1 MKQRHFITTLCLLML
16 FVASAWAQKNTLE
29 IPDVTV
35 AQGKSISLP
44 VNMENS
50 ADIVAVQFTMTT
62 ADGVTFSYETA
73 RTTER
78 ADGHS
83 LTMKP
88 IGENKYMVMIFSSQN
103 RAFIGRTGSIMTVVL
118 NTSSSLKEGDKIP
131 ITLSDVVIGE
141 KSGKNL
147 ATGFT
152 SGSVNIAKSPDLEV
166 SQVETKATNLLPYN
180 KISVNWQVSNIG
192 GLSTEAGWSEQVFA
206 ESADGKFSKLL
217 GTIDYDQ
224 KLAAGGTISRTAEFD
239 TPMELGISDNA
250 RIRVKVRPYSNTGEP
265 SWMLANNE
273 ATTSGTLQT
282 ANMLFIN
289 PAAAHIEEANA
300 QNVRLKLIRSG
311 STAQAE
317 TFKLAQT
324 ADARIELPAE
334 ITIPQGQSA
343 TYFYAK
349 VIANQK
355 LDNDSIVTVN
365 IDGNNYMTGTTAIKL
380 TDDTKPQ
387 LTLSAKQQDVTEG
400 GKLTLT
406 ITAERQSATDK
417 SISLSCDLPSRFRI
431 PANIILP
438 ARKTSVDVEVEAL
451 EDDIPDVEKVVT
463 FAASAD
469 GYENGTLLSTLVDD
483 DIPTLQLEL
492 TPTAISEADGPLS
505 VSAKLSRTDNIDKKV
520 TVKLSD
526 NSEGNL
532 YYARQTIEMAPGVK
546 EVTLNMGPID
556 NSLVDGERT
565 YQVTAAVFIASCSC
579 NASVG
584 TSGGVVTVPLT
595 IYDNDGP
602 ALSLSAS
609 SSLLKEGGEMTL
621 TISRNTDSKSRLDVN
636 LSSNH
641 DAAIE
646 YPKTVT
652 IAEGETSA
660 TFTVKSKGNDTTGDD
675 LTATLIAESEG
686 FAKSSVWFTISD
698 QTLPDARIM
707 AISSQESKVEAGGKT
722 TLSLSI
728 ANQGSYVLPEQTKIG
743 FYFDSAATPADVA
756 YLQDNLAA
764 GESITMMR
772 EITLPSTV
780 GEHKLYAVVNDGQGV
795 KELLYTN
802 NTSDVLNIATVAPI
816 SMETKVAKAIYAP
829 GEKVVISGK
838 AKGKDIAQK
847 SVEVYIVNGGYRHT
861 ITTQTQDDGSFE
873 VSYEPYSGQTGHFA
887 VGACYPSANL
897 SDEQASFDIYGIKRT
912 SSDAITCE
920 ASLGDVYQGK
930 LNISNPGNLTLTGL
944 KVKVNSKPDNCTVNA
959 TPGNTTLKGGENT
972 DIAFS
977 ITPSGA
983 SEGSDWEKIELSI
996 ESAEGAILP
1005 ATLYYYCRV
1014 KTGKIEASVAS
1025 IKTTMV
1031 KGESRDYPF
1040 TITNVGKGE
1049 TGKISL
1055 ALPSWISS
1063 VTPMEMPSLAKDESM
1078 EIILRMTP
1086 TDKMQLN
1093 VPVTG
1098 NIAINCANGEG
1109 MPLPFYI
1116 EPVSTK
1122 EGKLTIDVCDEN
1134 TYYTKEAPHLAGA
1147 KVEITHPTTGAVVAK
1162 GITNEKGLFSADLT
1176 EGYYAVRVS
1185 ADKHDSYSNNLL
1197 VDPGTETKKV
1207 VNLSYEAINIDWKV
1221 EETEIQDEYE
1231 IKTNVKFETQVPMP
1245 VVVLSIPSS
1254 IPAKDLR
1261 DGESL
1266 IFNAVLTNKG
1276 LIAAKDVELTLPT
1289 DLKTLTFEALDHTE
1303 AFNLA
1308 PQESV
1313 IIPVKVT
1320 KSTITASAR
1329 AAKRQGHI
1337 DNDPCSD
1344 QVGTLYYWDCG
1355 LDRKWHRYGIALQLG
1370 SCKSNDPSTWSGNG
1384 DGTGYGGGIGGGLGS
1399 LYGPGARPSIGG
1411 SGTYT
1416 GSSNQNPL
1424 VQVEDKGCEP
1434 CQNKFMLQ
1442 LVDCG
1447 LQLIPV
1453 YKKLRTVFDC
1463 IKGIYDVIEEAK
1475 TLTNK
1480 EEVTSR
1486 DIISLTLSTM
1496 STTATC
1502 MDIKSEGAGDK
1513 NKTREQKR
1521 AKLVDEIA
1529 KALTDISNSVEKGN
1543 LGWTK
1548 SISDLAFELA
1558 KYYGYD
1564 YDDFKE
1570 LFCPLKLM
1578 EPCDLDSVP
1587 AENKPAALARS
1598 LKNSSEPSYIQE
1610 FRQNLTY
1617 GILKQMVVMGLQKE
1631 LYGDVEWL
1639 NSDSRELGLFMTK
1652 FESLRD
1658 ENDAFQQ
1665 KDIDELIAS
1674 KPENITKEQVKA
1686 FVQRWNDTLD
1696 NKDTDNKVNIKNV
1709 FSYGELSQRV
1719 DSVVSSLGYTGID
1732 ECYEKAYE
1740 KCLAQAKEQQSS
1752 VCSSITLQFTQK
1764 MVMTR
1769 QAFRGTLTVFNGNE
1783 QEAMKDVKLT
1793 LTVTDEKG
1801 NIAME
1806 DKFQVNPE
1814 KLEGFN
1820 GKLDFTDGWT
1830 LDAKQEG
1837 IATVLF
1843 IPTKKAAPTVE
1854 TRYAFGG
1861 TLSYVDPFT
1870 GLEVTRDLTPITL
1883 TVKPS
1888 PSLDLTYFMQRD
1900 IKGDDPLTKEVEP
1913 SEEAEFSLLINNL
1926 GYGDA
1931 TNVKMSTNQP
1941 EIVDNEKGLKV
1952 KFELMSS
1959 QLNGQ
1964 EKTLALGGSVST
1976 DFGTIPAHSTSYAQ
1990 WWIKSSLLGHFT
2002 DYDVTATHLTSYGN
2016 KDLSLLNDVTIHELI
2031 RSIDVTKGDKTL
2043 KGFMTNDIVDAD
2055 DTPDMLYLSDGEIEK
2070 VNVAASSSITKT
2082 SDTEYTLTITPSE
2095 EGWNYGNLSDPTYG
2109 VSALKSVTRASDGKQ
2124 ISLRNFWQT
2133 DRTLRDGKDPLYE
2146 NRIHFAD
2153 QFDGKNAE
2161 SYILTFEATPSLML
2175 EVASIEGAPA
2185 EDEVAT
2191 QPVNTLKVMFN
2202 KYIDPATFTS
2212 EDIQINVQ
2220 GKEQDSQLVKIST
2233 EDNKNFVLDLTQLNA
2248 SAGNGYYTLTVQTS
2262 GITDRE
2268 GFAGKTGKTAS
2279 WTMFINS
2286 QVKLI
2291 TSVYPENAGEVIGR
2305 VAGNEVAYG
2314 TTIQLVAKAKEGYQF
2329 ASWSLNGETISTND
2343 TINQVALGDLT
2354 MVANFEKKTYQVNI
2368 EENCEGGSI
2377 TQTYTGV
2384 YHYGDQLVLKAEAD
2398 EDYSFA
2404 HWTVNGKQTEDAETL
2419 SLIVDKDLTVSASF
2433 KQERYEQNITLMR
2446 GWNWIASYLADP
2458 ISASDIASK
2467 SSQIISSSEEIE
2479 NLLPAQ
2485 TYKVKASISFI
2496 SKSKGRLFEAS
2507 TTPVRINAG
2516 WNWLG
2521 YPLRENQELASAI
2534 SNASE
2539 GDYIVGQTGF
2549 AQFYAGTWEGTLKQ
2563 LITNQG
2569 YLYKSVKQNNL
2580 EFAEATTPSQ
2590 LSDEEQQDMEVDI
2603 RQYPSTMNIIGK
2615 LTRKDADMTGS
2626 DYRLYVMVGN
2636 ECRGISQLID
2646 GKYYLTIYG
2655 EKDEKLNMVI
2665 ENLQTQES
2673 ILVQDALTF
2682 KEDVLGS
2689 RTSPYD
2695 FNIDTMTGIENI
2707 LADGKE
2713 LRIYSIDGYLID
2725 AHATVKTLK
2734 KLVKGVYIINGKK
2747 YVVSE

>member
-29 IPDVTV
+29 IPDVIM
-35 AQGKSISLP
+35 AQEKSISLP

-50 ADIVAVQFTMTT
+50 ADIVAVQFTISTDM
-62 ADGVTFSYETA
+62 GVYFSCETA

-83 LTMKP
+83 LVMKP
-88 IGENKYMVMIFSSQN
+88 IGGDKYMVMISSSQN
-103 RAFIGRTGSIMTVVL
+103 RPIIGRKGSIMTVQL
-118 NTSSSLKEGDKIP
+118 NTSNTFNLKEGAKIP
-131 ITLSDVVIGE
+131 ITLSDVVICD
-141 KSGKNL
+141 KTGKNL

-166 SQVETKATNLLPYN
+166 SQVETKSANLLPYN

-289 PAAAHIEEANA
+289 PAAAHIEEASA
-300 QNVRLKLIRSG
+300 QNVRLMLIRSG

-417 SISLSCDLPSRFRI
+417 TISLSCDLPSRFRI
-431 PANIILP
+431 PTNIILP
-438 ARKTSVDVEVEAL
+438 ARQTSVDVEVEAL

-764 GESITMMR
+764 GESTTMTR
-772 EITLPSTV
+772 EITLPTTV

-816 SMETKVAKAIYAP
+816 SMETKVAKTIYAP

-873 VSYEPYSGQTGHFA
+873 VNYDPYSGQTGHFA

-897 SDEQASFDIYGIKRT
+897 SEEQASFDIYGIKRT
-912 SSDAITCE
+912 SNDAITCE

-959 TPGNTTLKGGENT
+959 TPGNTTLKGGEST
-972 DIAFS
+972 DVAFS

-996 ESAEGAILP
+996 ESAEGAVLP

-1063 VTPMEMPSLAKDESM
+1063 VTPMEMPSLAKDEST

-1109 MPLPFYI
+1109 MPLPFCI

-1147 KVEITHPTTGAVVAK
+1147 KVEITHPTTGAVVAE
-1162 GITNEKGLFSADLT
+1162 GITNEKGLFSADLA
-1176 EGYYAVRVS
+1176 EGYYAVSVS
-1185 ADKHDSYSNNLL
+1185 AEKHDSYSNNLL

-1231 IKTNVKFETQVPMP
+1231 IKTNVKFETQVPVP
-1245 VVVLSIPSS
+1245 VVELSIPDR
-1254 IPAKDLR
+1254 IHTEELR
-1261 DGESL
+1261 EGESL

-1276 LIAAKDVELTLPT
+1276 LITAQDVQLLLPT
-1289 DLKTLTFEALDHTE
+1289 DLQTLTFEALDHNE

-1313 IIPVKVT
+1313 LIPVKVT
-1320 KSTITASAR
+1320 KVAASSFAKSKEHVGRASKEPCIVDIGTIEF
-1329 AAKRQGHI
+1329 
-1337 DNDPCSD
+1337 
-1344 QVGTLYYWDCG
+1344 WDCG
-1355 LDRKWHRYGIALQLG
+1355 LDRKWHKYYLQLPISICIKG
-1370 SCKSNDPSTWSGNG
+1370 SITVLPKDPE
-1384 DGTGYGGGIGGGLGS
+1384 TGSVGPSFGPGCGGGGGIYL
-1399 LYGPGARPSIGG
+1399 PSYDCSPI
-1411 SGTYT
+1411 S
-1416 GSSNQNPL
+1416 QK
-1424 VQVEDKGCEP
+1424 EDKGCVP
-1434 CQNKFMLQ
+1434 CQNGVLIAGLKCAGHFVGEAVETLQ
-1442 LVDCG
+1442 TLLGMDDNIDTNNNDKDKDKKDLGEILDKCENYSDLLLDIASSFDGCVNGKHDIDQVLDCYETASKAIDAVFDELVETAFG
-1447 LQLIPV
+1447 PYVKPELIKK
-1453 YKKLRTVFDC
+1453 YKKLGKQILKYKKMLDRVAECARDFAHACDHIKNDESAKARMTGKSTKTVTEKAIEGMGKYAEYVEGFVTLNNVLFGSEPAWDEMSLEEMS
-1463 IKGIYDVIEEAK
+1463 GILNLDYHTISFEEALK
-1475 TLTNK
+1475 FKPKDVSETLFKKFYDKQKKWANK
-1480 EEVTSR
+1480 DYSNITEE
-1486 DIISLTLSTM
+1486 
-1496 STTATC
+1496 
-1502 MDIKSEGAGDK
+1502 
-1513 NKTREQKR
+1513 
-1521 AKLVDEIA
+1521 
-1529 KALTDISNSVEKGN
+1529 
-1543 LGWTK
+1543 
-1548 SISDLAFELA
+1548 
-1558 KYYGYD
+1558 
-1564 YDDFKE
+1564 
-1570 LFCPLKLM
+1570 
-1578 EPCDLDSVP
+1578 
-1587 AENKPAALARS
+1587 
-1598 LKNSSEPSYIQE
+1598 
-1610 FRQNLTY
+1610 
-1617 GILKQMVVMGLQKE
+1617 
-1631 LYGDVEWL
+1631 
-1639 NSDSRELGLFMTK
+1639 
-1652 FESLRD
+1652 ES
-1658 ENDAFQQ
+1658 
-1665 KDIDELIAS
+1665 
-1674 KPENITKEQVKA
+1674 ENITTAVSNIHNA
-1686 FVQRWNDTLD
+1686 FKYFEDEGYLNPCDFLNTTF
-1696 NKDTDNKVNIKNV
+1696 KDAIILANT
-1709 FSYGELSQRV
+1709 
-1719 DSVVSSLGYTGID
+1719 SS
-1732 ECYEKAYE
+1732 
-1740 KCLAQAKEQQSS
+1740 SS

-1783 QEAMKDVKLT
+1783 QEAMKDAKLT

-1801 NIAME
+1801 NIAMS
-1806 DKFQVNPE
+1806 DKFQVN
-1814 KLEGFN
+1814 LENLKGFTGN
-1820 GKLDFTDGWT
+1820 KNFTDGWT

-1837 IATVLF
+1837 VATVLF

-1888 PSLDLTYFMQRD
+1888 PNLDLTYFMQRD

-1931 TNVKMSTNQP
+1931 TNVKMTTNQP

-1964 EKTLALGGSVST
+1964 EKTLALGGSVFT

-2002 DYDVTATHLTSYGN
+2002 DYDVKATHLTSYDN

-2153 QFDGKNAE
+2153 LFDGKNAE

-2191 QPVNTLKVMFN
+2191 HPVNTLKVMFN
-2202 KYIDPATFTS
+2202 KYINPATFTS

-2233 EDNKNFVLDLTQLNA
+2233 EDNKTFVLDLTQLNA

-2262 GITDRE
+2262 GITDSE

-2279 WTMFINS
+2279 WTLFVNS
-2286 QVKLI
+2286 QVKLL

-2343 TINQVALGDLT
+2343 TISQVALGDLT

-2368 EENCEGGSI
+2368 AENCEGGSI
-2377 TQTYTGV
+2377 TQSYTGV

-2485 TYKVKASISFI
+2485 TYKVKASTSFI

-2507 TTPVRINAG
+2507 TTPVGINAG

-2569 YLYKSVKQNNL
+2569 YLYKSVKQNSL

-2655 EKDEKLNMVI
+2655 EKDEKLSMVI
-2665 ENLQTQES
+2665 ENQQIQES

-2695 FNIDTMTGIENI
+2695 FNIDIMTGIENI

-2725 AHATVKTLK
+2725 AHATVKTLR

>member
-62 ADGVTFSYETA
+62 ADGVTFSTETA

-83 LTMKP
+83 LTMRS
-88 IGENKYMVMIFSSQN
+88 IGVNKYMVMIFSSQN

-131 ITLSDVVIGE
+131 VTLSDVIIGE

-300 QNVRLKLIRSG
+300 QNVRLMLIRSG

-417 SISLSCDLPSRFRI
+417 AISLSCDLPSRFRI

-532 YYARQTIEMAPGVK
+532 YYAHQTIEMAPGVK

-579 NASVG
+579 NANVG

-764 GESITMMR
+764 GESTTMTR
-772 EITLPSTV
+772 EITLPTTV

-838 AKGKDIAQK
+838 AKGKDIAKK

-897 SDEQASFDIYGIKRT
+897 SEEQASFDIYGIKRT
-912 SSDAITCE
+912 SNDAITCE

-959 TPGNTTLKGGENT
+959 IPGTTTLKGGEST

-996 ESAEGAILP
+996 ESAEGAVLP

-1063 VTPMEMPSLAKDESM
+1063 VTPMEMPSLAKDEST

-1147 KVEITHPTTGAVVAK
+1147 KVEITHPTTGAVVAE
-1162 GITNEKGLFSADLT
+1162 GITNEKGLFSANLA

-1185 ADKHDSYSNNLL
+1185 AEKHDSYSNNLL

-1231 IKTNVKFETQVPMP
+1231 IKTNVKFETQVPVP
-1245 VVVLSIPSS
+1245 VVELTVPDRIYTEN
-1254 IPAKDLR
+1254 LR
-1261 DGESL
+1261 KGESL
-1266 IFNAVLTNKG
+1266 IFNATLTNKG
-1276 LIAAKDVELTLPT
+1276 LITAKDVQLLLPDT
-1289 DLKTLTFEALDHTE
+1289 VTSWRFEPIGPGKANE
-1303 AFNLA
+1303 LA
-1308 PQESV
+1308 PGQSIEIPIRV
-1313 IIPVKVT
+1313 I
-1320 KSTITASAR
+1320 S
-1329 AAKRQGHI
+1329 G
-1337 DNDPCSD
+1337 DGDDGDDGPC
-1344 QVGTLYYWDCG
+1344 VVYIGTLYYWECG
-1355 LDRKWHRYGIALQLG
+1355 PDKKWHKYYKSMQITICKGRVTVAVYPSPG
-1370 SCKSNDPSTWSGNG
+1370 SG
-1384 DGTGYGGGIGGGLGS
+1384 
-1399 LYGPGARPSIGG
+1399 GG
-1411 SGTYT
+1411 SGPGGGPGGGGGGGY
-1416 GSSNQNPL
+1416 GPSSNIPTVTQKVDKSCNPCLNMYIQKITECGVNVGLSLLKNNPL
-1424 VQVEDKGCEP
+1424 GCIVGLGF
-1434 CQNKFMLQ
+1434 CARDLNKDFHSWRSWGGCVASAVGCIPGIGPVPA
-1442 LVDCG
+1442 LVGC
-1447 LQLIPV
+1447 L
-1453 YKKLRTVFDC
+1453 
-1463 IKGIYDVIEEAK
+1463 
-1475 TLTNK
+1475 
-1480 EEVTSR
+1480 
-1486 DIISLTLSTM
+1486 ISLT
-1496 STTATC
+1496 
-1502 MDIKSEGAGDK
+1502 
-1513 NKTREQKR
+1513 
-1521 AKLVDEIA
+1521 
-1529 KALTDISNSVEKGN
+1529 
-1543 LGWTK
+1543 
-1548 SISDLAFELA
+1548 
-1558 KYYGYD
+1558 
-1564 YDDFKE
+1564 
-1570 LFCPLKLM
+1570 
-1578 EPCDLDSVP
+1578 EPCEANNAS
-1587 AENKPAALARS
+1587 AKMRAG
-1598 LKNSSEPSYIQE
+1598 NSSSYSEPSYITDFKNKLAIPLQE
-1610 FRQNLTY
+1610 S
-1617 GILKQMVVMGLQKE
+1617 K
-1631 LYGDVEWL
+1631 
-1639 NSDSRELGLFMTK
+1639 
-1652 FESLRD
+1652 
-1658 ENDAFQQ
+1658 AFQNMLLEYFG
-1665 KDIDELIAS
+1665 DEVWVNETNGEDLQGLMVMLQTSEEEVLTADNYIKY
-1674 KPENITKEQVKA
+1674 KPQNVTKEQYYKFIERLNNTA
-1686 FVQRWNDTLD
+1686 LA
-1696 NKDTDNKVNIKNV
+1696 KTDDGNYIDLSKVAGYVNEIN
-1709 FSYGELSQRV
+1709 SANEQ
-1719 DSVVSSLGYTGID
+1719 SVLMGYESTTDMLRKEYALLKGRLEESS
-1732 ECYEKAYE
+1732 
-1740 KCLAQAKEQQSS
+1740 SS

-1801 NIAME
+1801 NIAMS

-1830 LDAKQEG
+1830 LDAQKEG
-1837 IATVLF
+1837 VATVHF

-1888 PSLDLTYFMQRD
+1888 PNLDLTYFMQRD

-1931 TNVKMSTNQP
+1931 TNVKMTTNQP

-1964 EKTLALGGSVST
+1964 EKTLALGGNVST

-2262 GITDRE
+2262 GITDSE

-2279 WTMFINS
+2279 WTLFVNS
-2286 QVKLI
+2286 QVKLL

-2343 TINQVALGDLT
+2343 TISQVALGDLT

-2368 EENCEGGSI
+2368 AENCEGGSI

-2479 NLLPAQ
+2479 NLLPAH
-2485 TYKVKASISFI
+2485 TYKVKASTSFI

-2507 TTPVRINAG
+2507 TTPVGINAG

-2590 LSDEEQQDMEVDI
+2590 LSDDEQQDMEVDI
-2603 RQYPSTMNIIGK
+2603 RKYPSTMNIIGK
-2615 LTRKDADMTGS
+2615 LTQKDADMTGS

-2695 FNIDTMTGIENI
+2695 FNIDIMTGIENI

-2725 AHATVKTLK
+2725 AHATVKTLR

>member
-29 IPDVTV
+29 VPDVIM
-35 AQGKSISLP
+35 AQEKSISLP

-50 ADIVAVQFTMTT
+50 ADIVAVQFTMST
-62 ADGVTFSYETA
+62 DIGVTFSCETA

-78 ADGHS
+78 TDGHS
-83 LTMKP
+83 LVMKP
-88 IGENKYMVMIFSSQN
+88 MGGYKYMVMISSSQN
-103 RAFIGRTGSIMTVVL
+103 RPIIGRKGSIMTVQL
-118 NTSSSLKEGDKIP
+118 NTSNTFNLKEGVKIP
-131 ITLSDVVIGE
+131 ITLSDVVICD
-141 KSGKNL
+141 KTGKNL

-289 PAAAHIEEANA
+289 PAAAHIEEASA
-300 QNVRLKLIRSG
+300 QNVRLMLIRSG
-311 STAQAE
+311 STEQAE

-365 IDGNNYMTGTTAIKL
+365 IDGNNYITGTTAIKL

-387 LTLSAKQQDVTEG
+387 LTLSTKQQDVTEG

-417 SISLSCDLPSRFRI
+417 AISLSCDLPSRFRI

-438 ARKTSVDVEVEAL
+438 ARQTSVDVEVEAL

-579 NASVG
+579 NANVG

-707 AISSQESKVEAGGKT
+707 AISSQESKVEAGGKA

-764 GESITMMR
+764 GESTTMMR
-772 EITLPSTV
+772 EITLPATV

-897 SDEQASFDIYGIKRT
+897 SEEQASFDIYGIKRT
-912 SSDAITCE
+912 SNDAITCE

-959 TPGNTTLKGGENT
+959 TPGTTTLKGGEST
-972 DIAFS
+972 DVAFS

-983 SEGSDWEKIELSI
+983 SDGSDWEKIELSI
-996 ESAEGAILP
+996 ESAEGAVLP

-1049 TGKISL
+1049 TGKLSL

-1063 VTPMEMPSLAKDESM
+1063 VTPMEMPSLAKDEST

-1109 MPLPFYI
+1109 MPLPFCI

-1147 KVEITHPTTGAVVAK
+1147 KVEITHPTTGAVVAE
-1162 GITNEKGLFSADLT
+1162 GITNEKGLFSANLT

-1185 ADKHDSYSNNLL
+1185 AEKHDSYSNNLL

-1231 IKTNVKFETQVPMP
+1231 IKTNVKFETHVPMP
-1245 VVVLSIPSS
+1245 VVELTIPGR
-1254 IPAKDLR
+1254 INTEDLR
-1261 DGESL
+1261 EGESL
-1266 IFNAVLTNKG
+1266 IFNATLTNKG
-1276 LIAAKDVELTLPT
+1276 LIAAKDVQLLLP
-1289 DLKTLTFEALDHTE
+1289 DNLKSLKFETIGIEGAI
-1303 AFNLA
+1303 NLA
-1308 PQESV
+1308 PKQSKTISV
-1313 IIPVKVT
+1313 RVIRVAPIGV
-1320 KSTITASAR
+1320 
-1329 AAKRQGHI
+1329 
-1337 DNDPCSD
+1337 DPC
-1344 QVGTLYYWDCG
+1344 VTYIGNLYYWECG
-1355 LDRKWHRYGIALQLG
+1355 PDKKWKKYYKPVQITI
-1370 SCKSNDPSTWSGNG
+1370 CKGRTPVVVYPSTGSG
-1384 DGTGYGGGIGGGLGS
+1384 
-1399 LYGPGARPSIGG
+1399 GG
-1411 SGTYT
+1411 SGPGGGPGGGGG
-1416 GSSNQNPL
+1416 GSYGPSSDIPTVTQKVDKSCNPCL
-1424 VQVEDKGCEP
+1424 NMYIQKITE
-1434 CQNKFMLQ
+1434 
-1442 LVDCG
+1442 CG
-1447 LQLIPV
+1447 LSLITPAP
-1453 YKKLRTVFDC
+1453 LSCALGLSFC
-1463 IKGIYDVIEEAK
+1463 A
-1475 TLTNK
+1475 
-1480 EEVTSR
+1480 R
-1486 DIISLTLSTM
+1486 DIDKDSHNWRTWGSCITSAVGCIPGIGPVPALIGCLISLT
-1496 STTATC
+1496 
-1502 MDIKSEGAGDK
+1502 
-1513 NKTREQKR
+1513 
-1521 AKLVDEIA
+1521 
-1529 KALTDISNSVEKGN
+1529 
-1543 LGWTK
+1543 
-1548 SISDLAFELA
+1548 
-1558 KYYGYD
+1558 
-1564 YDDFKE
+1564 
-1570 LFCPLKLM
+1570 
-1578 EPCDLDSVP
+1578 EPCE
-1587 AENKPAALARS
+1587 AG
-1598 LKNSSEPSYIQE
+1598 NSSSYSEPSYITDFKNKLAIPLQE
-1610 FRQNLTY
+1610 S
-1617 GILKQMVVMGLQKE
+1617 K
-1631 LYGDVEWL
+1631 
-1639 NSDSRELGLFMTK
+1639 
-1652 FESLRD
+1652 
-1658 ENDAFQQ
+1658 AFQNMLLEYFG
-1665 KDIDELIAS
+1665 DEVWVNETNGEALQDLMVMLQTSEEEVLTADNYIKY
-1674 KPENITKEQVKA
+1674 KPQNVTKEQYYKFIERLNNTA
-1686 FVQRWNDTLD
+1686 LAN
-1696 NKDTDNKVNIKNV
+1696 TDDGNYIDLSKVAGYVNEIN
-1709 FSYGELSQRV
+1709 SANEQ
-1719 DSVVSSLGYTGID
+1719 SVLMGYESTTDMLRKEYALLKGRLEESS
-1732 ECYEKAYE
+1732 
-1740 KCLAQAKEQQSS
+1740 SS

-1783 QEAMKDVKLT
+1783 QEAMKNVKLT

-1801 NIAME
+1801 NIAMK
-1806 DKFQVNPE
+1806 DKFQVN
-1814 KLEGFN
+1814 LENLKEFAGN
-1820 GKLDFTDGWT
+1820 KNFTDGWT
-1830 LDAKQEG
+1830 LDAQKEG

-1888 PSLDLTYFMQRD
+1888 PNLDLTYFMQRD

-1931 TNVKMSTNQP
+1931 TNVMMTTNQP

-1964 EKTLALGGSVST
+1964 EKTLALGGSVFT

-1990 WWIKSSLLGHFT
+1990 WWLKSSLLGHFT

-2191 QPVNTLKVMFN
+2191 KPVNTLKVMFN

-2248 SAGNGYYTLTVQTS
+2248 SAGNGYYTLTVQTP
-2262 GITDRE
+2262 GITDSE

-2279 WTMFINS
+2279 WTLFVNS
-2286 QVKLI
+2286 QVKLL

-2343 TINQVALGDLT
+2343 TISQVALGDLT

-2368 EENCEGGSI
+2368 AENCEGGSI

-2485 TYKVKASISFI
+2485 TYKVKASTSFI

-2507 TTPVRINAG
+2507 TTPVGINAG

-2580 EFAEATTPSQ
+2580 EFTEATTPSQ
-2590 LSDEEQQDMEVDI
+2590 LSDDEQQDMEVDI
-2603 RQYPSTMNIIGK
+2603 RKYPSTMNIIGK
-2615 LTRKDADMTGS
+2615 LTQKDADMTGS

-2695 FNIDTMTGIENI
+2695 FNIDIMTGIENI

-2725 AHATVKTLK
+2725 AHATVKTLR

>member
-29 IPDVTV
+29 IPDVIM
-35 AQGKSISLP
+35 AQEKSISLP

-50 ADIVAVQFTMTT
+50 ADIVAVQFTISTDM
-62 ADGVTFSYETA
+62 GVYFSCETA

-78 ADGHS
+78 TDGHS
-83 LTMKP
+83 LVMKP
-88 IGENKYMVMIFSSQN
+88 IGGDKYMVMISSSQN
-103 RAFIGRTGSIMTVVL
+103 RPIIGRKGSIMTVQL
-118 NTSSSLKEGDKIP
+118 NTSNTFNLKEGVKIP
-131 ITLSDVVIGE
+131 ITLSDVVICD
-141 KSGKNL
+141 KTGKNL

-206 ESADGKFSKLL
+206 ESVDGKFSKLL

-387 LTLSAKQQDVTEG
+387 LTLSTKQQDVTEG

-417 SISLSCDLPSRFRI
+417 AISLSCDLPSRFRI

-621 TISRNTDSKSRLDVN
+621 TVSRNTDSKSRLDVN

-646 YPKTVT
+646 FPKTVT

-707 AISSQESKVEAGGKT
+707 AISSQENKIEAGGKT
-722 TLSLSI
+722 TLSLNI

-743 FYFDSAATPADVA
+743 FYFDNAATPADVA

-764 GESITMMR
+764 GESTTMMR

-780 GEHKLYAVVNDGQGV
+780 GEHKLYAVVNDGQDV

-897 SDEQASFDIYGIKRT
+897 SEEQASFDIYGIKRT
-912 SSDAITCE
+912 SNDAITCE

-959 TPGNTTLKGGENT
+959 TPGITTLKGGEST
-972 DIAFS
+972 DVAFS

-1005 ATLYYYCRV
+1005 STLYYYCRV

-1025 IKTTMV
+1025 INTTMV

-1063 VTPMEMPSLAKDESM
+1063 VTPMEMPSLAKDEST

-1109 MPLPFYI
+1109 MPLPFCI

-1147 KVEITHPTTGAVVAK
+1147 KVKITHPTTGAVVAE
-1162 GITNEKGLFSADLT
+1162 GITDEKGLFSANLA
-1176 EGYYAVRVS
+1176 EGYYAVSVS
-1185 ADKHDSYSNNLL
+1185 AEKHDSYSNNLL

-1231 IKTNVKFETQVPMP
+1231 IKTNVKFETQVPVP
-1245 VVVLSIPSS
+1245 VVELTVPHRIYTEN
-1254 IPAKDLR
+1254 LR
-1261 DGESL
+1261 KGESL
-1266 IFNAVLTNKG
+1266 IFNATLTNKG
-1276 LIAAKDVELTLPT
+1276 LITAKDVQLLLPDT
-1289 DLKTLTFEALDHTE
+1289 VTSWRFEPIDPGKANE
-1303 AFNLA
+1303 LA
-1308 PQESV
+1308 PGQSIE
-1313 IIPVKVT
+1313 IPIRV
-1320 KSTITASAR
+1320 SE
-1329 AAKRQGHI
+1329 GPG
-1337 DNDPCSD
+1337 DDGPC
-1344 QVGTLYYWDCG
+1344 VVYIGTLYYWECG
-1355 LDRKWHRYGIALQLG
+1355 PDKKWHKYYKSMQITI
-1370 SCKSNDPSTWSGNG
+1370 CKGRVTVVEYPSTGSG
-1384 DGTGYGGGIGGGLGS
+1384 
-1399 LYGPGARPSIGG
+1399 GG
-1411 SGTYT
+1411 SGPGGGPGGGGGGGY
-1416 GSSNQNPL
+1416 GPSSNIPTVTQKVDKSCNPCLNMYSQKITECGVNVGLSLLKNNPL
-1424 VQVEDKGCEP
+1424 GCIVGLGF
-1434 CQNKFMLQ
+1434 CARDLNKDFHSWRSWGGCVASAVGCIPGIGPVPT
-1442 LVDCG
+1442 LVGC
-1447 LQLIPV
+1447 L
-1453 YKKLRTVFDC
+1453 
-1463 IKGIYDVIEEAK
+1463 
-1475 TLTNK
+1475 
-1480 EEVTSR
+1480 
-1486 DIISLTLSTM
+1486 ISLT
-1496 STTATC
+1496 
-1502 MDIKSEGAGDK
+1502 
-1513 NKTREQKR
+1513 
-1521 AKLVDEIA
+1521 
-1529 KALTDISNSVEKGN
+1529 
-1543 LGWTK
+1543 
-1548 SISDLAFELA
+1548 
-1558 KYYGYD
+1558 
-1564 YDDFKE
+1564 
-1570 LFCPLKLM
+1570 
-1578 EPCDLDSVP
+1578 EPCKLNNAS
-1587 AENKPAALARS
+1587 AKMRAG
-1598 LKNSSEPSYIQE
+1598 NSSSYSEPSYITDFKNKLAIPLQE
-1610 FRQNLTY
+1610 S
-1617 GILKQMVVMGLQKE
+1617 K
-1631 LYGDVEWL
+1631 
-1639 NSDSRELGLFMTK
+1639 
-1652 FESLRD
+1652 
-1658 ENDAFQQ
+1658 AFQN
-1665 KDIDELIAS
+1665 ILLEYFGDEVWVNETNGEDLQDLMVMLQTSEEEVLTADNYIKY
-1674 KPENITKEQVKA
+1674 KPQNVTKEQYNKFIERLNNTALANTDDGNYIDLSKVAGYVNEINSANEQSVLMGYESTTDMLRKEYA
-1686 FVQRWNDTLD
+1686 LLKGRLD
-1696 NKDTDNKVNIKNV
+1696 
-1709 FSYGELSQRV
+1709 E
-1719 DSVVSSLGYTGID
+1719 SS
-1732 ECYEKAYE
+1732 
-1740 KCLAQAKEQQSS
+1740 SS

-1830 LDAKQEG
+1830 LDAQKEG
-1837 IATVLF
+1837 VATVLF

-1888 PSLDLTYFMQRD
+1888 PNLDLTYFMQRD

-1931 TNVKMSTNQP
+1931 TNVRMTTNQP

-2002 DYDVTATHLTSYGN
+2002 DYDVTATHLTSYDN

-2153 QFDGKNAE
+2153 LFDGKNAE

-2202 KYIDPATFTS
+2202 KYIDPATFTA

-2248 SAGNGYYTLTVQTS
+2248 SSGNGYYTLTVQTS
-2262 GITDRE
+2262 GITDSE

-2279 WTMFINS
+2279 WTLFVNS
-2286 QVKLI
+2286 QVKLL

-2343 TINQVALGDLT
+2343 TISQVALSDLT

-2467 SSQIISSSEEIE
+2467 CSQIISSSEEIE

-2485 TYKVKASISFI
+2485 TYKVKASTSFI

-2507 TTPVRINAG
+2507 TTPVGINAG

-2534 SNASE
+2534 SNANE

-2569 YLYKSVKQNNL
+2569 YLYKSMKQNNL

-2590 LSDEEQQDMEVDI
+2590 FSDDEQQDMEVEI
-2603 RQYPSTMNIIGK
+2603 RKYPSTMNIIGK
-2615 LTRKDADMTGS
+2615 LTQKDADMTGS

-2695 FNIDTMTGIENI
+2695 FNIDIMTGIENI

-2725 AHATVKTLK
+2725 AHATVKTLR

>member
-62 ADGVTFSYETA
+62 ADGVTFSTETA

-83 LTMKP
+83 LTMRP
-88 IGENKYMVMIFSSQN
+88 IGVNKYMVMIFSSQN

-131 ITLSDVVIGE
+131 ITLSDVIIGE

-166 SQVETKATNLLPYN
+166 SQVETKATNLQPYN

-217 GTIDYDQ
+217 GTIDYNQ

-365 IDGNNYMTGTTAIKL
+365 IDGNNYIAGTTAIKL

-417 SISLSCDLPSRFRI
+417 AISLSCDLPSRFRI

-579 NASVG
+579 NANVG
-584 TSGGVVTVPLT
+584 TSGGVVTVPLS

-764 GESITMMR
+764 GESTTMTR
-772 EITLPSTV
+772 EITLPATV

-802 NTSDVLNIATVAPI
+802 NTSDVLNIATMAPI

-897 SDEQASFDIYGIKRT
+897 SEEQASFDIYGIKRT
-912 SSDAITCE
+912 SNDAITCE

-959 TPGNTTLKGGENT
+959 TPGNTTLKGGEST
-972 DIAFS
+972 DVAFS

-996 ESAEGAILP
+996 ESAEGAVLP

-1014 KTGKIEASVAS
+1014 KTGKIEASVAN

-1063 VTPMEMPSLAKDESM
+1063 VTPMEMPSLAKDEST

-1162 GITNEKGLFSADLT
+1162 GITNEKGLFSADLA

-1185 ADKHDSYSNNLL
+1185 AEKHDSYSNNLL

-1231 IKTNVKFETQVPMP
+1231 IKTNVKFETQVPVP
-1245 VVVLSIPSS
+1245 VVELTVPDRIYTEN
-1254 IPAKDLR
+1254 LR
-1261 DGESL
+1261 KGESL
-1266 IFNAVLTNKG
+1266 IFNATLTNKG
-1276 LIAAKDVELTLPT
+1276 LIAAKDVQLLLPENVT
-1289 DLKTLTFEALDHTE
+1289 SWRFEPIGPGKANE
-1303 AFNLA
+1303 LA
-1308 PQESV
+1308 PGQSKE
-1313 IIPVKVT
+1313 IPIRVT
-1320 KSTITASAR
+1320 K
-1329 AAKRQGHI
+1329 
-1337 DNDPCSD
+1337 DPGDDGDDGPC
-1344 QVGTLYYWDCG
+1344 VVYIGTLYYWECG
-1355 LDRKWHRYGIALQLG
+1355 PDKKWHKYYKSIQITI
-1370 SCKSNDPSTWSGNG
+1370 CKGKTPVVVYPSTGSG
-1384 DGTGYGGGIGGGLGS
+1384 
-1399 LYGPGARPSIGG
+1399 GG
-1411 SGTYT
+1411 SGPGGGPGGGGGGGY
-1416 GSSNQNPL
+1416 GPSSNIPTVTQKVDKSCNPCLNMYIQKITECGVNVGLSLLKNNPL
-1424 VQVEDKGCEP
+1424 GCIVGLGF
-1434 CQNKFMLQ
+1434 CARDLNKDFHSWRSWGGCVASAVGCIPGIGPVPA
-1442 LVDCG
+1442 LVGC
-1447 LQLIPV
+1447 L
-1453 YKKLRTVFDC
+1453 
-1463 IKGIYDVIEEAK
+1463 
-1475 TLTNK
+1475 
-1480 EEVTSR
+1480 
-1486 DIISLTLSTM
+1486 ISLT
-1496 STTATC
+1496 
-1502 MDIKSEGAGDK
+1502 
-1513 NKTREQKR
+1513 
-1521 AKLVDEIA
+1521 
-1529 KALTDISNSVEKGN
+1529 
-1543 LGWTK
+1543 
-1548 SISDLAFELA
+1548 
-1558 KYYGYD
+1558 
-1564 YDDFKE
+1564 
-1570 LFCPLKLM
+1570 
-1578 EPCDLDSVP
+1578 EPCEANNAS
-1587 AENKPAALARS
+1587 AKMRAG
-1598 LKNSSEPSYIQE
+1598 NSSNYSEPSYITDFKNKLAIPLQE
-1610 FRQNLTY
+1610 S
-1617 GILKQMVVMGLQKE
+1617 K
-1631 LYGDVEWL
+1631 
-1639 NSDSRELGLFMTK
+1639 
-1652 FESLRD
+1652 
-1658 ENDAFQQ
+1658 AFQNMLLEYFGDEVWVNETNGEDLQ
-1665 KDIDELIAS
+1665 DLMVMLQTSEEEVLTADNYIKYKPQNVTKVQYYKFIERLNNTALAKTDDGNYIDLS
-1674 KPENITKEQVKA
+1674 KVAGYVNEINSANEQSVLMGYESTTDMLRKEYALLKG
-1686 FVQRWNDTLD
+1686 RLD
-1696 NKDTDNKVNIKNV
+1696 
-1709 FSYGELSQRV
+1709 E
-1719 DSVVSSLGYTGID
+1719 SS
-1732 ECYEKAYE
+1732 
-1740 KCLAQAKEQQSS
+1740 SS

-1801 NIAME
+1801 NIAMS

-1820 GKLDFTDGWT
+1820 GRLDFTDGWT
-1830 LDAKQEG
+1830 LDAQKEG
-1837 IATVLF
+1837 VATVLF

-1888 PSLDLTYFMQRD
+1888 PNLDLTYFMQRD

-1931 TNVKMSTNQP
+1931 TNVRMSTNQP

-1964 EKTLALGGSVST
+1964 EKTLALGGSVFT
-1976 DFGTIPAHSTSYAQ
+1976 DFGNIPAHSTSYAQ

-2153 QFDGKNAE
+2153 LFDGKNAE

-2262 GITDRE
+2262 GITDSE

-2279 WTMFINS
+2279 WTLFVNS
-2286 QVKLI
+2286 QVKLL

-2329 ASWSLNGETISTND
+2329 ASWSLNGENISTND
-2343 TINQVALGDLT
+2343 TISQVALSDLT

-2485 TYKVKASISFI
+2485 TYKVKASTSFI

-2507 TTPVRINAG
+2507 TTPVGINAG

-2603 RQYPSTMNIIGK
+2603 RKYPSTMNIIGK
-2615 LTRKDADMTGS
+2615 LTQKDADITGS
-2626 DYRLYVMVGN
+2626 NYRLYVMVGN

-2695 FNIDTMTGIENI
+2695 FNIDIMTGIENI

-2725 AHATVKTLK
+2725 AHATVKALR

>member
-62 ADGVTFSYETA
+62 ADGVTFSTETA

-83 LTMKP
+83 LTMRS
-88 IGENKYMVMIFSSQN
+88 IGVNKYMVMIFSSQN

-131 ITLSDVVIGE
+131 VTLSDVVIGE

-300 QNVRLKLIRSG
+300 QNVRLMLIRSG

-334 ITIPQGQSA
+334 ITIPLGQSA

-417 SISLSCDLPSRFRI
+417 AISLSCDLPSRFRI

-579 NASVG
+579 NANVG

-743 FYFDSAATPADVA
+743 FYFDGAATPADVA

-764 GESITMMR
+764 GESTTMIR
-772 EITLPSTV
+772 EITLPATV
-780 GEHKLYAVVNDGQGV
+780 SEHKLYAVVNDGQGV

-816 SMETKVAKAIYAP
+816 SMETKVTKSIYTP

-897 SDEQASFDIYGIKRT
+897 SEEQASFDIYGIKRT
-912 SSDAITCE
+912 SNDAITCE

-959 TPGNTTLKGGENT
+959 TPGTTTLKGGDST
-972 DIAFS
+972 DVAFS

-996 ESAEGAILP
+996 ESAEGAVLP

-1014 KTGKIEASVAS
+1014 KTGKIEASVTS

-1063 VTPMEMPSLAKDESM
+1063 VTPMEMPSLAKDEST

-1147 KVEITHPTTGAVVAK
+1147 KIEITHPTTGAVVAK
-1162 GITNEKGLFSADLT
+1162 GITNEKGLFSANLA

-1185 ADKHDSYSNNLL
+1185 AEKHDSYSNNLL

-1231 IKTNVKFETQVPMP
+1231 IKTNVKFETQVPVP
-1245 VVVLSIPSS
+1245 VVELTVPDRIYTEN
-1254 IPAKDLR
+1254 LR
-1261 DGESL
+1261 KGESL
-1266 IFNAVLTNKG
+1266 IFNATLTNKG
-1276 LIAAKDVELTLPT
+1276 LIAAKDVQLLLPENVT
-1289 DLKTLTFEALDHTE
+1289 SWRFEPIGPGKANE
-1303 AFNLA
+1303 LA
-1308 PQESV
+1308 PGQSIE
-1313 IIPVKVT
+1313 IPIRVT
-1320 KSTITASAR
+1320 K
-1329 AAKRQGHI
+1329 
-1337 DNDPCSD
+1337 DPGDDGDDGPC
-1344 QVGTLYYWDCG
+1344 VVYIGTLYYWECG
-1355 LDRKWHRYGIALQLG
+1355 PDKKWHKYYKSIQITI
-1370 SCKSNDPSTWSGNG
+1370 CKGKTPVVVYPSTGSG
-1384 DGTGYGGGIGGGLGS
+1384 
-1399 LYGPGARPSIGG
+1399 GG
-1411 SGTYT
+1411 SGPGGGPGGGGGGGY
-1416 GSSNQNPL
+1416 GPSSNIPTVTQKVDKSCNPCLNMYIQKITECGVNVGLSLLKNNPL
-1424 VQVEDKGCEP
+1424 GCIVGLGF
-1434 CQNKFMLQ
+1434 CARDLNKDFHSWRSWGGCVASAVGCIPGIGPVPA
-1442 LVDCG
+1442 LVGC
-1447 LQLIPV
+1447 L
-1453 YKKLRTVFDC
+1453 
-1463 IKGIYDVIEEAK
+1463 
-1475 TLTNK
+1475 
-1480 EEVTSR
+1480 
-1486 DIISLTLSTM
+1486 ISLT
-1496 STTATC
+1496 
-1502 MDIKSEGAGDK
+1502 
-1513 NKTREQKR
+1513 
-1521 AKLVDEIA
+1521 
-1529 KALTDISNSVEKGN
+1529 
-1543 LGWTK
+1543 
-1548 SISDLAFELA
+1548 
-1558 KYYGYD
+1558 
-1564 YDDFKE
+1564 
-1570 LFCPLKLM
+1570 
-1578 EPCDLDSVP
+1578 EPCEANNAS
-1587 AENKPAALARS
+1587 AKMRAG
-1598 LKNSSEPSYIQE
+1598 NSSSYSEPSYITDFKNKLAIPLQE
-1610 FRQNLTY
+1610 S
-1617 GILKQMVVMGLQKE
+1617 K
-1631 LYGDVEWL
+1631 
-1639 NSDSRELGLFMTK
+1639 
-1652 FESLRD
+1652 
-1658 ENDAFQQ
+1658 AFQNMLLEYFG
-1665 KDIDELIAS
+1665 DEVWVNETNGEDLQDLMVMLQTSEEEVLTADNYIKY
-1674 KPENITKEQVKA
+1674 KPQNVTKEQYYKFIERLNNTA
-1686 FVQRWNDTLD
+1686 LA
-1696 NKDTDNKVNIKNV
+1696 KTDDGNYIDLSKVAGYVNEIN
-1709 FSYGELSQRV
+1709 SANEQ
-1719 DSVVSSLGYTGID
+1719 SVLMGYESTTDMLRKEYALLKGRLEESS
-1732 ECYEKAYE
+1732 
-1740 KCLAQAKEQQSS
+1740 SS

-1769 QAFRGTLTVFNGNE
+1769 QAFRGTLKVFNGNE
-1783 QEAMKDVKLT
+1783 QEAMKNVKLT

-1801 NIAME
+1801 NIAMK

-1830 LDAKQEG
+1830 LDAQKEG
-1837 IATVLF
+1837 VATVLF

-1888 PSLDLTYFMQRD
+1888 PNLDLTYFMQRD

-1931 TNVKMSTNQP
+1931 TNVKMFTNQP

-1976 DFGTIPAHSTSYAQ
+1976 DFGNIPAHSTSYAQ
-1990 WWIKSSLLGHFT
+1990 WWLKSSLLGHFT

-2202 KYIDPATFTS
+2202 KYIDPATFTA

-2262 GITDRE
+2262 GITDSE

-2279 WTMFINS
+2279 WTLFVNS
-2286 QVKLI
+2286 QVKLL

-2343 TINQVALGDLT
+2343 TISQVALSDLT

-2485 TYKVKASISFI
+2485 TYKVKASTSFI

-2507 TTPVRINAG
+2507 TTPVGINAG

-2603 RQYPSTMNIIGK
+2603 RKYPSTMNIIGK
-2615 LTRKDADMTGS
+2615 LTQKDADMTGS

-2655 EKDEKLNMVI
+2655 EKDEKQNLVI

-2695 FNIDTMTGIENI
+2695 FNIDIMTGIENI

>member
-62 ADGVTFSYETA
+62 ADGVTFSTETA

-83 LTMKP
+83 LTMRP
-88 IGENKYMVMIFSSQN
+88 IGVNKYMVMIFSSQN

-131 ITLSDVVIGE
+131 VTLSDVIIGE

-365 IDGNNYMTGTTAIKL
+365 IDGNNYITGTTAIKL

-417 SISLSCDLPSRFRI
+417 AISLSCDLPSRFRI

-438 ARKTSVDVEVEAL
+438 ARQTSVDVEVEAL

-579 NASVG
+579 NANVG

-764 GESITMMR
+764 GESTTMTR

-780 GEHKLYAVVNDGQGV
+780 GEHKLYAVVNDGLGV

-897 SDEQASFDIYGIKRT
+897 SEEQASFDIYGIKRT
-912 SSDAITCE
+912 SNDAITCE

-959 TPGNTTLKGGENT
+959 TPGNTTLKGGEST

-996 ESAEGAILP
+996 ESAEGAVLP

-1063 VTPMEMPSLAKDESM
+1063 VTPMEMPSLAKDEST

-1109 MPLPFYI
+1109 MPLPFCI

-1147 KVEITHPTTGAVVAK
+1147 KVEITHPTTGAVVAE
-1162 GITNEKGLFSADLT
+1162 GITNEKGLFSANLA

-1185 ADKHDSYSNNLL
+1185 AEKHDSYSNNLL

-1221 EETEIQDEYE
+1221 EETEILDEYE
-1231 IKTNVKFETQVPMP
+1231 IKTNVKFETQVPVP
-1245 VVVLSIPSS
+1245 VVELTVPDRIYTEN
-1254 IPAKDLR
+1254 LR
-1261 DGESL
+1261 KGESL
-1266 IFNAVLTNKG
+1266 IFNATLTNKG
-1276 LIAAKDVELTLPT
+1276 LITAKDVQLLLPDT
-1289 DLKTLTFEALDHTE
+1289 VTSWRFEPIGPGKANE
-1303 AFNLA
+1303 LA
-1308 PQESV
+1308 PGQSIE
-1313 IIPVKVT
+1313 IPIRV
-1320 KSTITASAR
+1320 SE
-1329 AAKRQGHI
+1329 GPG
-1337 DNDPCSD
+1337 DDGPC
-1344 QVGTLYYWDCG
+1344 VVYIGTLYYWECG
-1355 LDRKWHRYGIALQLG
+1355 PDKKWHKYYKSMQITI
-1370 SCKSNDPSTWSGNG
+1370 CKGRVTVVEYPSTGSG
-1384 DGTGYGGGIGGGLGS
+1384 
-1399 LYGPGARPSIGG
+1399 GG
-1411 SGTYT
+1411 SGPGGGPGGGGG
-1416 GSSNQNPL
+1416 GSYGPSSDIPTVTQKVDKSCNPCLNMYIQKITECGVNVGLSLLKNNPL
-1424 VQVEDKGCEP
+1424 GCIVGLGF
-1434 CQNKFMLQ
+1434 CARDLNKDFHSWRSWGGCVASAVGCIPGIGPVPT
-1442 LVDCG
+1442 LVGC
-1447 LQLIPV
+1447 L
-1453 YKKLRTVFDC
+1453 
-1463 IKGIYDVIEEAK
+1463 
-1475 TLTNK
+1475 
-1480 EEVTSR
+1480 
-1486 DIISLTLSTM
+1486 ISLT
-1496 STTATC
+1496 
-1502 MDIKSEGAGDK
+1502 
-1513 NKTREQKR
+1513 
-1521 AKLVDEIA
+1521 
-1529 KALTDISNSVEKGN
+1529 
-1543 LGWTK
+1543 
-1548 SISDLAFELA
+1548 
-1558 KYYGYD
+1558 
-1564 YDDFKE
+1564 
-1570 LFCPLKLM
+1570 
-1578 EPCDLDSVP
+1578 EPCEANNAS
-1587 AENKPAALARS
+1587 AKMRAG
-1598 LKNSSEPSYIQE
+1598 NSSSYSEPSYITDFKNKLAIPLQE
-1610 FRQNLTY
+1610 S
-1617 GILKQMVVMGLQKE
+1617 K
-1631 LYGDVEWL
+1631 
-1639 NSDSRELGLFMTK
+1639 
-1652 FESLRD
+1652 
-1658 ENDAFQQ
+1658 AFQNMLLEYFG
-1665 KDIDELIAS
+1665 DEVWVNETNGEDLQDLMVMLQTSEEEVLTADNYIKY
-1674 KPENITKEQVKA
+1674 KPQNVTKEQYYKFIERLNNTALANTDDGNYIDLSKVAGYVNEINSANEQSVLMGYESTTDMLRKEYA
-1686 FVQRWNDTLD
+1686 LLKGRLD
-1696 NKDTDNKVNIKNV
+1696 
-1709 FSYGELSQRV
+1709 E
-1719 DSVVSSLGYTGID
+1719 SS
-1732 ECYEKAYE
+1732 
-1740 KCLAQAKEQQSS
+1740 SS

-1783 QEAMKDVKLT
+1783 QKAMKDVKLT

-1801 NIAME
+1801 NIAMS

-1830 LDAKQEG
+1830 IDAQKEG

-1888 PSLDLTYFMQRD
+1888 PNLDLTYFMQRD

-1931 TNVKMSTNQP
+1931 TNVKMTTNQP

-1964 EKTLALGGSVST
+1964 EKTLALGGSVFT

-2262 GITDRE
+2262 GITDSE

-2279 WTMFINS
+2279 WTLFVNS
-2286 QVKLI
+2286 QVKLL

-2343 TINQVALGDLT
+2343 TISQVALGDLT

-2368 EENCEGGSI
+2368 AENCEGGSI
-2377 TQTYTGV
+2377 TQSYTGV

-2479 NLLPAQ
+2479 NLLPAH
-2485 TYKVKASISFI
+2485 TYKVKASTSFI

-2507 TTPVRINAG
+2507 TTPVGINAG

-2590 LSDEEQQDMEVDI
+2590 LSDDEQQDMEVDI
-2603 RQYPSTMNIIGK
+2603 RKYPSTMNIIGK
-2615 LTRKDADMTGS
+2615 LTQKDADMTGS

-2695 FNIDTMTGIENI
+2695 FNIDIMTGIENI

>member
-29 IPDVTV
+29 IPDVIM
-35 AQGKSISLP
+35 AQEKSISLP

-50 ADIVAVQFTMTT
+50 ADIVAVQFTISTDM
-62 ADGVTFSYETA
+62 GVYFSCETA

-78 ADGHS
+78 TDGHS
-83 LTMKP
+83 LVMKP
-88 IGENKYMVMIFSSQN
+88 IGGDKYMVMISSSQN
-103 RAFIGRTGSIMTVVL
+103 RPIIGRKGSIMTVQL
-118 NTSSSLKEGDKIP
+118 NTSNTFNLKEGVKIP
-131 ITLSDVVIGE
+131 ITLSDVVICD
-141 KSGKNL
+141 KTGKNL

-206 ESADGKFSKLL
+206 ESVDGKFSKLL

-387 LTLSAKQQDVTEG
+387 LTLSTKQQDVTEG

-417 SISLSCDLPSRFRI
+417 AISLSCDLPSRFRI

-621 TISRNTDSKSRLDVN
+621 TVSRNTDSKSRLDVN

-646 YPKTVT
+646 FPKTVT

-707 AISSQESKVEAGGKT
+707 AISSQENKIEAGGKT
-722 TLSLSI
+722 TLSLNI

-743 FYFDSAATPADVA
+743 FYFDNAATPADVA

-764 GESITMMR
+764 GESTTMMR

-780 GEHKLYAVVNDGQGV
+780 GEHKLYAVVNDGQDV

-897 SDEQASFDIYGIKRT
+897 SEEQASFDIYGIKRT
-912 SSDAITCE
+912 SNDAITCE

-959 TPGNTTLKGGENT
+959 TPGITTLKGGEST
-972 DIAFS
+972 DVAFS

-1025 IKTTMV
+1025 INTTMV

-1063 VTPMEMPSLAKDESM
+1063 VTPMEMPSLAKDEST

-1109 MPLPFYI
+1109 MPLPFCI

-1147 KVEITHPTTGAVVAK
+1147 KVEITHPTTGAVVAE
-1162 GITNEKGLFSADLT
+1162 GITNEKGLFSANLA
-1176 EGYYAVRVS
+1176 EGYYAVSVS
-1185 ADKHDSYSNNLL
+1185 AEKHDSYSNNLL

-1231 IKTNVKFETQVPMP
+1231 IKTNVKFETQVPVP
-1245 VVVLSIPSS
+1245 VVELTVPHRIYTEN
-1254 IPAKDLR
+1254 LR
-1261 DGESL
+1261 KGESL
-1266 IFNAVLTNKG
+1266 IFNATLTNKG
-1276 LIAAKDVELTLPT
+1276 LITAKDVQLLLPDT
-1289 DLKTLTFEALDHTE
+1289 VTSWRFEPIDPGKANE
-1303 AFNLA
+1303 LA
-1308 PQESV
+1308 PGQSIE
-1313 IIPVKVT
+1313 IPIRV
-1320 KSTITASAR
+1320 SE
-1329 AAKRQGHI
+1329 GPG
-1337 DNDPCSD
+1337 DDGPC
-1344 QVGTLYYWDCG
+1344 VVYIGTLYYWECG
-1355 LDRKWHRYGIALQLG
+1355 PDKKWHKYYKSMQITI
-1370 SCKSNDPSTWSGNG
+1370 CKGRVTVVEYPSTGSG
-1384 DGTGYGGGIGGGLGS
+1384 
-1399 LYGPGARPSIGG
+1399 GG
-1411 SGTYT
+1411 SGPGGGPGGGGGGGY
-1416 GSSNQNPL
+1416 GPSSNIPTVTQKVDKSCNPCLNMYSQKITECGVNVGLSLLKNNPL
-1424 VQVEDKGCEP
+1424 GCIVGLGF
-1434 CQNKFMLQ
+1434 CARDLNKDFHSWRSWGGCVASAVGCIPGIGPVPT
-1442 LVDCG
+1442 LVGC
-1447 LQLIPV
+1447 L
-1453 YKKLRTVFDC
+1453 
-1463 IKGIYDVIEEAK
+1463 
-1475 TLTNK
+1475 
-1480 EEVTSR
+1480 
-1486 DIISLTLSTM
+1486 ISLT
-1496 STTATC
+1496 
-1502 MDIKSEGAGDK
+1502 
-1513 NKTREQKR
+1513 
-1521 AKLVDEIA
+1521 
-1529 KALTDISNSVEKGN
+1529 
-1543 LGWTK
+1543 
-1548 SISDLAFELA
+1548 
-1558 KYYGYD
+1558 
-1564 YDDFKE
+1564 
-1570 LFCPLKLM
+1570 
-1578 EPCDLDSVP
+1578 EPCKLNNAS
-1587 AENKPAALARS
+1587 AKMRAG
-1598 LKNSSEPSYIQE
+1598 NSSSYSEPSYITDFKNKLAIPLQE
-1610 FRQNLTY
+1610 S
-1617 GILKQMVVMGLQKE
+1617 K
-1631 LYGDVEWL
+1631 
-1639 NSDSRELGLFMTK
+1639 
-1652 FESLRD
+1652 
-1658 ENDAFQQ
+1658 AFQNMLLEYFG
-1665 KDIDELIAS
+1665 DEVWVNETNGEDLQDLMVMLQTSEEEVLTADNYIKY
-1674 KPENITKEQVKA
+1674 KPQNVTKEQYNKFIERLNNTALANTDDGNYIDLSKVAGYVNEINSANEQSVLMGYESTTDMLRKEYA
-1686 FVQRWNDTLD
+1686 LLKGRLD
-1696 NKDTDNKVNIKNV
+1696 
-1709 FSYGELSQRV
+1709 E
-1719 DSVVSSLGYTGID
+1719 SS
-1732 ECYEKAYE
+1732 
-1740 KCLAQAKEQQSS
+1740 SS

-1830 LDAKQEG
+1830 LDAQKEG
-1837 IATVLF
+1837 VATVLF

-1888 PSLDLTYFMQRD
+1888 PNLDLTYFMQRD

-1931 TNVKMSTNQP
+1931 TNVMMSTNQP

-1976 DFGTIPAHSTSYAQ
+1976 NFGTIPAHSTSYAQ

-2002 DYDVTATHLTSYGN
+2002 DYDVTATHLTSYDN

-2153 QFDGKNAE
+2153 LFDGKNAE

-2202 KYIDPATFTS
+2202 KYINPATFTS

-2233 EDNKNFVLDLTQLNA
+2233 EDNKTFVLDLTQLNA

-2262 GITDRE
+2262 GITDSE

-2279 WTMFINS
+2279 WTLFVNS
-2286 QVKLI
+2286 QVKLL

-2343 TINQVALGDLT
+2343 TISQVALGDLT

-2368 EENCEGGSI
+2368 AENCEGGSI

-2479 NLLPAQ
+2479 NLLPAK
-2485 TYKVKASISFI
+2485 TYKVKASTSFI

-2507 TTPVRINAG
+2507 TTPVGINAG

-2590 LSDEEQQDMEVDI
+2590 LSDDEQQDMEVDI
-2603 RQYPSTMNIIGK
+2603 RKYPSTMNIIGK
-2615 LTRKDADMTGS
+2615 LTQKDADITGS
-2626 DYRLYVMVGN
+2626 NYRLYVMVGN

-2695 FNIDTMTGIENI
+2695 FNIDIMTGIENI

-2725 AHATVKTLK
+2725 AHATVKTLR

>member
-62 ADGVTFSYETA
+62 ADGITFSTETA

-83 LTMKP
+83 LTMRP
-88 IGENKYMVMIFSSQN
+88 IGVNKYMVMIFSSQN

-131 ITLSDVVIGE
+131 VTLSDVIISE

-289 PAAAHIEEANA
+289 PAAAHIEEASA
-300 QNVRLKLIRSG
+300 QNVRLMLIRSG

-417 SISLSCDLPSRFRI
+417 AISLSCDLPSRFRI

-579 NASVG
+579 NANVG

-621 TISRNTDSKSRLDVN
+621 TISRNTDSKSRLNVS

-707 AISSQESKVEAGGKT
+707 AISSQESKVEAGGKA

-764 GESITMMR
+764 GESTTMMR
-772 EITLPSTV
+772 EITLPATV

-838 AKGKDIAQK
+838 AKGKDIAK
-847 SVEVYIVNGGYRHT
+847 KNVEVYIVNGGYRHT

-897 SDEQASFDIYGIKRT
+897 SEEQASFDIYGIKRT
-912 SSDAITCE
+912 SNDAITCE

-959 TPGNTTLKGGENT
+959 TPGNTTLKGGEST
-972 DIAFS
+972 DITFS

-996 ESAEGAILP
+996 ESAEGAVLP

-1014 KTGKIEASVAS
+1014 KTGKIEASVAR

-1063 VTPMEMPSLAKDESM
+1063 VTPMEMPSLAKDEST

-1147 KVEITHPTTGAVVAK
+1147 KVEITHPTTGAVVAE
-1162 GITNEKGLFSADLT
+1162 GITNEKGLFSADLP

-1185 ADKHDSYSNNLL
+1185 AEKHDSYSNNLL

-1320 KSTITASAR
+1320 KSTKTASAR
-1329 AAKRQGHI
+1329 AAKRLGNI

-1355 LDRKWHRYGIALQLG
+1355 LDRKWHKYGIALQLG

-1424 VQVEDKGCEP
+1424 VKVEDKGCEP
-1434 CQNKFMLQ
+1434 CQNGVLIAGLKCAGHFVGEAVETLQ
-1442 LVDCG
+1442 TLLGLDDNIDTNNKYKDKKDKDLDEILDKCENYSDLLLDIASSFDGCVNGKHDIDQVLDCYETASKAIDAVFDGLVETAFG
-1447 LQLIPV
+1447 PYVKPELIKK
-1453 YKKLRTVFDC
+1453 YKKLGKQILKYKKLLDRVAECARDFAHACDHIKNDESAKARMTGKSTKTVTEKAIEGMGKYAEYVEGFVTLNNVLFGSEPAWDEMSLEEMS
-1463 IKGIYDVIEEAK
+1463 GILNLDYHTISFEEALK
-1475 TLTNK
+1475 YKPKDVSETLFRKFFDKQKKWANK
-1480 EEVTSR
+1480 DYSNITEEESGN
-1486 DIISLTLSTM
+1486 I
-1496 STTATC
+1496 TTAVSNIHNAFKYFE
-1502 MDIKSEGAGDK
+1502 DEGYL
-1513 NKTREQKR
+1513 N
-1521 AKLVDEIA
+1521 
-1529 KALTDISNSVEKGN
+1529 
-1543 LGWTK
+1543 
-1548 SISDLAFELA
+1548 
-1558 KYYGYD
+1558 
-1564 YDDFKE
+1564 
-1570 LFCPLKLM
+1570 
-1578 EPCDLDSVP
+1578 PCDFLNTTFKD
-1587 AENKPAALARS
+1587 ALILA
-1598 LKNSSEPSYIQE
+1598 NTSS
-1610 FRQNLTY
+1610 
-1617 GILKQMVVMGLQKE
+1617 
-1631 LYGDVEWL
+1631 
-1639 NSDSRELGLFMTK
+1639 
-1652 FESLRD
+1652 
-1658 ENDAFQQ
+1658 
-1665 KDIDELIAS
+1665 
-1674 KPENITKEQVKA
+1674 
-1686 FVQRWNDTLD
+1686 
-1696 NKDTDNKVNIKNV
+1696 
-1709 FSYGELSQRV
+1709 
-1719 DSVVSSLGYTGID
+1719 
-1732 ECYEKAYE
+1732 
-1740 KCLAQAKEQQSS
+1740 SS

-1801 NIAME
+1801 NIAMK

-1830 LDAKQEG
+1830 LDAQKEG
-1837 IATVLF
+1837 VATVLF

-1888 PSLDLTYFMQRD
+1888 PNLDLTYFMQRD

-1931 TNVKMSTNQP
+1931 TNVRMSTNQP

-1976 DFGTIPAHSTSYAQ
+1976 DFGNIPAHSTSYAQ
-1990 WWIKSSLLGHFT
+1990 WWLKSSLLGHFT

-2153 QFDGKNAE
+2153 LFDSKNAE

-2262 GITDRE
+2262 GITDSE

-2279 WTMFINS
+2279 WTQFVNN
-2286 QVKLI
+2286 QVKLL

-2329 ASWSLNGETISTND
+2329 ASWSLNGEIISTND
-2343 TINQVALGDLT
+2343 TISQVALSDLT

-2368 EENCEGGSI
+2368 AENCEGGSI

-2485 TYKVKASISFI
+2485 TYKVKASTSFI

-2507 TTPVRINAG
+2507 TTPVGINAG

-2549 AQFYAGTWEGTLKQ
+2549 AQFYAGTWEGTLRQ

-2590 LSDEEQQDMEVDI
+2590 FSDEEQQDMEVDI
-2603 RQYPSTMNIIGK
+2603 RKYPSTMNIIGK
-2615 LTRKDADMTGS
+2615 LTQKDADMTGS

-2695 FNIDTMTGIENI
+2695 FNIDIMTGIENI

>member
-62 ADGVTFSYETA
+62 ADGVTFSTETA

-83 LTMKP
+83 LTMRP
-88 IGENKYMVMIFSSQN
+88 IGVNKYMVMIFSSQN

-131 ITLSDVVIGE
+131 VTLSDVIIGE

-206 ESADGKFSKLL
+206 ESADGEFSKLL

-300 QNVRLKLIRSG
+300 QNVRLMLIRSG

-417 SISLSCDLPSRFRI
+417 AISLSCDLPSRFRI

-438 ARKTSVDVEVEAL
+438 ARQTSVDVEVEAL

-579 NASVG
+579 NANVG

-764 GESITMMR
+764 GESTTMMR

-838 AKGKDIAQK
+838 AKGKDIAKK

-873 VSYEPYSGQTGHFA
+873 VSYEPYSGQTGHFT

-897 SDEQASFDIYGIKRT
+897 SEEQASFDIYGIKRT
-912 SSDAITCE
+912 SNDAITCE

-996 ESAEGAILP
+996 ESAEGAVLP

-1031 KGESRDYPF
+1031 KGGSRDYPF

-1063 VTPMEMPSLAKDESM
+1063 VTPMEMPSLAKDEST

-1109 MPLPFYI
+1109 MPLPFCI

-1147 KVEITHPTTGAVVAK
+1147 KVEITHPTTGAVVAE

-1185 ADKHDSYSNNLL
+1185 AEKHDSYSNNLL

-1231 IKTNVKFETQVPMP
+1231 IKTNVKFETHVPMP
-1245 VVVLSIPSS
+1245 VVELTIPGR
-1254 IPAKDLR
+1254 INTEDLR
-1261 DGESL
+1261 EGESL
-1266 IFNAVLTNKG
+1266 IFNATLTNKG
-1276 LIAAKDVELTLPT
+1276 LIAAKDVQLLLP
-1289 DLKTLTFEALDHTE
+1289 DNLKSLKFETIGIEGAI
-1303 AFNLA
+1303 NLA
-1308 PQESV
+1308 PKQSKTISV
-1313 IIPVKVT
+1313 RVIRVAPIGV
-1320 KSTITASAR
+1320 
-1329 AAKRQGHI
+1329 
-1337 DNDPCSD
+1337 DPC
-1344 QVGTLYYWDCG
+1344 VTYIGNLYYWECG
-1355 LDRKWHRYGIALQLG
+1355 PDKKWKKYYKPVQITI
-1370 SCKSNDPSTWSGNG
+1370 CKGRTPVVVYPSTGSG
-1384 DGTGYGGGIGGGLGS
+1384 
-1399 LYGPGARPSIGG
+1399 GG
-1411 SGTYT
+1411 SGPGGGPGGGGG
-1416 GSSNQNPL
+1416 GSYGPSSDIPTVTQKVDKSCNPCL
-1424 VQVEDKGCEP
+1424 NMYIQKITE
-1434 CQNKFMLQ
+1434 
-1442 LVDCG
+1442 CG
-1447 LQLIPV
+1447 LSLITPAP
-1453 YKKLRTVFDC
+1453 LSCALGLSFC
-1463 IKGIYDVIEEAK
+1463 A
-1475 TLTNK
+1475 
-1480 EEVTSR
+1480 R
-1486 DIISLTLSTM
+1486 DIDKDSHNWRTWGSCITSAVGCIPGIGPVPALIGCLISLT
-1496 STTATC
+1496 
-1502 MDIKSEGAGDK
+1502 
-1513 NKTREQKR
+1513 
-1521 AKLVDEIA
+1521 
-1529 KALTDISNSVEKGN
+1529 
-1543 LGWTK
+1543 
-1548 SISDLAFELA
+1548 
-1558 KYYGYD
+1558 
-1564 YDDFKE
+1564 
-1570 LFCPLKLM
+1570 
-1578 EPCDLDSVP
+1578 EPCE
-1587 AENKPAALARS
+1587 AG
-1598 LKNSSEPSYIQE
+1598 NSSSYSEPSYITDFKNKLAIPLQE
-1610 FRQNLTY
+1610 S
-1617 GILKQMVVMGLQKE
+1617 K
-1631 LYGDVEWL
+1631 
-1639 NSDSRELGLFMTK
+1639 
-1652 FESLRD
+1652 
-1658 ENDAFQQ
+1658 AFQNMLLEYFG
-1665 KDIDELIAS
+1665 DEVWVNETNGEALQDLMVMLQTSEEEVLTADNYIKY
-1674 KPENITKEQVKA
+1674 KPQNVTKEQYYKLIERLNNTA
-1686 FVQRWNDTLD
+1686 LA
-1696 NKDTDNKVNIKNV
+1696 KTDDGNYIDLSKVAGYVNEIN
-1709 FSYGELSQRV
+1709 SANEQ
-1719 DSVVSSLGYTGID
+1719 SVLMGYESTTDMLRKEYALLKGRLEESS
-1732 ECYEKAYE
+1732 
-1740 KCLAQAKEQQSS
+1740 SS

-1801 NIAME
+1801 NIAMK
-1806 DKFQVNPE
+1806 DKFQVN
-1814 KLEGFN
+1814 LENLKEFAGN
-1820 GKLDFTDGWT
+1820 KNFTDGWT
-1830 LDAKQEG
+1830 LDAQKEG
-1837 IATVLF
+1837 VATVLF

-1888 PSLDLTYFMQRD
+1888 PNLDLTYFMQRD

-1931 TNVKMSTNQP
+1931 TNVKMTTNQP

-1964 EKTLALGGSVST
+1964 EKTLALGGSVFT

-2109 VSALKSVTRASDGKQ
+2109 VSALKSVTRVSDGKQ

-2161 SYILTFEATPSLML
+2161 NYILTFEATPSLML

-2262 GITDRE
+2262 GITDSE

-2279 WTMFINS
+2279 WTMFVNS
-2286 QVKLI
+2286 QVKFL

-2305 VAGNEVAYG
+2305 IAGNEVAYG

-2343 TINQVALGDLT
+2343 TISQVALGDLT

-2368 EENCEGGSI
+2368 AENCEGGSI

-2446 GWNWIASYLADP
+2446 GWNWISSYLADP

-2479 NLLPAQ
+2479 NLLPAH
-2485 TYKVKASISFI
+2485 TYKVKASTSFI

-2507 TTPVRINAG
+2507 TTPVGINAG

-2603 RQYPSTMNIIGK
+2603 RKYPSTMNIIGK
-2615 LTRKDADMTGS
+2615 LTQKDADMTGS

-2682 KEDVLGS
+2682 KEDVVGS

-2695 FNIDTMTGIENI
+2695 FNIDIMTGIENI

>member
-62 ADGVTFSYETA
+62 ADGITFSYETA

-83 LTMKP
+83 LTMRP
-88 IGENKYMVMIFSSQN
+88 IGVNKYMVMIFSSQN
-103 RAFIGRTGSIMTVVL
+103 RPFIGRTGSIMTVVL

-131 ITLSDVVIGE
+131 ITLSDVIIGE

-166 SQVETKATNLLPYN
+166 SQVETKTTNLLPYN

-289 PAAAHIEEANA
+289 PAAAHIEEASA
-300 QNVRLKLIRSG
+300 QNVRLMLIRSG

-324 ADARIELPAE
+324 ADTRIELPAE

-365 IDGNNYMTGTTAIKL
+365 IDGNNYITGTTAIKL

-400 GKLTLT
+400 GKLILT

-417 SISLSCDLPSRFRI
+417 AISLSCDLPSRFRI

-438 ARKTSVDVEVEAL
+438 ARQTSVDVEVEAL

-579 NASVG
+579 NANVG

-743 FYFDSAATPADVA
+743 FYFDGAATPADVA

-764 GESITMMR
+764 GESTTMTR
-772 EITLPSTV
+772 EITLPTTV

-897 SDEQASFDIYGIKRT
+897 SEEQASFDIYGIKRT
-912 SSDAITCE
+912 SNDAITCE

-959 TPGNTTLKGGENT
+959 TPGTTTLKGGEST

-996 ESAEGAILP
+996 ESAEGAVLP

-1063 VTPMEMPSLAKDESM
+1063 VTPMEMPSLAKDEST

-1147 KVEITHPTTGAVVAK
+1147 KVEITHPTTGAVVAE
-1162 GITNEKGLFSADLT
+1162 GITNEKGLFSANLA

-1185 ADKHDSYSNNLL
+1185 AEKHDSYSNNLL

-1231 IKTNVKFETQVPMP
+1231 IKTNVKFETQVPVP
-1245 VVVLSIPSS
+1245 VVELTVPDRIYTEN
-1254 IPAKDLR
+1254 LR
-1261 DGESL
+1261 KGESL
-1266 IFNAVLTNKG
+1266 IFNATLTNKG
-1276 LIAAKDVELTLPT
+1276 LIAAKDVQLLLPDT
-1289 DLKTLTFEALDHTE
+1289 VTSWRFEPIGPGKANE
-1303 AFNLA
+1303 LA
-1308 PQESV
+1308 PGQSIEIPIRV
-1313 IIPVKVT
+1313 I
-1320 KSTITASAR
+1320 S
-1329 AAKRQGHI
+1329 G
-1337 DNDPCSD
+1337 DGDDGDDGPC
-1344 QVGTLYYWDCG
+1344 VVYIGTLYYWECG
-1355 LDRKWHRYGIALQLG
+1355 PDKKWHKYYKSMQITICKGKVTVAVYPSPG
-1370 SCKSNDPSTWSGNG
+1370 SG
-1384 DGTGYGGGIGGGLGS
+1384 
-1399 LYGPGARPSIGG
+1399 GG
-1411 SGTYT
+1411 SGPGGGPGGGGGGGY
-1416 GSSNQNPL
+1416 GPSSNIPTVTQKVDKSCNPCLNMYIQKITECGVNVGLSLLKNNPL
-1424 VQVEDKGCEP
+1424 GCIVGLGF
-1434 CQNKFMLQ
+1434 CARDLNKDFHSWRSWGGCVASAVGCIPGIGPVPA
-1442 LVDCG
+1442 LVGC
-1447 LQLIPV
+1447 L
-1453 YKKLRTVFDC
+1453 
-1463 IKGIYDVIEEAK
+1463 
-1475 TLTNK
+1475 
-1480 EEVTSR
+1480 
-1486 DIISLTLSTM
+1486 ISLT
-1496 STTATC
+1496 
-1502 MDIKSEGAGDK
+1502 
-1513 NKTREQKR
+1513 
-1521 AKLVDEIA
+1521 
-1529 KALTDISNSVEKGN
+1529 
-1543 LGWTK
+1543 
-1548 SISDLAFELA
+1548 
-1558 KYYGYD
+1558 
-1564 YDDFKE
+1564 
-1570 LFCPLKLM
+1570 
-1578 EPCDLDSVP
+1578 EPCEANNAS
-1587 AENKPAALARS
+1587 AKMRAG
-1598 LKNSSEPSYIQE
+1598 NSSSYSEPSYITDFKNKLAIPLQE
-1610 FRQNLTY
+1610 S
-1617 GILKQMVVMGLQKE
+1617 K
-1631 LYGDVEWL
+1631 
-1639 NSDSRELGLFMTK
+1639 
-1652 FESLRD
+1652 
-1658 ENDAFQQ
+1658 AFQNMLLEYFGDEVWVNETNGEDLQ
-1665 KDIDELIAS
+1665 DLMVMLQTSEEEVLTADNYIKYKPQNVTKVQYYKFIERLNNTALAKTDDGNYIDLS
-1674 KPENITKEQVKA
+1674 KVAGYVNEINSANEQSVLMGYESTTDMLRKEYALLKG
-1686 FVQRWNDTLD
+1686 RLD
-1696 NKDTDNKVNIKNV
+1696 
-1709 FSYGELSQRV
+1709 E
-1719 DSVVSSLGYTGID
+1719 SS
-1732 ECYEKAYE
+1732 
-1740 KCLAQAKEQQSS
+1740 SS

-1783 QEAMKDVKLT
+1783 QEAMKDAKLT

-1801 NIAME
+1801 NIAMS
-1806 DKFQVNPE
+1806 DKFLV
-1814 KLEGFN
+1814 KLENLKGFTGN
-1820 GKLDFTDGWT
+1820 KNFTDGWT

-1837 IATVLF
+1837 IANVLF

-1888 PSLDLTYFMQRD
+1888 PNLDLTYFMQRD

-1931 TNVKMSTNQP
+1931 TNVRMSTNQP

-1964 EKTLALGGSVST
+1964 EKTLALGGSVFT

-2191 QPVNTLKVMFN
+2191 KPVNTLKVMFN

-2262 GITDRE
+2262 GITDSE

-2279 WTMFINS
+2279 WTLFVNS
-2286 QVKLI
+2286 QVKLL

-2343 TINQVALGDLT
+2343 TISQVALGDLT

-2368 EENCEGGSI
+2368 AENCEGGSI
-2377 TQTYTGV
+2377 IQTYTGV

-2485 TYKVKASISFI
+2485 TYKVKASTSFI

-2507 TTPVRINAG
+2507 TTPVGINAG

-2549 AQFYAGTWEGTLKQ
+2549 AQFYAGTWEGTLRQ
-2563 LITNQG
+2563 LIANQG

-2615 LTRKDADMTGS
+2615 LTQKDADMTGS

-2655 EKDEKLNMVI
+2655 EKDEKLNLVI
-2665 ENLQTQES
+2665 ENQQTQES

-2695 FNIDTMTGIENI
+2695 FNIDIMTGIENI

>member
-62 ADGVTFSYETA
+62 ADGITFSTETA

-83 LTMKP
+83 LTMRP
-88 IGENKYMVMIFSSQN
+88 IGVNKYMVMIFSSQN

-131 ITLSDVVIGE
+131 VTLSDVIISE

-289 PAAAHIEEANA
+289 PAAAHIEEASA
-300 QNVRLKLIRSG
+300 QNVRLMLIRSG

-417 SISLSCDLPSRFRI
+417 AISLSCDLPSRFRI

-579 NASVG
+579 NANVG

-621 TISRNTDSKSRLDVN
+621 TISRNTDSKSRLNVS

-707 AISSQESKVEAGGKT
+707 AISSQESKVEAGGKA

-764 GESITMMR
+764 GESTTMMR
-772 EITLPSTV
+772 EITLPATV

-838 AKGKDIAQK
+838 AKGKDIAK
-847 SVEVYIVNGGYRHT
+847 KNVEVYIVNGGYRHT

-897 SDEQASFDIYGIKRT
+897 SEEQASFDIYGIKRT
-912 SSDAITCE
+912 SNDAITCE

-959 TPGNTTLKGGENT
+959 TPGNTTLKGGEST
-972 DIAFS
+972 DITFS

-996 ESAEGAILP
+996 ESAEGAVLP

-1014 KTGKIEASVAS
+1014 KTGKIEASVAR

-1063 VTPMEMPSLAKDESM
+1063 VTPMEMPSLAKDEST

-1147 KVEITHPTTGAVVAK
+1147 KVEITHPTTGAVVAE
-1162 GITNEKGLFSADLT
+1162 GITNEKGLFSANLA

-1185 ADKHDSYSNNLL
+1185 AEKHDSYRNNLL

-1320 KSTITASAR
+1320 KSTKTASAR
-1329 AAKRQGHI
+1329 AAKRLGNI

-1355 LDRKWHRYGIALQLG
+1355 LDRKWHKYGIALQLG

-1424 VQVEDKGCEP
+1424 VKVEDKGCEP
-1434 CQNKFMLQ
+1434 CQNGVLIAGLKCAGHFVGEAVETLQ
-1442 LVDCG
+1442 TLLGLDDNIDTNNKDKDKKDKDLDEILDKCENYSDLLLDIASSFDGCVNGKHDIDQVLDCYETASKAIDAVFDGLVETAFG
-1447 LQLIPV
+1447 PYVKPELIKK
-1453 YKKLRTVFDC
+1453 YKKLGKQILKYKKLLDRVAECARDFAHACDHIKNDESAKARMTGKSTKTVTEKAIEGMGKYAEYVEGFVTLNNVLFGSEPAWDEMSLEEMS
-1463 IKGIYDVIEEAK
+1463 GILNLDYHTISFEEALK
-1475 TLTNK
+1475 YKPKDVSETLFRKFFDKQKKWANK
-1480 EEVTSR
+1480 DYSNITEEESGN
-1486 DIISLTLSTM
+1486 I
-1496 STTATC
+1496 TTAVSNIHNAFKYFE
-1502 MDIKSEGAGDK
+1502 DEGYL
-1513 NKTREQKR
+1513 N
-1521 AKLVDEIA
+1521 
-1529 KALTDISNSVEKGN
+1529 
-1543 LGWTK
+1543 
-1548 SISDLAFELA
+1548 
-1558 KYYGYD
+1558 
-1564 YDDFKE
+1564 
-1570 LFCPLKLM
+1570 
-1578 EPCDLDSVP
+1578 PCDFLNTTFKD
-1587 AENKPAALARS
+1587 ALILA
-1598 LKNSSEPSYIQE
+1598 NTSS
-1610 FRQNLTY
+1610 
-1617 GILKQMVVMGLQKE
+1617 
-1631 LYGDVEWL
+1631 
-1639 NSDSRELGLFMTK
+1639 
-1652 FESLRD
+1652 
-1658 ENDAFQQ
+1658 
-1665 KDIDELIAS
+1665 
-1674 KPENITKEQVKA
+1674 
-1686 FVQRWNDTLD
+1686 
-1696 NKDTDNKVNIKNV
+1696 
-1709 FSYGELSQRV
+1709 
-1719 DSVVSSLGYTGID
+1719 
-1732 ECYEKAYE
+1732 
-1740 KCLAQAKEQQSS
+1740 SS

-1801 NIAME
+1801 NIAMK

-1830 LDAKQEG
+1830 LDAQKEG
-1837 IATVLF
+1837 VATVLF

-1883 TVKPS
+1883 TVNPS
-1888 PSLDLTYFMQRD
+1888 PNLDLTYFMQRD

-1931 TNVKMSTNQP
+1931 TNVRMSTNQP

-1976 DFGTIPAHSTSYAQ
+1976 DFGNIPAHSTSYAQ
-1990 WWIKSSLLGHFT
+1990 WWLKSSLLGHFT

-2153 QFDGKNAE
+2153 LFDSKNAE

-2262 GITDRE
+2262 GITDSE

-2279 WTMFINS
+2279 WTQFVNN
-2286 QVKLI
+2286 QVKLL

-2343 TINQVALGDLT
+2343 TISQVALSDLT

-2368 EENCEGGSI
+2368 AENCEGGSI

-2485 TYKVKASISFI
+2485 TYKVKASTSFI

-2507 TTPVRINAG
+2507 TTPVGINAG

-2590 LSDEEQQDMEVDI
+2590 FSDEEQQDMEVDI
-2603 RQYPSTMNIIGK
+2603 RKYPSTMNIIGK
-2615 LTRKDADMTGS
+2615 LTQKDADMTGS

-2695 FNIDTMTGIENI
+2695 FNIDIMTGIENI

>member
-62 ADGVTFSYETA
+62 ADGVTFSTETA

-83 LTMKP
+83 LTMRP
-88 IGENKYMVMIFSSQN
+88 IGVNKYMVMIFSSQN
-103 RAFIGRTGSIMTVVL
+103 RPFIGRTGSIMTVVL

-131 ITLSDVVIGE
+131 VTLSDVIIGE

-289 PAAAHIEEANA
+289 PAAAHIEEASA
-300 QNVRLKLIRSG
+300 QNVRLMLIRSG

-417 SISLSCDLPSRFRI
+417 TISLSCDLPSRFRI
-431 PANIILP
+431 PADIILP

-469 GYENGTLLSTLVDD
+469 GYENGTLLTTLVDD

-764 GESITMMR
+764 GESTTMMR

-897 SDEQASFDIYGIKRT
+897 SEEQASFDIYGIKRT

-996 ESAEGAILP
+996 ESAEGAVLP

-1063 VTPMEMPSLAKDESM
+1063 VTPMEMPSLAKDEST

-1109 MPLPFYI
+1109 MPLPFCI

-1122 EGKLTIDVCDEN
+1122 EGTLTIDVCDEN

-1147 KVEITHPTTGAVVAK
+1147 KVKITHPTTGAVVAE
-1162 GITNEKGLFSADLT
+1162 GITNEKGLFSANLA
-1176 EGYYAVRVS
+1176 EGYYAVSVS
-1185 ADKHDSYSNNLL
+1185 AEKHDSYSNNLL

-1231 IKTNVKFETQVPMP
+1231 IKTNVKFETQVPVP
-1245 VVVLSIPSS
+1245 VVELTVPDRINTE
-1254 IPAKDLR
+1254 DLR
-1261 DGESL
+1261 KGESL
-1266 IFNAVLTNKG
+1266 IFNATLTNKG
-1276 LIAAKDVELTLPT
+1276 LIAAKDVQLLLPENVT
-1289 DLKTLTFEALDHTE
+1289 SWRFEPIDPDKANE
-1303 AFNLA
+1303 LA
-1308 PQESV
+1308 PGQSKE
-1313 IIPVKVT
+1313 IPIRLT
-1320 KSTITASAR
+1320 K
-1329 AAKRQGHI
+1329 
-1337 DNDPCSD
+1337 DPGDDGDDGPC
-1344 QVGTLYYWDCG
+1344 VVYIGTLYYWECG
-1355 LDRKWHRYGIALQLG
+1355 PDKKWHKYYKSIQITI
-1370 SCKSNDPSTWSGNG
+1370 CKGRTPVVVYPSTGSG
-1384 DGTGYGGGIGGGLGS
+1384 
-1399 LYGPGARPSIGG
+1399 GG
-1411 SGTYT
+1411 SGPGGGPGGGGGGGY
-1416 GSSNQNPL
+1416 GPSSNIPTVTQKVDKSCNPCLNMYLQKITECGVNVGLSLLKNNPL
-1424 VQVEDKGCEP
+1424 GCIVGLGF
-1434 CQNKFMLQ
+1434 CARDLNKDFHSWRSWGGCVASAVGCIPGIGPVPA
-1442 LVDCG
+1442 LVGC
-1447 LQLIPV
+1447 L
-1453 YKKLRTVFDC
+1453 
-1463 IKGIYDVIEEAK
+1463 
-1475 TLTNK
+1475 
-1480 EEVTSR
+1480 
-1486 DIISLTLSTM
+1486 ISLT
-1496 STTATC
+1496 
-1502 MDIKSEGAGDK
+1502 
-1513 NKTREQKR
+1513 
-1521 AKLVDEIA
+1521 
-1529 KALTDISNSVEKGN
+1529 
-1543 LGWTK
+1543 
-1548 SISDLAFELA
+1548 
-1558 KYYGYD
+1558 
-1564 YDDFKE
+1564 
-1570 LFCPLKLM
+1570 
-1578 EPCDLDSVP
+1578 EPCEANNAS
-1587 AENKPAALARS
+1587 AKMRAG
-1598 LKNSSEPSYIQE
+1598 NSSSYSEPSYITDFKNKLAIPLQE
-1610 FRQNLTY
+1610 S
-1617 GILKQMVVMGLQKE
+1617 K
-1631 LYGDVEWL
+1631 
-1639 NSDSRELGLFMTK
+1639 
-1652 FESLRD
+1652 
-1658 ENDAFQQ
+1658 AFQNMLLEYFGDEVWVNETNGEDLQ
-1665 KDIDELIAS
+1665 DLMVMLQTSEEEVLTADNYIKYKPQNVTKVQYYKFIERLNNTALAKTDDGNYIDLS
-1674 KPENITKEQVKA
+1674 KVAGYVNEINSANEQSVLMGYESTTDMLRKEYALLKG
-1686 FVQRWNDTLD
+1686 RLD
-1696 NKDTDNKVNIKNV
+1696 
-1709 FSYGELSQRV
+1709 E
-1719 DSVVSSLGYTGID
+1719 SS
-1732 ECYEKAYE
+1732 
-1740 KCLAQAKEQQSS
+1740 SS

-1769 QAFRGTLTVFNGNE
+1769 QAFRGTLTVFNGSE

-1801 NIAME
+1801 NIAMS
-1806 DKFQVNPE
+1806 DKFEVKPE
-1814 KLEGFN
+1814 KIKGFTGFEGFD
-1820 GKLDFTDGWT
+1820 GKIDLTKGWT

-1837 IATVLF
+1837 VATVLF

-1888 PSLDLTYFMQRD
+1888 PNLDLTYFMQRD

-1931 TNVKMSTNQP
+1931 TNVKMTTNQP

-2002 DYDVTATHLTSYGN
+2002 DYDVTATHLTSYDN

-2175 EVASIEGAPA
+2175 EVASIEGTPA

-2202 KYIDPATFTS
+2202 KYINPATFTS

-2262 GITDRE
+2262 GITDSE

-2279 WTMFINS
+2279 WTLFVNS
-2286 QVKLI
+2286 QVKLL

-2305 VAGNEVAYG
+2305 IAGNEVAYG

-2343 TINQVALGDLT
+2343 TISQVALGDLT

-2368 EENCEGGSI
+2368 AENCEGGSI

-2404 HWTVNGKQTEDAETL
+2404 HWTVNGKQTEDAENL

-2485 TYKVKASISFI
+2485 TYKVKASTSFI

-2507 TTPVRINAG
+2507 TTPVGINAG

-2549 AQFYAGTWEGTLKQ
+2549 AQFYAGTWEGTLRQ

-2590 LSDEEQQDMEVDI
+2590 LSDDEQQDMEVDI

-2695 FNIDTMTGIENI
+2695 FNIDIMTGIENI

-2725 AHATVKTLK
+2725 AHATVKTLR

>member
-62 ADGVTFSYETA
+62 ADGVTFSTETA

-83 LTMKP
+83 LTMRS
-88 IGENKYMVMIFSSQN
+88 IGVNKYMVMIFSSQN

-131 ITLSDVVIGE
+131 ITLSDVIIGE

-166 SQVETKATNLLPYN
+166 SQVETKSTNLLPYN

-206 ESADGKFSKLL
+206 ESTDGKFSKLL

-289 PAAAHIEEANA
+289 PAAAHIEEASA
-300 QNVRLKLIRSG
+300 QNVRLMLIRSG

-417 SISLSCDLPSRFRI
+417 AISLSCDLPSRFRI

-579 NASVG
+579 NANVG

-743 FYFDSAATPADVA
+743 FYFDGAATPADVA

-764 GESITMMR
+764 GESTTMTR
-772 EITLPSTV
+772 EITLPTTV

-838 AKGKDIAQK
+838 AKGKDIAKK

-897 SDEQASFDIYGIKRT
+897 SEEQASFDIYGIKRT
-912 SSDAITCE
+912 SNDAITCE

-959 TPGNTTLKGGENT
+959 TPGNTTLKGGEST

-996 ESAEGAILP
+996 ESAEGAVLP

-1014 KTGKIEASVAS
+1014 KTGKIEASVTS

-1063 VTPMEMPSLAKDESM
+1063 VTPMEMPSLAKDEST

-1109 MPLPFYI
+1109 MPLPFCI

-1147 KVEITHPTTGAVVAK
+1147 KVEITHPTTGAVVAE
-1162 GITNEKGLFSADLT
+1162 GITNENGLFSANLA

-1185 ADKHDSYSNNLL
+1185 AEKHDSYSNNLL

-1231 IKTNVKFETQVPMP
+1231 IKTNVKFETQVPVP
-1245 VVVLSIPSS
+1245 VVELTVPDRIYTEN
-1254 IPAKDLR
+1254 LR
-1261 DGESL
+1261 KGESL
-1266 IFNAVLTNKG
+1266 IFNATLTNKG
-1276 LIAAKDVELTLPT
+1276 LIAAKDVQLLLPDT
-1289 DLKTLTFEALDHTE
+1289 VTSWRFEPIGPGKANE
-1303 AFNLA
+1303 LA
-1308 PQESV
+1308 PGQSIE
-1313 IIPVKVT
+1313 IPIRVT
-1320 KSTITASAR
+1320 K
-1329 AAKRQGHI
+1329 
-1337 DNDPCSD
+1337 DPGDDGDDGPC
-1344 QVGTLYYWDCG
+1344 VVYIGTLYYWECG
-1355 LDRKWHRYGIALQLG
+1355 PDKKWHKYYKSMQITICKGRVTVAVYPSPG
-1370 SCKSNDPSTWSGNG
+1370 SG
-1384 DGTGYGGGIGGGLGS
+1384 
-1399 LYGPGARPSIGG
+1399 GG
-1411 SGTYT
+1411 SGPGGGPGGGGGGGY
-1416 GSSNQNPL
+1416 GPSSNIPTVTQKVDKSCNPCLNMYIQKITECGVNVGLSLLKNNPL
-1424 VQVEDKGCEP
+1424 GCIVGLGF
-1434 CQNKFMLQ
+1434 CARDLNKDFHSWRSWGGCVASAVGCIPGIGPVPA
-1442 LVDCG
+1442 LVGC
-1447 LQLIPV
+1447 L
-1453 YKKLRTVFDC
+1453 
-1463 IKGIYDVIEEAK
+1463 
-1475 TLTNK
+1475 
-1480 EEVTSR
+1480 
-1486 DIISLTLSTM
+1486 ISLT
-1496 STTATC
+1496 
-1502 MDIKSEGAGDK
+1502 
-1513 NKTREQKR
+1513 
-1521 AKLVDEIA
+1521 
-1529 KALTDISNSVEKGN
+1529 
-1543 LGWTK
+1543 
-1548 SISDLAFELA
+1548 
-1558 KYYGYD
+1558 
-1564 YDDFKE
+1564 
-1570 LFCPLKLM
+1570 
-1578 EPCDLDSVP
+1578 EPCEANNAS
-1587 AENKPAALARS
+1587 AKMRAG
-1598 LKNSSEPSYIQE
+1598 NSSSYSEPSYITDFKNKLAIPLQE
-1610 FRQNLTY
+1610 S
-1617 GILKQMVVMGLQKE
+1617 K
-1631 LYGDVEWL
+1631 
-1639 NSDSRELGLFMTK
+1639 
-1652 FESLRD
+1652 
-1658 ENDAFQQ
+1658 AFQNMLLEYFG
-1665 KDIDELIAS
+1665 DEVWVNETNGEDLQGLMVMLQTSEEEVLTADNYIKY
-1674 KPENITKEQVKA
+1674 KPQNVTKEQYYKFIERLNNTALAKTDDGNYIDLSKVAGYVNEINSANEQSVLMGYESTTDMLRKEYA
-1686 FVQRWNDTLD
+1686 LLKGRLD
-1696 NKDTDNKVNIKNV
+1696 
-1709 FSYGELSQRV
+1709 E
-1719 DSVVSSLGYTGID
+1719 SS
-1732 ECYEKAYE
+1732 
-1740 KCLAQAKEQQSS
+1740 SS

-1801 NIAME
+1801 NIAMK

-1830 LDAKQEG
+1830 LDAQKEG
-1837 IATVLF
+1837 VATVLF

-1888 PSLDLTYFMQRD
+1888 PNLDLTYFMQRD

-1931 TNVKMSTNQP
+1931 TNVRMSTNQP

-1964 EKTLALGGSVST
+1964 EKTLALGGSVFT

-2002 DYDVTATHLTSYGN
+2002 DYDVTATHLTSYDN

-2262 GITDRE
+2262 GITDSE

-2279 WTMFINS
+2279 WTQFINS
-2286 QVKLI
+2286 QVKLL

-2343 TINQVALGDLT
+2343 TISQVALGDLT

-2368 EENCEGGSI
+2368 AENCEGGSI

-2479 NLLPAQ
+2479 NLLPAH
-2485 TYKVKASISFI
+2485 TYKVKASTSFI

-2507 TTPVRINAG
+2507 TTPVGINAG

-2590 LSDEEQQDMEVDI
+2590 LSDDEQQDMEVDI
-2603 RQYPSTMNIIGK
+2603 RKYPSTMNIIGK
-2615 LTRKDADMTGS
+2615 LTQKDADMTGS

-2695 FNIDTMTGIENI
+2695 FNIDIMTGIENI

>member
-62 ADGVTFSYETA
+62 ADGITFSTETA

-83 LTMKP
+83 LTMRP
-88 IGENKYMVMIFSSQN
+88 IGVNKYMVMIFSSQN

-131 ITLSDVVIGE
+131 VTLSDVIISE

-289 PAAAHIEEANA
+289 PAAAHIEEASA
-300 QNVRLKLIRSG
+300 QNVRLMLIRSG

-417 SISLSCDLPSRFRI
+417 AISLSCDLPSRFRI

-579 NASVG
+579 NANVG

-641 DAAIE
+641 DADIE

-707 AISSQESKVEAGGKT
+707 AISSQESKVEAGGKA

-764 GESITMMR
+764 GESTTMMR
-772 EITLPSTV
+772 EITLPATV

-816 SMETKVAKAIYAP
+816 SMETKVTKAIYAP
-829 GEKVVISGK
+829 GEKVVICGK
-838 AKGKDIAQK
+838 AKGKDIAK
-847 SVEVYIVNGGYRHT
+847 KNVEVYIVNGGYRHT

-897 SDEQASFDIYGIKRT
+897 SEEQASFDIYGIKRT
-912 SSDAITCE
+912 SNDAITCE

-959 TPGNTTLKGGENT
+959 TPGNTTLKGGEST
-972 DIAFS
+972 DITFS

-996 ESAEGAILP
+996 ESAEGAVLP

-1014 KTGKIEASVAS
+1014 KTGKIEASVAR

-1063 VTPMEMPSLAKDESM
+1063 VTPMEMPSLAKDEST

-1147 KVEITHPTTGAVVAK
+1147 KVEITHPTTGAVVAE
-1162 GITNEKGLFSADLT
+1162 GITNEKGLFSANLA

-1185 ADKHDSYSNNLL
+1185 AEKHDSYRNNLL

-1320 KSTITASAR
+1320 KSTKTASAR
-1329 AAKRQGHI
+1329 AAKRLGNI

-1355 LDRKWHRYGIALQLG
+1355 LDRKWHKYGIALQLG

-1424 VQVEDKGCEP
+1424 VKVEDKGCEP
-1434 CQNKFMLQ
+1434 CQNGVLIAGLKCAGHFVGEAVETLQ
-1442 LVDCG
+1442 TLLGLDDNIDTNNKYKDKKDKDLDEILDKCENYSDLLLDIASSFDGCVNGKHDIDQVLDCYETASKAIDAVFDGLVETAFG
-1447 LQLIPV
+1447 PYVKPELIKK
-1453 YKKLRTVFDC
+1453 YKKLGKQILKYKKLLDRVAECARDFAHACDHIKNDESAKARMTGKSTKTVTEKAIEGMGKYAEYVEGFVTLNNVLFGSEPAWDEMSLEEMS
-1463 IKGIYDVIEEAK
+1463 GILNLDYHTISFEEALK
-1475 TLTNK
+1475 YKPKDVSETLFRKFFDKQKKWANK
-1480 EEVTSR
+1480 DYSNITEEESGN
-1486 DIISLTLSTM
+1486 I
-1496 STTATC
+1496 TTAVSNIHNAFKYFE
-1502 MDIKSEGAGDK
+1502 DEGYL
-1513 NKTREQKR
+1513 N
-1521 AKLVDEIA
+1521 
-1529 KALTDISNSVEKGN
+1529 
-1543 LGWTK
+1543 
-1548 SISDLAFELA
+1548 
-1558 KYYGYD
+1558 
-1564 YDDFKE
+1564 
-1570 LFCPLKLM
+1570 
-1578 EPCDLDSVP
+1578 PCDFLNTTFKD
-1587 AENKPAALARS
+1587 ALILA
-1598 LKNSSEPSYIQE
+1598 NTSS
-1610 FRQNLTY
+1610 
-1617 GILKQMVVMGLQKE
+1617 
-1631 LYGDVEWL
+1631 
-1639 NSDSRELGLFMTK
+1639 
-1652 FESLRD
+1652 
-1658 ENDAFQQ
+1658 
-1665 KDIDELIAS
+1665 
-1674 KPENITKEQVKA
+1674 
-1686 FVQRWNDTLD
+1686 
-1696 NKDTDNKVNIKNV
+1696 
-1709 FSYGELSQRV
+1709 
-1719 DSVVSSLGYTGID
+1719 
-1732 ECYEKAYE
+1732 
-1740 KCLAQAKEQQSS
+1740 SS

-1801 NIAME
+1801 NIAMK

-1830 LDAKQEG
+1830 LDAQKEG
-1837 IATVLF
+1837 VATVLF

-1883 TVKPS
+1883 TVNPS
-1888 PSLDLTYFMQRD
+1888 PNLDLTYFMQRD

-1931 TNVKMSTNQP
+1931 TNVRMSTNQP

-1976 DFGTIPAHSTSYAQ
+1976 DFGNIPAHSTSYAQ
-1990 WWIKSSLLGHFT
+1990 WWLKSSLLGHFT

-2153 QFDGKNAE
+2153 LFDSKNAE

-2262 GITDRE
+2262 GITDSE

-2279 WTMFINS
+2279 WTQFVNN
-2286 QVKLI
+2286 QVKLL

-2343 TINQVALGDLT
+2343 TISQVALSDLT

-2368 EENCEGGSI
+2368 AENCEGGSI

-2404 HWTVNGKQTEDAETL
+2404 HWTVNGKQTDDAETL

-2485 TYKVKASISFI
+2485 TYKVKASTSFI

-2507 TTPVRINAG
+2507 TTPVGINAG

-2603 RQYPSTMNIIGK
+2603 RKYPSTMNIIGK
-2615 LTRKDADMTGS
+2615 LTQKDADMTGS

-2695 FNIDTMTGIENI
+2695 FNIDIMTGIENI

>member
-83 LTMKP
+83 LTMRP
-88 IGENKYMVMIFSSQN
+88 IGVNKYMVMIFSSQN
-103 RAFIGRTGSIMTVVL
+103 RPFIGRTGSIMTVVL
-118 NTSSSLKEGDKIP
+118 NTSSSLKEGEKIP
-131 ITLSDVVIGE
+131 ITLSDVIIGE

-289 PAAAHIEEANA
+289 PAAAHIEEASA
-300 QNVRLKLIRSG
+300 QNVRLMLIRSG

-365 IDGNNYMTGTTAIKL
+365 IDGNNYITGTTAIKL

-463 FAASAD
+463 FAVSAD
-469 GYENGTLLSTLVDD
+469 GYENGTLLTTLVDD

-526 NSEGNL
+526 KSEGNL

-609 SSLLKEGGEMTL
+609 SSLKEGGEMTL

-764 GESITMMR
+764 GESTTMMR
-772 EITLPSTV
+772 EITLPATV

-816 SMETKVAKAIYAP
+816 SMETKVAKTIYAP

-838 AKGKDIAQK
+838 AKGKDIARK

-920 ASLGDVYQGK
+920 ASLGDIYQGK

-959 TPGNTTLKGGENT
+959 TPGNTTLKGGEST

-1063 VTPMEMPSLAKDESM
+1063 VTPMEMPSLAKDEST

-1109 MPLPFYI
+1109 MPLPFCI

-1122 EGKLTIDVCDEN
+1122 EGTLTIDVCDEN

-1147 KVEITHPTTGAVVAK
+1147 KVEITHPTTGAVVAE
-1162 GITNEKGLFSADLT
+1162 GITNEKGLFSANLA

-1185 ADKHDSYSNNLL
+1185 AEKHDSYRNNLL

-1231 IKTNVKFETQVPMP
+1231 IKTNVKFETHVPMP

-1329 AAKRQGHI
+1329 AARLQGNI

-1370 SCKSNDPSTWSGNG
+1370 SCKSDDPSTWSGNG
-1384 DGTGYGGGIGGGLGS
+1384 DGTGYEGGIGGGLGS

-1424 VQVEDKGCEP
+1424 VKVEDKGCEP
-1434 CQNKFMLQ
+1434 CQNGVLIAGLKCAGHFVGEAVETLQ
-1442 LVDCG
+1442 TLLGLDDNIDTNNKDKDKKDKDLDEILDKCENYSDLLLDIASSFDGCVNGKHDIDQVLDCYETASKAIDAVFDGLVETTFG
-1447 LQLIPV
+1447 PYVKPELIKK
-1453 YKKLRTVFDC
+1453 YKKLGKQILKYKKLLDRVAECARDFAHACDHIKNDESAKARMTGKSTKTVTEKAIEGMGKYAEYVEGFVTLNNVLFGSEPAWDEMSLEEMS
-1463 IKGIYDVIEEAK
+1463 GILNLDYHTISFEEALK
-1475 TLTNK
+1475 FKPKDVSETLFKKFYDKQKKWANK
-1480 EEVTSR
+1480 DYSNITEEESGN
-1486 DIISLTLSTM
+1486 I
-1496 STTATC
+1496 TTAVSNIHNAFKYFE
-1502 MDIKSEGAGDK
+1502 DEGYL
-1513 NKTREQKR
+1513 N
-1521 AKLVDEIA
+1521 
-1529 KALTDISNSVEKGN
+1529 
-1543 LGWTK
+1543 
-1548 SISDLAFELA
+1548 
-1558 KYYGYD
+1558 
-1564 YDDFKE
+1564 
-1570 LFCPLKLM
+1570 
-1578 EPCDLDSVP
+1578 PCDFLNTTFKD
-1587 AENKPAALARS
+1587 ALILA
-1598 LKNSSEPSYIQE
+1598 NTSS
-1610 FRQNLTY
+1610 
-1617 GILKQMVVMGLQKE
+1617 
-1631 LYGDVEWL
+1631 
-1639 NSDSRELGLFMTK
+1639 
-1652 FESLRD
+1652 
-1658 ENDAFQQ
+1658 
-1665 KDIDELIAS
+1665 
-1674 KPENITKEQVKA
+1674 
-1686 FVQRWNDTLD
+1686 
-1696 NKDTDNKVNIKNV
+1696 
-1709 FSYGELSQRV
+1709 
-1719 DSVVSSLGYTGID
+1719 
-1732 ECYEKAYE
+1732 
-1740 KCLAQAKEQQSS
+1740 SS

-1769 QAFRGTLTVFNGNE
+1769 QAFRGTLTVFNGSE
-1783 QEAMKDVKLT
+1783 QEAMKDAKLT

-1801 NIAME
+1801 NIAMS
-1806 DKFQVNPE
+1806 DKFQVN
-1814 KLEGFN
+1814 LENLKGFAGN
-1820 GKLDFTDGWT
+1820 KNFTDGWT
-1830 LDAKQEG
+1830 LDAQKEG
-1837 IATVLF
+1837 VATVLF

-1888 PSLDLTYFMQRD
+1888 PNLDLTYFMQRD

-1931 TNVKMSTNQP
+1931 TNVRMTTNQP

-1964 EKTLALGGSVST
+1964 EKTLALGGSVAT
-1976 DFGTIPAHSTSYAQ
+1976 DFGTILAHSTSYAQ
-1990 WWIKSSLLGHFT
+1990 WWLKSSLLGHFT
-2002 DYDVTATHLTSYGN
+2002 DYDVTATHLTSYDN

-2109 VSALKSVTRASDGKQ
+2109 VSAIKSVTRASDGKQ

-2202 KYIDPATFTS
+2202 KYINPATFTS

-2233 EDNKNFVLDLTQLNA
+2233 EDNKTFVLDLTQLNA

-2262 GITDRE
+2262 GITDSE

-2279 WTMFINS
+2279 WTMFMNS
-2286 QVKLI
+2286 QVKLL

-2485 TYKVKASISFI
+2485 TYKVKASTSFI

-2507 TTPVRINAG
+2507 TTPVGINAG

-2549 AQFYAGTWEGTLKQ
+2549 AQFYAGTWEGTLRQ

-2655 EKDEKLNMVI
+2655 EKDEKLSMVI
-2665 ENLQTQES
+2665 ENQQTKES

-2695 FNIDTMTGIENI
+2695 FNIDIMTGIENI

>member
-62 ADGVTFSYETA
+62 ADGITFSTETA

-83 LTMKP
+83 LTMRP
-88 IGENKYMVMIFSSQN
+88 IGVNKYMVMIFSSQN

-131 ITLSDVVIGE
+131 VTLSDVIISE

-289 PAAAHIEEANA
+289 PAAAHIEEASA
-300 QNVRLKLIRSG
+300 QNVRLMLIRSG

-417 SISLSCDLPSRFRI
+417 AISLSCDLPSRFRI

-579 NASVG
+579 NANVG

-621 TISRNTDSKSRLDVN
+621 TISRNTDSKSRLNVS

-707 AISSQESKVEAGGKT
+707 AISSQESKVEAGGKA

-764 GESITMMR
+764 GESTTMMR
-772 EITLPSTV
+772 EITLPATV

-838 AKGKDIAQK
+838 AKGKDIAK
-847 SVEVYIVNGGYRHT
+847 KNVEVYIVNGGYRHT

-897 SDEQASFDIYGIKRT
+897 SEEQASFDIYGIKRT
-912 SSDAITCE
+912 SNDAITCE

-959 TPGNTTLKGGENT
+959 TPGTTTLKGGENT

-996 ESAEGAILP
+996 ESAEGAVLP

-1014 KTGKIEASVAS
+1014 KTGKIEASVAR

-1063 VTPMEMPSLAKDESM
+1063 VTPMEMPSLAKDEST

-1147 KVEITHPTTGAVVAK
+1147 KIEITHPTTGAVVAE
-1162 GITNEKGLFSADLT
+1162 GITNEKGLFSADLP

-1185 ADKHDSYSNNLL
+1185 AEKHDSYSNNLL

-1320 KSTITASAR
+1320 KSTKTASAR
-1329 AAKRQGHI
+1329 AAKRLGNI

-1355 LDRKWHRYGIALQLG
+1355 LDRKWHKYGIALQLG

-1424 VQVEDKGCEP
+1424 VKVEDKGCEP
-1434 CQNKFMLQ
+1434 CQNGVLIAGLKCAGHFVGEAVETLQ
-1442 LVDCG
+1442 TLLGLDDNIDTNNKYKDKKDKDLDEILDKCENYSDLLLDIASSFDGCVNGKHDIDQVLDCYETASKAIDAVFDGLVETAFG
-1447 LQLIPV
+1447 PYVKPELIKK
-1453 YKKLRTVFDC
+1453 YKKLGKQILKYKKLLDRVAECARDFAHACDHIKNDESAKARMTGKSTKTVTEKAIEGMGKYAEYVEGFVTLNNVLFGSEPAWDEMSLEEMS
-1463 IKGIYDVIEEAK
+1463 GILNLDYHTISFEEALK
-1475 TLTNK
+1475 YKPKDVSETLFRKFFDKQKKWANK
-1480 EEVTSR
+1480 DYSNITEEESGN
-1486 DIISLTLSTM
+1486 I
-1496 STTATC
+1496 TTAVSNIHNAFKYFE
-1502 MDIKSEGAGDK
+1502 DEGYL
-1513 NKTREQKR
+1513 N
-1521 AKLVDEIA
+1521 
-1529 KALTDISNSVEKGN
+1529 
-1543 LGWTK
+1543 
-1548 SISDLAFELA
+1548 
-1558 KYYGYD
+1558 
-1564 YDDFKE
+1564 
-1570 LFCPLKLM
+1570 
-1578 EPCDLDSVP
+1578 PCDFLNTTFKD
-1587 AENKPAALARS
+1587 ALILENP
-1598 LKNSSEPSYIQE
+1598 SS
-1610 FRQNLTY
+1610 
-1617 GILKQMVVMGLQKE
+1617 
-1631 LYGDVEWL
+1631 
-1639 NSDSRELGLFMTK
+1639 
-1652 FESLRD
+1652 
-1658 ENDAFQQ
+1658 
-1665 KDIDELIAS
+1665 
-1674 KPENITKEQVKA
+1674 
-1686 FVQRWNDTLD
+1686 
-1696 NKDTDNKVNIKNV
+1696 
-1709 FSYGELSQRV
+1709 
-1719 DSVVSSLGYTGID
+1719 
-1732 ECYEKAYE
+1732 
-1740 KCLAQAKEQQSS
+1740 SS

-1801 NIAME
+1801 NIAMK

-1830 LDAKQEG
+1830 LDAQKEG
-1837 IATVLF
+1837 VATVLF

-1888 PSLDLTYFMQRD
+1888 PNLDLTYFMQRD

-1931 TNVKMSTNQP
+1931 TNVRMSTNQP

-1976 DFGTIPAHSTSYAQ
+1976 DFGNIPAHSTSYAQ
-1990 WWIKSSLLGHFT
+1990 WWLKSSLLGHFT

-2153 QFDGKNAE
+2153 LFDSKNAE

-2262 GITDRE
+2262 GITDSE

-2279 WTMFINS
+2279 WTQFVNN
-2286 QVKLI
+2286 QVKLL

-2329 ASWSLNGETISTND
+2329 ASWSLNGEIISTND
-2343 TINQVALGDLT
+2343 TISQVALSDLT

-2368 EENCEGGSI
+2368 AENCEGGSI

-2485 TYKVKASISFI
+2485 TYKVKASTSFI

-2507 TTPVRINAG
+2507 TTPVGINAG

-2549 AQFYAGTWEGTLKQ
+2549 AQFYAGTWEGTLRQ

-2590 LSDEEQQDMEVDI
+2590 FSDEEQQDMEVDI
-2603 RQYPSTMNIIGK
+2603 RKYPSTMNIIGK
-2615 LTRKDADMTGS
+2615 LTQKDADMTGS

-2695 FNIDTMTGIENI
+2695 FNIDIMTGIENI

>member
-62 ADGVTFSYETA
+62 ADGITFSTETA

-83 LTMKP
+83 LTMRP
-88 IGENKYMVMIFSSQN
+88 IGVNKYMVMIFSSQN

-131 ITLSDVVIGE
+131 VTLSDVIISE

-289 PAAAHIEEANA
+289 PAAAHIEEASA
-300 QNVRLKLIRSG
+300 QNVRLMLIRSG

-417 SISLSCDLPSRFRI
+417 AISLSCDLPSRFRI

-579 NASVG
+579 NANVG

-621 TISRNTDSKSRLDVN
+621 TISRNTDSKSRLNVS

-707 AISSQESKVEAGGKT
+707 AISSQESKVEAGGKA

-764 GESITMMR
+764 GESTTMMR
-772 EITLPSTV
+772 EITLPATV

-829 GEKVVISGK
+829 GEKVVICGK
-838 AKGKDIAQK
+838 AKGKDIAK
-847 SVEVYIVNGGYRHT
+847 KNVEVYIVNGGYRHT

-897 SDEQASFDIYGIKRT
+897 SEEQASFDIYGIKRT
-912 SSDAITCE
+912 SNDAITCE

-959 TPGNTTLKGGENT
+959 TPGTTTLKGGENT

-996 ESAEGAILP
+996 ESAEGAVLP

-1014 KTGKIEASVAS
+1014 KTGKIEASVAR

-1063 VTPMEMPSLAKDESM
+1063 VTPMEMPSLAKDEST

-1147 KVEITHPTTGAVVAK
+1147 KVEITHPTTGAVVAE
-1162 GITNEKGLFSADLT
+1162 GITNEKGLFSANLA

-1185 ADKHDSYSNNLL
+1185 AEKHDSYRNNLL

-1320 KSTITASAR
+1320 KSTKTASAR
-1329 AAKRQGHI
+1329 AAKRLGNI

-1355 LDRKWHRYGIALQLG
+1355 LDRKWHKYGIALQLG

-1424 VQVEDKGCEP
+1424 VKVEDKGCEP
-1434 CQNKFMLQ
+1434 CQNGVLIAGLKCAGHFVGEAVETLQ
-1442 LVDCG
+1442 TLLGLDDNIDTNNKDKDKKDKDLDEILDKCENYSDLLLDIASSFDGCVNGKHDIDQVLDCYETASKAIDAVFDGLVETAFG
-1447 LQLIPV
+1447 PYVKPELIKK
-1453 YKKLRTVFDC
+1453 YKKLGKQILKYKKLLDRVAECARDFAHACDHIKNDESAKARMTGKSTKTVTEKAIEGMGKYAEYVEGFVTLNNVLFGSEPAWDEMSLEEMS
-1463 IKGIYDVIEEAK
+1463 GILNLDYHTISFEEALK
-1475 TLTNK
+1475 YKPKDVSETLFRKFFDKQKKWANK
-1480 EEVTSR
+1480 DYSNITEEESGN
-1486 DIISLTLSTM
+1486 I
-1496 STTATC
+1496 TTAVSNIHNAFKYFE
-1502 MDIKSEGAGDK
+1502 DEGYL
-1513 NKTREQKR
+1513 N
-1521 AKLVDEIA
+1521 
-1529 KALTDISNSVEKGN
+1529 
-1543 LGWTK
+1543 
-1548 SISDLAFELA
+1548 
-1558 KYYGYD
+1558 
-1564 YDDFKE
+1564 
-1570 LFCPLKLM
+1570 
-1578 EPCDLDSVP
+1578 PCDFLNTTFKD
-1587 AENKPAALARS
+1587 ALILA
-1598 LKNSSEPSYIQE
+1598 NTSS
-1610 FRQNLTY
+1610 
-1617 GILKQMVVMGLQKE
+1617 
-1631 LYGDVEWL
+1631 
-1639 NSDSRELGLFMTK
+1639 
-1652 FESLRD
+1652 
-1658 ENDAFQQ
+1658 
-1665 KDIDELIAS
+1665 
-1674 KPENITKEQVKA
+1674 
-1686 FVQRWNDTLD
+1686 
-1696 NKDTDNKVNIKNV
+1696 
-1709 FSYGELSQRV
+1709 
-1719 DSVVSSLGYTGID
+1719 
-1732 ECYEKAYE
+1732 
-1740 KCLAQAKEQQSS
+1740 SS

-1769 QAFRGTLTVFNGNE
+1769 QAFRGTLKVFNGNE

-1801 NIAME
+1801 NIAMK

-1830 LDAKQEG
+1830 LDAQKEG
-1837 IATVLF
+1837 VATVLF

-1888 PSLDLTYFMQRD
+1888 PNLDLTYFMQRD

-1931 TNVKMSTNQP
+1931 TNVRMTTNQP

-1976 DFGTIPAHSTSYAQ
+1976 DFGNIPAHSTSYAQ
-1990 WWIKSSLLGHFT
+1990 WWLKSSLLGHFT

-2153 QFDGKNAE
+2153 LFDSKNAE

-2262 GITDRE
+2262 GITDSE

-2279 WTMFINS
+2279 WTQFVNN
-2286 QVKLI
+2286 QVKLL

-2329 ASWSLNGETISTND
+2329 ASWSLNGEIISTND
-2343 TINQVALGDLT
+2343 TISQVALSDLT

-2368 EENCEGGSI
+2368 AENCEGGSI

-2404 HWTVNGKQTEDAETL
+2404 HWTVNGKQTDDAETL

-2485 TYKVKASISFI
+2485 TYKVKASTSFI

-2507 TTPVRINAG
+2507 TTPVGINAG

-2590 LSDEEQQDMEVDI
+2590 FSDEEQQDMEVDI
-2603 RQYPSTMNIIGK
+2603 RKYPSTMNIIGK
-2615 LTRKDADMTGS
+2615 LTQKDADMTGS

-2695 FNIDTMTGIENI
+2695 FNIDIMTGIENI

>member
-62 ADGVTFSYETA
+62 ADGITFSTETA

-83 LTMKP
+83 LTMRP
-88 IGENKYMVMIFSSQN
+88 IGVNKYMVMIFSSQN

-131 ITLSDVVIGE
+131 ITLSDVIIGE

-217 GTIDYDQ
+217 GTIDYNQ

-387 LTLSAKQQDVTEG
+387 LTLSTKQQDVTEG

-417 SISLSCDLPSRFRI
+417 AISLSCDLPSRFRI

-438 ARKTSVDVEVEAL
+438 ARQTSVDVEVEAL

-579 NASVG
+579 NANVG

-641 DAAIE
+641 DADIE

-707 AISSQESKVEAGGKT
+707 AISSQESQVEAGGKA

-764 GESITMMR
+764 GESTTMMR
-772 EITLPSTV
+772 EITLPATV
-780 GEHKLYAVVNDGQGV
+780 GEHKLYAVINDGQGV

-897 SDEQASFDIYGIKRT
+897 SEEQASFDIYGIKRT
-912 SSDAITCE
+912 SNDAITCE

-959 TPGNTTLKGGENT
+959 TPGTTTLKGGEST
-972 DIAFS
+972 DVAFS

-983 SEGSDWEKIELSI
+983 SEGSDWEKIELCI
-996 ESAEGAILP
+996 ESAEGAVLP

-1014 KTGKIEASVAS
+1014 KTGKIEASVAR

-1063 VTPMEMPSLAKDESM
+1063 VTPMEMPSLAKDEST

-1147 KVEITHPTTGAVVAK
+1147 KVEITHPTTGAVVAE
-1162 GITNEKGLFSADLT
+1162 GITNEKGLFSADLA

-1185 ADKHDSYSNNLL
+1185 AEKHDSYRNNLL

-1320 KSTITASAR
+1320 KSTKTASAR
-1329 AAKRQGHI
+1329 AAKRLGNI

-1355 LDRKWHRYGIALQLG
+1355 LDRKWHKYGIALQLG

-1399 LYGPGARPSIGG
+1399 LPSIGG

-1434 CQNKFMLQ
+1434 CQNGVLIAGLKCAGHFVGEAVETLQ
-1442 LVDCG
+1442 TLLGLDDNIDTNNKDKDKKDKDLDEILDKCENYSDLLLDIASSFDGCVNGKHDIDQVLDCYETASKAIDAVFDGLVETAFG
-1447 LQLIPV
+1447 PYVKPELIKK
-1453 YKKLRTVFDC
+1453 YKKLGKQILKYKKLLDRVAECARDFAHACDHIKNDESAKARMTGKSTKTVTEKAIEGMGKYAEYVEGFVTLNNVLFGSEPAWDEMSLEEMS
-1463 IKGIYDVIEEAK
+1463 GILNLDYHTISFEEALK
-1475 TLTNK
+1475 YKPKDVSETLFRKFFDKQKKWANK
-1480 EEVTSR
+1480 DYSNITEEESGN
-1486 DIISLTLSTM
+1486 I
-1496 STTATC
+1496 TTAVSNIHNAFKYFE
-1502 MDIKSEGAGDK
+1502 DEGYL
-1513 NKTREQKR
+1513 N
-1521 AKLVDEIA
+1521 
-1529 KALTDISNSVEKGN
+1529 
-1543 LGWTK
+1543 
-1548 SISDLAFELA
+1548 
-1558 KYYGYD
+1558 
-1564 YDDFKE
+1564 
-1570 LFCPLKLM
+1570 
-1578 EPCDLDSVP
+1578 PCDFLNTTFKD
-1587 AENKPAALARS
+1587 ALILA
-1598 LKNSSEPSYIQE
+1598 NTSS
-1610 FRQNLTY
+1610 
-1617 GILKQMVVMGLQKE
+1617 
-1631 LYGDVEWL
+1631 
-1639 NSDSRELGLFMTK
+1639 
-1652 FESLRD
+1652 
-1658 ENDAFQQ
+1658 
-1665 KDIDELIAS
+1665 
-1674 KPENITKEQVKA
+1674 
-1686 FVQRWNDTLD
+1686 
-1696 NKDTDNKVNIKNV
+1696 
-1709 FSYGELSQRV
+1709 
-1719 DSVVSSLGYTGID
+1719 
-1732 ECYEKAYE
+1732 
-1740 KCLAQAKEQQSS
+1740 SS

-1769 QAFRGTLTVFNGNE
+1769 QAFRGTLKVFNGNE

-1801 NIAME
+1801 NIAMS

-1830 LDAKQEG
+1830 LDAQKEG
-1837 IATVLF
+1837 VATVLF

-1888 PSLDLTYFMQRD
+1888 PNLDLTYFMQRD

-1931 TNVKMSTNQP
+1931 TNVRMSTNQP

-2202 KYIDPATFTS
+2202 KYIDPATFTA

-2262 GITDRE
+2262 GITDSE

-2279 WTMFINS
+2279 WTLFVNS
-2286 QVKLI
+2286 QVKLL

-2305 VAGNEVAYG
+2305 IAGNEVAYG

-2343 TINQVALGDLT
+2343 TISQVALGDLT

-2368 EENCEGGSI
+2368 AENCEGGSI
-2377 TQTYTGV
+2377 TQSYTGV

-2485 TYKVKASISFI
+2485 TYKVKASTSFI

-2507 TTPVRINAG
+2507 TTPVGINAG

-2590 LSDEEQQDMEVDI
+2590 LSDDEQQDMEVDI
-2603 RQYPSTMNIIGK
+2603 RKYPSTMNIIGK
-2615 LTRKDADMTGS
+2615 LTQKDADMTGS
-2626 DYRLYVMVGN
+2626 DYCLYVMVGN

-2695 FNIDTMTGIENI
+2695 FNIDIMTGIENI

>member
-50 ADIVAVQFTMTT
+50 ADIVAVQFTMTM
-62 ADGVTFSYETA
+62 ADGVTFSTETA

-83 LTMKP
+83 LTMRS
-88 IGENKYMVMIFSSQN
+88 IGVNKYMVMIFSSQN

-131 ITLSDVVIGE
+131 VTLSDVIIGE

-273 ATTSGTLQT
+273 ATTIRTLQT

-289 PAAAHIEEANA
+289 PAAAHIEEASA
-300 QNVRLKLIRSG
+300 QNVRLMLIRSG

-365 IDGNNYMTGTTAIKL
+365 IDGNNYIAGTTAIKL

-417 SISLSCDLPSRFRI
+417 AISLSCDLPSRFRI

-579 NASVG
+579 NANVG

-743 FYFDSAATPADVA
+743 FYFDGAATPADVA

-764 GESITMMR
+764 GESTTMMR
-772 EITLPSTV
+772 EITLPATV

-802 NTSDVLNIATVAPI
+802 NTSDVLNISTVAPI

-897 SDEQASFDIYGIKRT
+897 SEEQASFDIYGIKRT
-912 SSDAITCE
+912 SNDAITCE

-959 TPGNTTLKGGENT
+959 TPGTTTLKGGEST
-972 DIAFS
+972 DVAFS

-996 ESAEGAILP
+996 ESAEGAVLP

-1014 KTGKIEASVAS
+1014 KTGKIEASVTR

-1063 VTPMEMPSLAKDESM
+1063 VTPMEMPSLAKDEST

-1109 MPLPFYI
+1109 MPLPFCI

-1147 KVEITHPTTGAVVAK
+1147 KVEITHPTTGAVVAE
-1162 GITNEKGLFSADLT
+1162 GITNEKGLFSANLA

-1185 ADKHDSYSNNLL
+1185 AEKHDSYRNNLL

-1231 IKTNVKFETQVPMP
+1231 IKTNVKFETQVPVP
-1245 VVVLSIPSS
+1245 VVELTVPDRIYTEN
-1254 IPAKDLR
+1254 LR
-1261 DGESL
+1261 KGESL
-1266 IFNAVLTNKG
+1266 IFNATLTNKG
-1276 LIAAKDVELTLPT
+1276 LIAAKDVQLLLPENVT
-1289 DLKTLTFEALDHTE
+1289 SWRFEPIGPGKANE
-1303 AFNLA
+1303 LA
-1308 PQESV
+1308 PGQSKE
-1313 IIPVKVT
+1313 IPIRVT
-1320 KSTITASAR
+1320 K
-1329 AAKRQGHI
+1329 
-1337 DNDPCSD
+1337 DPGDDGDDGPC
-1344 QVGTLYYWDCG
+1344 VVYIGTLYYWECG
-1355 LDRKWHRYGIALQLG
+1355 PDKKWHKYYKSIQITI
-1370 SCKSNDPSTWSGNG
+1370 CKGKTPVVVYPSTGSG
-1384 DGTGYGGGIGGGLGS
+1384 
-1399 LYGPGARPSIGG
+1399 GG
-1411 SGTYT
+1411 SGPGGGPGGGGGGGY
-1416 GSSNQNPL
+1416 GPSSNIPTVTQKVDKSCNPCLNMYIQKITECGVNVGLSLLKNNPL
-1424 VQVEDKGCEP
+1424 GCIVGLGF
-1434 CQNKFMLQ
+1434 CARDLNKDFHSWRSWGGCVASAVGCIPGIGPVPA
-1442 LVDCG
+1442 LVGC
-1447 LQLIPV
+1447 L
-1453 YKKLRTVFDC
+1453 
-1463 IKGIYDVIEEAK
+1463 
-1475 TLTNK
+1475 
-1480 EEVTSR
+1480 
-1486 DIISLTLSTM
+1486 ISLT
-1496 STTATC
+1496 
-1502 MDIKSEGAGDK
+1502 
-1513 NKTREQKR
+1513 
-1521 AKLVDEIA
+1521 
-1529 KALTDISNSVEKGN
+1529 
-1543 LGWTK
+1543 
-1548 SISDLAFELA
+1548 
-1558 KYYGYD
+1558 
-1564 YDDFKE
+1564 
-1570 LFCPLKLM
+1570 
-1578 EPCDLDSVP
+1578 EPCEANNAS
-1587 AENKPAALARS
+1587 AKMRAG
-1598 LKNSSEPSYIQE
+1598 NSSNYSEPSYITDFKNKLAIPLQE
-1610 FRQNLTY
+1610 S
-1617 GILKQMVVMGLQKE
+1617 K
-1631 LYGDVEWL
+1631 
-1639 NSDSRELGLFMTK
+1639 
-1652 FESLRD
+1652 
-1658 ENDAFQQ
+1658 AFQNMLLEYFG
-1665 KDIDELIAS
+1665 DEVWVNETNGEDLQDLMVMLQTSEEEVLTADNYIKY
-1674 KPENITKEQVKA
+1674 KPQNVTKEQYYKFIERLNNTA
-1686 FVQRWNDTLD
+1686 LA
-1696 NKDTDNKVNIKNV
+1696 KTDDGNYIDLSKVAGYVNEIN
-1709 FSYGELSQRV
+1709 SANEQ
-1719 DSVVSSLGYTGID
+1719 SVLMGYESTTDMLRKEYALLKGRLEESS
-1732 ECYEKAYE
+1732 
-1740 KCLAQAKEQQSS
+1740 SS

-1801 NIAME
+1801 NIAMS

-1830 LDAKQEG
+1830 LDAQKEG
-1837 IATVLF
+1837 VATVLF

-1888 PSLDLTYFMQRD
+1888 PNLDLTYFMQRD

-1931 TNVKMSTNQP
+1931 TNVRMSTNQP

-1964 EKTLALGGSVST
+1964 EKTLALGGSVFT
-1976 DFGTIPAHSTSYAQ
+1976 DFGNIPAHSTSYAQ

-2233 EDNKNFVLDLTQLNA
+2233 EDNKTFVLDLTQLNA

-2262 GITDRE
+2262 GITDSE

-2279 WTMFINS
+2279 WTLFVNR
-2286 QVKLI
+2286 QVKLL

-2314 TTIQLVAKAKEGYQF
+2314 TTIQLVAKAKEGYLF

-2343 TINQVALGDLT
+2343 TISQVALGDLT

-2485 TYKVKASISFI
+2485 TYKVKASTSFI

-2507 TTPVRINAG
+2507 TTPVGINAG

-2603 RQYPSTMNIIGK
+2603 RKYPSTMNIIGK
-2615 LTRKDADMTGS
+2615 LTQKDADMTGS

-2665 ENLQTQES
+2665 ENLHTQES

-2695 FNIDTMTGIENI
+2695 FNIDIMTGIENI

>member
-50 ADIVAVQFTMTT
+50 ADIVAVQFTMTM
-62 ADGVTFSYETA
+62 ADGVTFSTETA

-83 LTMKP
+83 LTMRP
-88 IGENKYMVMIFSSQN
+88 IGVNKYMVMIFSSQN

-131 ITLSDVVIGE
+131 VTLSDVIIGE

-365 IDGNNYMTGTTAIKL
+365 IDGNNYIAGTTAIKL

-417 SISLSCDLPSRFRI
+417 AISLSCDLPSRFRI

-579 NASVG
+579 NANVG

-707 AISSQESKVEAGGKT
+707 AISSQESQVEAGGKT

-743 FYFDSAATPADVA
+743 FYFDGAATPADVA

-764 GESITMMR
+764 GESTTMMR

-816 SMETKVAKAIYAP
+816 SMETKVAKAIYSP

-897 SDEQASFDIYGIKRT
+897 SEEQASFDIYGIKRT
-912 SSDAITCE
+912 SNDAITCE

-930 LNISNPGNLTLTGL
+930 LNISNPGNLTLTDL

-959 TPGNTTLKGGENT
+959 TPGTTTLKGGEST
-972 DIAFS
+972 DVAFS

-996 ESAEGAILP
+996 ESAEGAVLP

-1014 KTGKIEASVAS
+1014 KTGKIEASVAN

-1063 VTPMEMPSLAKDESM
+1063 VTPMEMPSLAKDEST

-1147 KVEITHPTTGAVVAK
+1147 KVEITHPTTGAVVAE
-1162 GITNEKGLFSADLT
+1162 GITNEKGLFSANLA

-1185 ADKHDSYSNNLL
+1185 AEKHDSYSNNLL

-1231 IKTNVKFETQVPMP
+1231 IKTNVKFETQVPVP
-1245 VVVLSIPSS
+1245 VVELTVPDRIYTEN
-1254 IPAKDLR
+1254 LR
-1261 DGESL
+1261 KGESL
-1266 IFNAVLTNKG
+1266 IFNATLTNKG
-1276 LIAAKDVELTLPT
+1276 LIAAKDVQLLLPN
-1289 DLKTLTFEALDHTE
+1289 DLKSLKFETIGTDE
-1303 AFNLA
+1303 AINLA
-1308 PQESV
+1308 PKQSKSISV
-1313 IIPVKVT
+1313 RVIRVAPIGV
-1320 KSTITASAR
+1320 
-1329 AAKRQGHI
+1329 
-1337 DNDPCSD
+1337 DPC
-1344 QVGTLYYWDCG
+1344 VTYIGNLYYWECG
-1355 LDRKWHRYGIALQLG
+1355 PDKKWRKYYKSVQITICKNKTSVAVYPSPG
-1370 SCKSNDPSTWSGNG
+1370 SG
-1384 DGTGYGGGIGGGLGS
+1384 
-1399 LYGPGARPSIGG
+1399 GG
-1411 SGTYT
+1411 SGPGGGPGGGGGGSY
-1416 GSSNQNPL
+1416 GSSSNIPTVTQKVDKSCNPCL
-1424 VQVEDKGCEP
+1424 NIYIQKIAE
-1434 CQNKFMLQ
+1434 
-1442 LVDCG
+1442 CG
-1447 LQLIPV
+1447 LSLITPAPLSCALGLSFCARDLD
-1453 YKKLRTVFDC
+1453 KDSHNWRTWGGC
-1463 IKGIYDVIEEAK
+1463 
-1475 TLTNK
+1475 
-1480 EEVTSR
+1480 VTSAVGC
-1486 DIISLTLSTM
+1486 IPGIGVVPTLVGCLISLT
-1496 STTATC
+1496 
-1502 MDIKSEGAGDK
+1502 
-1513 NKTREQKR
+1513 
-1521 AKLVDEIA
+1521 
-1529 KALTDISNSVEKGN
+1529 
-1543 LGWTK
+1543 
-1548 SISDLAFELA
+1548 
-1558 KYYGYD
+1558 
-1564 YDDFKE
+1564 
-1570 LFCPLKLM
+1570 
-1578 EPCDLDSVP
+1578 EPCE
-1587 AENKPAALARS
+1587 AG
-1598 LKNSSEPSYIQE
+1598 NSSSYSEPSYITDFKNKLAIPLQE
-1610 FRQNLTY
+1610 S
-1617 GILKQMVVMGLQKE
+1617 K
-1631 LYGDVEWL
+1631 
-1639 NSDSRELGLFMTK
+1639 
-1652 FESLRD
+1652 
-1658 ENDAFQQ
+1658 AFQNMLLEYFG
-1665 KDIDELIAS
+1665 DEVWVNETNGEALQDLMVMLQTSEEEVLTADNYIKY
-1674 KPENITKEQVKA
+1674 KPQNVTKEQYYKFIERLNNTALAKTDDGNYIDLSKVAGYVNEINSANEQSVLMGYESTTDMLRKEYA
-1686 FVQRWNDTLD
+1686 LLKGRLD
-1696 NKDTDNKVNIKNV
+1696 
-1709 FSYGELSQRV
+1709 E
-1719 DSVVSSLGYTGID
+1719 SS
-1732 ECYEKAYE
+1732 
-1740 KCLAQAKEQQSS
+1740 SS

-1769 QAFRGTLTVFNGNE
+1769 QAFRGTLKVFNGNE

-1801 NIAME
+1801 NIAMS

-1830 LDAKQEG
+1830 LDAQKEG

-1888 PSLDLTYFMQRD
+1888 PNLDLTYFMQRD

-1931 TNVKMSTNQP
+1931 TNVRMSTNQP

-1976 DFGTIPAHSTSYAQ
+1976 DFGNIPAHSTSYAQ

-2070 VNVAASSSITKT
+2070 VSVAASSSITKT

-2153 QFDGKNAE
+2153 LFDGKNAE

-2202 KYIDPATFTS
+2202 KYIDPATFTA

-2262 GITDRE
+2262 GITDSE

-2279 WTMFINS
+2279 WTLFVNS
-2286 QVKLI
+2286 QVKLL

-2305 VAGNEVAYG
+2305 IAGNEVAYG

-2343 TINQVALGDLT
+2343 TISQVALGDLT

-2368 EENCEGGSI
+2368 AENCEGGSI

-2485 TYKVKASISFI
+2485 TYKVKASTSFI

-2507 TTPVRINAG
+2507 TTPVGINAG

-2603 RQYPSTMNIIGK
+2603 RKYPSTMNIIGK
-2615 LTRKDADMTGS
+2615 LTQKDADMTGS

-2695 FNIDTMTGIENI
+2695 FNIDIMTGIENI

>member
-62 ADGVTFSYETA
+62 ADGVTFSTETA

-83 LTMKP
+83 LTMRP

-131 ITLSDVVIGE
+131 VTLSDVIIGE

-166 SQVETKATNLLPYN
+166 SQVETKSTNLLPYN

-289 PAAAHIEEANA
+289 PAAAHIEEASA
-300 QNVRLKLIRSG
+300 QNVRLMLIRSG

-355 LDNDSIVTVN
+355 LDNDSIITVN

-406 ITAERQSATDK
+406 ITAERQSSTDK
-417 SISLSCDLPSRFRI
+417 AISLSCDLPSRFRI

-438 ARKTSVDVEVEAL
+438 ARKTSVDVEVEAM

-579 NASVG
+579 NANVG

-660 TFTVKSKGNDTTGDD
+660 TFIVKSKGNDTTGDD

-764 GESITMMR
+764 GESTTMMR
-772 EITLPSTV
+772 EITLPATV

-838 AKGKDIAQK
+838 AKGKGIAQK

-897 SDEQASFDIYGIKRT
+897 SEEQASFDIYGIKRT
-912 SSDAITCE
+912 SNDAITCE

-930 LNISNPGNLTLTGL
+930 LNISNPGKLTLTGL

-959 TPGNTTLKGGENT
+959 TPGNTTLKGGEST

-996 ESAEGAILP
+996 ESAEGAVLP

-1063 VTPMEMPSLAKDESM
+1063 VTPMEMPSLAKDEST

-1109 MPLPFYI
+1109 MPLPFCI

-1147 KVEITHPTTGAVVAK
+1147 KVEITHPTTGAVVAE
-1162 GITNEKGLFSADLT
+1162 GITNEKGLFSANLA

-1185 ADKHDSYSNNLL
+1185 AEKHDSYSNNLL

-1231 IKTNVKFETQVPMP
+1231 IKTNVKFETQVPVP
-1245 VVVLSIPSS
+1245 VVELTVPDRIYTEN
-1254 IPAKDLR
+1254 LR
-1261 DGESL
+1261 KGESL
-1266 IFNAVLTNKG
+1266 IFNATLTNKG
-1276 LIAAKDVELTLPT
+1276 LIAAKDVQLLLPENVT
-1289 DLKTLTFEALDHTE
+1289 SWRFEPIGPGKANE
-1303 AFNLA
+1303 LA
-1308 PQESV
+1308 PGQSIE
-1313 IIPVKVT
+1313 IPIRVT
-1320 KSTITASAR
+1320 K
-1329 AAKRQGHI
+1329 
-1337 DNDPCSD
+1337 DPGDDGDDGPC
-1344 QVGTLYYWDCG
+1344 VVYIGTLYYWECG
-1355 LDRKWHRYGIALQLG
+1355 PDKKWHKYYKSIQITI
-1370 SCKSNDPSTWSGNG
+1370 CKGKTPVVVYPSTGSG
-1384 DGTGYGGGIGGGLGS
+1384 
-1399 LYGPGARPSIGG
+1399 GG
-1411 SGTYT
+1411 SGPGGGPGGGGGGGY
-1416 GSSNQNPL
+1416 GPSSNIPTVTQKVDKSCNPCLNMYIQKITECGVNVGLSLLKNNPL
-1424 VQVEDKGCEP
+1424 GCIVGLGF
-1434 CQNKFMLQ
+1434 CARDLNKDFHSWRSWGGCVASAVGCIPGIGPVPA
-1442 LVDCG
+1442 LVGC
-1447 LQLIPV
+1447 L
-1453 YKKLRTVFDC
+1453 
-1463 IKGIYDVIEEAK
+1463 
-1475 TLTNK
+1475 
-1480 EEVTSR
+1480 
-1486 DIISLTLSTM
+1486 ISLT
-1496 STTATC
+1496 
-1502 MDIKSEGAGDK
+1502 
-1513 NKTREQKR
+1513 
-1521 AKLVDEIA
+1521 
-1529 KALTDISNSVEKGN
+1529 
-1543 LGWTK
+1543 
-1548 SISDLAFELA
+1548 
-1558 KYYGYD
+1558 
-1564 YDDFKE
+1564 
-1570 LFCPLKLM
+1570 
-1578 EPCDLDSVP
+1578 EPCEANNAS
-1587 AENKPAALARS
+1587 AKMRAG
-1598 LKNSSEPSYIQE
+1598 NSSNYSEPSYITDFKNKLAIPLQE
-1610 FRQNLTY
+1610 S
-1617 GILKQMVVMGLQKE
+1617 K
-1631 LYGDVEWL
+1631 
-1639 NSDSRELGLFMTK
+1639 
-1652 FESLRD
+1652 
-1658 ENDAFQQ
+1658 AFQNMLLEYFG
-1665 KDIDELIAS
+1665 DEVWVNETNGEDLQDLMVMLQTSEEEVLTADNYIKY
-1674 KPENITKEQVKA
+1674 KPQNVTKEQYYKFIERLNNTALAKTDDGNYIDLSKVAGYVNEINSANEQSVLMGYESTTDMLRKEYA
-1686 FVQRWNDTLD
+1686 LLKERLD
-1696 NKDTDNKVNIKNV
+1696 
-1709 FSYGELSQRV
+1709 E
-1719 DSVVSSLGYTGID
+1719 SS
-1732 ECYEKAYE
+1732 
-1740 KCLAQAKEQQSS
+1740 SS

-1801 NIAME
+1801 NIAMS

-1830 LDAKQEG
+1830 LDAQKEG
-1837 IATVLF
+1837 VATVLF

-1888 PSLDLTYFMQRD
+1888 PNLDLTYFMQRD

-1931 TNVKMSTNQP
+1931 TNVRMSTNQP

-1964 EKTLALGGSVST
+1964 EKTLALGGSVFT

-2016 KDLSLLNDVTIHELI
+2016 KDLSLLNDVIIHELI

-2082 SDTEYTLTITPSE
+2082 SDTEYTLTISPSE

-2202 KYIDPATFTS
+2202 KYIDPATFTA

-2262 GITDRE
+2262 GITDSE

-2279 WTMFINS
+2279 WTLFVNS
-2286 QVKLI
+2286 QVKLL

-2343 TINQVALGDLT
+2343 TISQVALGDLT

-2368 EENCEGGSI
+2368 AENCEGGSI
-2377 TQTYTGV
+2377 TQSYTGV

-2479 NLLPAQ
+2479 NLLPAH
-2485 TYKVKASISFI
+2485 TYKVKASTSFI

-2507 TTPVRINAG
+2507 TTPVGINAG

-2603 RQYPSTMNIIGK
+2603 RKYPSTMNIIGK
-2615 LTRKDADMTGS
+2615 LTQKDADMTGS

-2695 FNIDTMTGIENI
+2695 FNIDIMTGIENI

>member
-1 MKQRHFITTLCLLML
+1 MKQRHFITILCLLML

-29 IPDVTV
+29 IPDVIM
-35 AQGKSISLP
+35 AQEKSISLP

-50 ADIVAVQFTMTT
+50 ADIVAVQFTISTDM
-62 ADGVTFSYETA
+62 GVYFSCETA

-83 LTMKP
+83 LVMKP
-88 IGENKYMVMIFSSQN
+88 IGGDKYMVMISSSQN
-103 RAFIGRTGSIMTVVL
+103 RPIIGRKGSIMTVQL
-118 NTSSSLKEGDKIP
+118 NTSNTFNLKEGAKIP
-131 ITLSDVVIGE
+131 ITLSDVVICD
-141 KSGKNL
+141 KTGKNL

-289 PAAAHIEEANA
+289 PAAAHIEEASA
-300 QNVRLKLIRSG
+300 QNVRLMLIRSG

-365 IDGNNYMTGTTAIKL
+365 IDGNNYITGTTAIKL

-417 SISLSCDLPSRFRI
+417 AISLSCDLPSRFRI

-438 ARKTSVDVEVEAL
+438 AHKTSVDVEVEAL

-469 GYENGTLLSTLVDD
+469 GYENGTLLTTLVDD

-698 QTLPDARIM
+698 QTLPDARIT

-764 GESITMMR
+764 GESTTMTR
-772 EITLPSTV
+772 EITLPTTV

-816 SMETKVAKAIYAP
+816 SMETKVAKTIYAP

-897 SDEQASFDIYGIKRT
+897 SEEQASFDIYGIKRT
-912 SSDAITCE
+912 SNDAITCE

-959 TPGNTTLKGGENT
+959 TPGNTTLKGGEST

-1014 KTGKIEASVAS
+1014 KTGKIEASVTS

-1063 VTPMEMPSLAKDESM
+1063 VTPMEMPSLAKDEST

-1109 MPLPFYI
+1109 MPLPFCI

-1147 KVEITHPTTGAVVAK
+1147 KVEITHPTTGAVVAE
-1162 GITNEKGLFSADLT
+1162 GITNEKGLFSANLA

-1185 ADKHDSYSNNLL
+1185 AEKHDSYSNNLL

-1231 IKTNVKFETQVPMP
+1231 IKTNVKFETQVPVP
-1245 VVVLSIPSS
+1245 VVELTVPHRIYTEN
-1254 IPAKDLR
+1254 LR
-1261 DGESL
+1261 KGESL
-1266 IFNAVLTNKG
+1266 IFNATLTNKG
-1276 LIAAKDVELTLPT
+1276 LITAKDVQLLLPDT
-1289 DLKTLTFEALDHTE
+1289 VTSWRFEPIDPGKANE
-1303 AFNLA
+1303 LA
-1308 PQESV
+1308 PGQSIE
-1313 IIPVKVT
+1313 IPIRV
-1320 KSTITASAR
+1320 SE
-1329 AAKRQGHI
+1329 GPG
-1337 DNDPCSD
+1337 DDGPC
-1344 QVGTLYYWDCG
+1344 VVYIGTLYYWECG
-1355 LDRKWHRYGIALQLG
+1355 PDKKWHKYYKSMQITI
-1370 SCKSNDPSTWSGNG
+1370 CKGRVTVVEYPSTGSG
-1384 DGTGYGGGIGGGLGS
+1384 
-1399 LYGPGARPSIGG
+1399 GG
-1411 SGTYT
+1411 SGPGGGPGGGGGGGY
-1416 GSSNQNPL
+1416 GPSSNIPTVTQKVDKSCNPCLNMYSQKITECGVNVGLSLLKNNPL
-1424 VQVEDKGCEP
+1424 GCIVGLGF
-1434 CQNKFMLQ
+1434 CARDLNKDFHSWRSWGGCVASAVGCIPGIGPVPT
-1442 LVDCG
+1442 LVGC
-1447 LQLIPV
+1447 L
-1453 YKKLRTVFDC
+1453 
-1463 IKGIYDVIEEAK
+1463 
-1475 TLTNK
+1475 
-1480 EEVTSR
+1480 
-1486 DIISLTLSTM
+1486 ISLT
-1496 STTATC
+1496 
-1502 MDIKSEGAGDK
+1502 
-1513 NKTREQKR
+1513 
-1521 AKLVDEIA
+1521 
-1529 KALTDISNSVEKGN
+1529 
-1543 LGWTK
+1543 
-1548 SISDLAFELA
+1548 
-1558 KYYGYD
+1558 
-1564 YDDFKE
+1564 
-1570 LFCPLKLM
+1570 
-1578 EPCDLDSVP
+1578 EPCKLNNAS
-1587 AENKPAALARS
+1587 AKMRAG
-1598 LKNSSEPSYIQE
+1598 NSSSYSEPSYITDFKNKLAIPLQE
-1610 FRQNLTY
+1610 S
-1617 GILKQMVVMGLQKE
+1617 K
-1631 LYGDVEWL
+1631 
-1639 NSDSRELGLFMTK
+1639 
-1652 FESLRD
+1652 
-1658 ENDAFQQ
+1658 AFQN
-1665 KDIDELIAS
+1665 ILLEYFGDEVWVNETNGEDLQDLMVMLQTSEEEVLTADNYIKY
-1674 KPENITKEQVKA
+1674 KPQNVTKEQYNKFIERLNNTALAKTDDGNYIDLSKVAGYVNEINSANEQSVLMGYESTTDMLRKEYA
-1686 FVQRWNDTLD
+1686 LLKGRLD
-1696 NKDTDNKVNIKNV
+1696 
-1709 FSYGELSQRV
+1709 E
-1719 DSVVSSLGYTGID
+1719 SS
-1732 ECYEKAYE
+1732 
-1740 KCLAQAKEQQSS
+1740 SS

-1769 QAFRGTLTVFNGNE
+1769 QAFRGTLTVFNGSE

-1801 NIAME
+1801 NIAMS

-1814 KLEGFN
+1814 KLEGFT

-1830 LDAKQEG
+1830 LDAQKEG
-1837 IATVLF
+1837 VATVLF

-1888 PSLDLTYFMQRD
+1888 PNLDLTYFMQRD

-1931 TNVKMSTNQP
+1931 TNVMMSTNQP

-1964 EKTLALGGSVST
+1964 EKTLALGGSVFT

-2002 DYDVTATHLTSYGN
+2002 DYDVTATHLTSYDN

-2153 QFDGKNAE
+2153 LFDGKNAE

-2202 KYIDPATFTS
+2202 KYINPATFTS

-2233 EDNKNFVLDLTQLNA
+2233 EDNKTFVLDLTQLNA

-2262 GITDRE
+2262 GITDSE

-2279 WTMFINS
+2279 WTLFVNS
-2286 QVKLI
+2286 QVKLL

-2343 TINQVALGDLT
+2343 TISQVALGDLT

-2368 EENCEGGSI
+2368 AENCEGGSI

-2479 NLLPAQ
+2479 NLLPAK
-2485 TYKVKASISFI
+2485 TYKVKASTSFI

-2507 TTPVRINAG
+2507 TTPVGINAG

-2590 LSDEEQQDMEVDI
+2590 LSDDEQQDMEVDI
-2603 RQYPSTMNIIGK
+2603 RKYPSTMNIIGK
-2615 LTRKDADMTGS
+2615 LTQKDADITGS
-2626 DYRLYVMVGN
+2626 NYRLYVMVGN

-2695 FNIDTMTGIENI
+2695 FNIDIMTGIENI

-2725 AHATVKTLK
+2725 AHATVKTLR

>member
-62 ADGVTFSYETA
+62 ADGVTFSTETA

-83 LTMKP
+83 LTMRS
-88 IGENKYMVMIFSSQN
+88 IGVNKYMVMIFSSQN

-131 ITLSDVVIGE
+131 VTLSDVVIGE

-300 QNVRLKLIRSG
+300 QNVRLMLIRSG

-334 ITIPQGQSA
+334 ITIPLGQSA

-417 SISLSCDLPSRFRI
+417 AISLSCDLPSRFRI

-579 NASVG
+579 NANVG

-743 FYFDSAATPADVA
+743 FYFDGAATPADVA

-764 GESITMMR
+764 GESTTMMR
-772 EITLPSTV
+772 EITLPATV

-816 SMETKVAKAIYAP
+816 SMETKVAKAIYSP

-897 SDEQASFDIYGIKRT
+897 SEEQASFDIYGIKRT
-912 SSDAITCE
+912 SNDAITCE

-930 LNISNPGNLTLTGL
+930 LNISNPGNLTLTDL

-959 TPGNTTLKGGENT
+959 TPGTTTLKGGEST
-972 DIAFS
+972 DVAFS

-996 ESAEGAILP
+996 ESAEGAVLP

-1014 KTGKIEASVAS
+1014 KTGKIEASVAR

-1063 VTPMEMPSLAKDESM
+1063 VTPMEMPSLAKDEST

-1109 MPLPFYI
+1109 MPLPFCI

-1147 KVEITHPTTGAVVAK
+1147 KVEITHPTTGAVVAE
-1162 GITNEKGLFSADLT
+1162 GITNEKGIFSANLA

-1185 ADKHDSYSNNLL
+1185 AEKHDSYSNNLL

-1221 EETEIQDEYE
+1221 EETEIQNEYE
-1231 IKTNVKFETQVPMP
+1231 IKTNVKFETQVPVP
-1245 VVVLSIPSS
+1245 VVELTVPDRIYTEN
-1254 IPAKDLR
+1254 LR
-1261 DGESL
+1261 KGESL
-1266 IFNAVLTNKG
+1266 IFNATLTNKG
-1276 LIAAKDVELTLPT
+1276 LIAAKDVQLLLPENVT
-1289 DLKTLTFEALDHTE
+1289 SWRFEPIGPGKANE
-1303 AFNLA
+1303 LA
-1308 PQESV
+1308 PGQSIE
-1313 IIPVKVT
+1313 IPIRVT
-1320 KSTITASAR
+1320 K
-1329 AAKRQGHI
+1329 
-1337 DNDPCSD
+1337 DPGDDGPC
-1344 QVGTLYYWDCG
+1344 VVYIGTLYYWECG
-1355 LDRKWHRYGIALQLG
+1355 PDKKWHKYYKSIQITI
-1370 SCKSNDPSTWSGNG
+1370 CKGKTPVVVYPSTGSG
-1384 DGTGYGGGIGGGLGS
+1384 
-1399 LYGPGARPSIGG
+1399 GG
-1411 SGTYT
+1411 SGPGGGPGGGGGGGY
-1416 GSSNQNPL
+1416 GPSSNIPTVTQKVDKSCNPCLNMYIQKITECGVNVGLSLLKNNPL
-1424 VQVEDKGCEP
+1424 GCIVGLGF
-1434 CQNKFMLQ
+1434 CARDLNKDFHSWRAWGGCVASAVGCIPGIGPVPA
-1442 LVDCG
+1442 LVGC
-1447 LQLIPV
+1447 L
-1453 YKKLRTVFDC
+1453 
-1463 IKGIYDVIEEAK
+1463 
-1475 TLTNK
+1475 
-1480 EEVTSR
+1480 
-1486 DIISLTLSTM
+1486 ISLT
-1496 STTATC
+1496 
-1502 MDIKSEGAGDK
+1502 
-1513 NKTREQKR
+1513 
-1521 AKLVDEIA
+1521 
-1529 KALTDISNSVEKGN
+1529 
-1543 LGWTK
+1543 
-1548 SISDLAFELA
+1548 
-1558 KYYGYD
+1558 
-1564 YDDFKE
+1564 
-1570 LFCPLKLM
+1570 
-1578 EPCDLDSVP
+1578 EPCEANNAS
-1587 AENKPAALARS
+1587 AKMRAG
-1598 LKNSSEPSYIQE
+1598 NSSSYSEPSYITDFKNKLAIPLQE
-1610 FRQNLTY
+1610 S
-1617 GILKQMVVMGLQKE
+1617 K
-1631 LYGDVEWL
+1631 
-1639 NSDSRELGLFMTK
+1639 
-1652 FESLRD
+1652 
-1658 ENDAFQQ
+1658 AFQNMLLEYFG
-1665 KDIDELIAS
+1665 DEVWVNETNGEALQDLMVMLQTSEEEVLTADNYIKY
-1674 KPENITKEQVKA
+1674 KPQNVTKEQYYKFIERLNNTA
-1686 FVQRWNDTLD
+1686 LA
-1696 NKDTDNKVNIKNV
+1696 KTDDGNYIDLSKVAGYVNEIN
-1709 FSYGELSQRV
+1709 SANEQ
-1719 DSVVSSLGYTGID
+1719 SVLMGYESTTDMLRKEYALLKGRID
-1732 ECYEKAYE
+1732 ESS
-1740 KCLAQAKEQQSS
+1740 SS

-1769 QAFRGTLTVFNGNE
+1769 QAFRGTLKVFNGNE

-1801 NIAME
+1801 NIAMS

-1830 LDAKQEG
+1830 LDAQKEG

-1888 PSLDLTYFMQRD
+1888 PNLDLTYFMQRD

-1931 TNVKMSTNQP
+1931 TNVRMSTNQP

-1976 DFGTIPAHSTSYAQ
+1976 DFGNIPAHSTSYAQ

-2070 VNVAASSSITKT
+2070 VSVAASSSITKT

-2202 KYIDPATFTS
+2202 KYIDPATFTA

-2262 GITDRE
+2262 GITDSE

-2279 WTMFINS
+2279 WTQFVNN
-2286 QVKLI
+2286 QVKLL

-2305 VAGNEVAYG
+2305 IAGNEVAYG

-2343 TINQVALGDLT
+2343 TISQVALGDLT

-2368 EENCEGGSI
+2368 AENCEGGSI

-2384 YHYGDQLVLKAEAD
+2384 YHYGDQLVLKAEAN

-2479 NLLPAQ
+2479 ILLPAQ
-2485 TYKVKASISFI
+2485 TYKVKASTSFI

-2507 TTPVRINAG
+2507 TTPVGINAG

-2603 RQYPSTMNIIGK
+2603 RKYPSTMNIIGK
-2615 LTRKDADMTGS
+2615 LTQKDVDMTGS

-2695 FNIDTMTGIENI
+2695 FNIDIMTGIENI

>member
-62 ADGVTFSYETA
+62 ADGVTFSTETA

-83 LTMKP
+83 LTMRS
-88 IGENKYMVMIFSSQN
+88 IGVNKYMVMIFSSQN

-131 ITLSDVVIGE
+131 ITLSDVIIGE

-365 IDGNNYMTGTTAIKL
+365 IDGNNYITGTTAIKL

-417 SISLSCDLPSRFRI
+417 AISLSCDLPSRFRI

-438 ARKTSVDVEVEAL
+438 ARQTSVDVEVEAL

-579 NASVG
+579 NANVG

-707 AISSQESKVEAGGKT
+707 AISSQESKVEAGGKA

-743 FYFDSAATPADVA
+743 FYFDGAATPADVA

-764 GESITMMR
+764 GESTTMTR
-772 EITLPSTV
+772 EITLPTTV

-847 SVEVYIVNGGYRHT
+847 NVEVYIVNGGYRHT

-897 SDEQASFDIYGIKRT
+897 SEEQASFDIYGIKRT
-912 SSDAITCE
+912 SNDAITCE

-959 TPGNTTLKGGENT
+959 TPGNTTLKGGEST

-1063 VTPMEMPSLAKDESM
+1063 VTPMEMPSLAKDEST

-1109 MPLPFYI
+1109 MPLPFCI

-1147 KVEITHPTTGAVVAK
+1147 KVEITHPTTGAVVAE
-1162 GITNEKGLFSADLT
+1162 GITNEKGLFSANLA
-1176 EGYYAVRVS
+1176 EGYYSVRVS
-1185 ADKHDSYSNNLL
+1185 AEKHDSYSNNLL

-1231 IKTNVKFETQVPMP
+1231 IKTNVKFETQVPVP
-1245 VVVLSIPSS
+1245 VVELTVPDRIYTEN
-1254 IPAKDLR
+1254 LR
-1261 DGESL
+1261 KGESL
-1266 IFNAVLTNKG
+1266 IFNATLTNKG
-1276 LIAAKDVELTLPT
+1276 LITAKDVQLLLPENVT
-1289 DLKTLTFEALDHTE
+1289 SWRFEPIGPGKANE
-1303 AFNLA
+1303 LA
-1308 PQESV
+1308 PGQSIEIPIRV
-1313 IIPVKVT
+1313 I
-1320 KSTITASAR
+1320 S
-1329 AAKRQGHI
+1329 G
-1337 DNDPCSD
+1337 DGDDGDDGPC
-1344 QVGTLYYWDCG
+1344 VVYIGTLYYWECG
-1355 LDRKWHRYGIALQLG
+1355 PDKKWHKYYKSMQITICKGRVTVAVYPSPG
-1370 SCKSNDPSTWSGNG
+1370 SG
-1384 DGTGYGGGIGGGLGS
+1384 
-1399 LYGPGARPSIGG
+1399 GG
-1411 SGTYT
+1411 SGPGGGPGGGGGGGY
-1416 GSSNQNPL
+1416 GPSSNIPTVTQKVDKSCNPCLNMYIQKITECGVNVGLSLLKNNPL
-1424 VQVEDKGCEP
+1424 GCIVGLGF
-1434 CQNKFMLQ
+1434 CARDLNKDFHSWRSWGGCVASAVGCIPGIGPVPA
-1442 LVDCG
+1442 LVGC
-1447 LQLIPV
+1447 L
-1453 YKKLRTVFDC
+1453 
-1463 IKGIYDVIEEAK
+1463 
-1475 TLTNK
+1475 
-1480 EEVTSR
+1480 
-1486 DIISLTLSTM
+1486 ISLT
-1496 STTATC
+1496 
-1502 MDIKSEGAGDK
+1502 
-1513 NKTREQKR
+1513 
-1521 AKLVDEIA
+1521 
-1529 KALTDISNSVEKGN
+1529 
-1543 LGWTK
+1543 
-1548 SISDLAFELA
+1548 
-1558 KYYGYD
+1558 
-1564 YDDFKE
+1564 
-1570 LFCPLKLM
+1570 
-1578 EPCDLDSVP
+1578 EPCEANNAS
-1587 AENKPAALARS
+1587 AKMRAG
-1598 LKNSSEPSYIQE
+1598 NSSSYSEPSYITDFKNKLAIPLQE
-1610 FRQNLTY
+1610 S
-1617 GILKQMVVMGLQKE
+1617 K
-1631 LYGDVEWL
+1631 
-1639 NSDSRELGLFMTK
+1639 
-1652 FESLRD
+1652 
-1658 ENDAFQQ
+1658 AFQNMLLEYFG
-1665 KDIDELIAS
+1665 DEVWVNETNGEDLQGLMVMLQTSEEEVLTADNYIKY
-1674 KPENITKEQVKA
+1674 KPQNVTKEQYYKFIERLNNTA
-1686 FVQRWNDTLD
+1686 LA
-1696 NKDTDNKVNIKNV
+1696 KTDDGNYIDLSKVAGYVNEIN
-1709 FSYGELSQRV
+1709 SANEQ
-1719 DSVVSSLGYTGID
+1719 SVLMGYESTTDMLRKEYALLKGRLEESS
-1732 ECYEKAYE
+1732 
-1740 KCLAQAKEQQSS
+1740 SS

-1769 QAFRGTLTVFNGNE
+1769 QAFRGTLKVFNGNE
-1783 QEAMKDVKLT
+1783 QEAMKDVQLT

-1801 NIAME
+1801 NIAMS

-1830 LDAKQEG
+1830 LDAQKEG

-1888 PSLDLTYFMQRD
+1888 PNLDLTYFMQRD

-1931 TNVKMSTNQP
+1931 TNVRMSTNQP

-1964 EKTLALGGSVST
+1964 EKTLALGGSVFT

-1990 WWIKSSLLGHFT
+1990 WWLKSSLLGHFT

-2109 VSALKSVTRASDGKQ
+2109 VSALKSVTRTSDGKQ

-2262 GITDRE
+2262 GITDSE

-2279 WTMFINS
+2279 WTLFVNS
-2286 QVKLI
+2286 QVKLL

-2305 VAGNEVAYG
+2305 IAGNEVAYG

-2343 TINQVALGDLT
+2343 TISQVALGDLT

-2368 EENCEGGSI
+2368 AENCEGGSI
-2377 TQTYTGV
+2377 TQSYTGV

-2479 NLLPAQ
+2479 NLLPAH
-2485 TYKVKASISFI
+2485 TYKVKASTSFI

-2507 TTPVRINAG
+2507 TTPVGINAG

-2590 LSDEEQQDMEVDI
+2590 LSDDEQQDMEVDI
-2603 RQYPSTMNIIGK
+2603 RKYPSTMNIIGK
-2615 LTRKDADMTGS
+2615 LTQKDADMTGS

-2695 FNIDTMTGIENI
+2695 FNIDIMTGIENI

>member
-62 ADGVTFSYETA
+62 ADGVTFSTETA

-83 LTMKP
+83 LTMRP
-88 IGENKYMVMIFSSQN
+88 IGVNKYMVMIFSSQN

-131 ITLSDVVIGE
+131 ITLSDVIIGE

-300 QNVRLKLIRSG
+300 QNVRLMLIRSG

-365 IDGNNYMTGTTAIKL
+365 IDGNNYIAGTTAIKL

-417 SISLSCDLPSRFRI
+417 AISLSCDLPSRFRI

-438 ARKTSVDVEVEAL
+438 ARQTSVDVEVEAL

-579 NASVG
+579 NANVG
-584 TSGGVVTVPLT
+584 TSGGVVTVPLS

-652 IAEGETSA
+652 IAEGETST

-707 AISSQESKVEAGGKT
+707 AISSQESKVEAGGKA

-756 YLQDNLAA
+756 YLQDDLAA
-764 GESITMMR
+764 GESTTMMR
-772 EITLPSTV
+772 EITLPATV

-861 ITTQTQDDGSFE
+861 ITTLTQDDGSFE

-897 SDEQASFDIYGIKRT
+897 SEEQASFDIYGIKRT
-912 SSDAITCE
+912 SNDAITCE

-930 LNISNPGNLTLTGL
+930 LNISNLGNLTLTGL

-959 TPGNTTLKGGENT
+959 TPGTTTLKGGEST

-996 ESAEGAILP
+996 ESAEGAVLP

-1063 VTPMEMPSLAKDESM
+1063 VTPMEMPSLAKDEST

-1147 KVEITHPTTGAVVAK
+1147 KVEITHPTTGAVVAE
-1162 GITNEKGLFSADLT
+1162 GITNEKGLFSANLA

-1185 ADKHDSYSNNLL
+1185 AEKHDSYSNNLL

-1231 IKTNVKFETQVPMP
+1231 IKTNVKFETQVPVP
-1245 VVVLSIPSS
+1245 VVELTVPDRIYTEN
-1254 IPAKDLR
+1254 LR
-1261 DGESL
+1261 KGESL
-1266 IFNAVLTNKG
+1266 IFNATLTNKG
-1276 LIAAKDVELTLPT
+1276 LIAAKDVQLLLPENVT
-1289 DLKTLTFEALDHTE
+1289 SWRFEPIGPGKANE
-1303 AFNLA
+1303 LA
-1308 PQESV
+1308 PGQSKE
-1313 IIPVKVT
+1313 IPIRVT
-1320 KSTITASAR
+1320 K
-1329 AAKRQGHI
+1329 
-1337 DNDPCSD
+1337 DPGDDGDDGPC
-1344 QVGTLYYWDCG
+1344 VVYIGTLYYWECG
-1355 LDRKWHRYGIALQLG
+1355 PDKKWHKYYKSIQITI
-1370 SCKSNDPSTWSGNG
+1370 CKGKTPVVVYPSTGSG
-1384 DGTGYGGGIGGGLGS
+1384 
-1399 LYGPGARPSIGG
+1399 GG
-1411 SGTYT
+1411 SGPGGGPGGGGGGGY
-1416 GSSNQNPL
+1416 GPSSNIPTVTQKVDKSCNPCLNMYIQKITECGVNVGLSLLKNNPL
-1424 VQVEDKGCEP
+1424 GCIVGLGF
-1434 CQNKFMLQ
+1434 CARDLNKDFHSWRSWGGCVASAVGCIPGIGPVPA
-1442 LVDCG
+1442 LVGC
-1447 LQLIPV
+1447 L
-1453 YKKLRTVFDC
+1453 
-1463 IKGIYDVIEEAK
+1463 
-1475 TLTNK
+1475 
-1480 EEVTSR
+1480 
-1486 DIISLTLSTM
+1486 ISLT
-1496 STTATC
+1496 
-1502 MDIKSEGAGDK
+1502 
-1513 NKTREQKR
+1513 
-1521 AKLVDEIA
+1521 
-1529 KALTDISNSVEKGN
+1529 
-1543 LGWTK
+1543 
-1548 SISDLAFELA
+1548 
-1558 KYYGYD
+1558 
-1564 YDDFKE
+1564 
-1570 LFCPLKLM
+1570 
-1578 EPCDLDSVP
+1578 EPCEANNAS
-1587 AENKPAALARS
+1587 AKMRAG
-1598 LKNSSEPSYIQE
+1598 NSSNYSEPSYITDFKNKLAIPLQE
-1610 FRQNLTY
+1610 S
-1617 GILKQMVVMGLQKE
+1617 K
-1631 LYGDVEWL
+1631 
-1639 NSDSRELGLFMTK
+1639 
-1652 FESLRD
+1652 
-1658 ENDAFQQ
+1658 AFQNMLLEYFGDEVWVNETNGEDLQ
-1665 KDIDELIAS
+1665 DLMVMLQTSEEEVLTADNYIKYKPQNVTKVQYYKFIERLNNTALAKTDDGNYIDLS
-1674 KPENITKEQVKA
+1674 KVAGYVNEINSANEQSVLMGYESTTDMLRKEYALLKE
-1686 FVQRWNDTLD
+1686 RLD
-1696 NKDTDNKVNIKNV
+1696 
-1709 FSYGELSQRV
+1709 E
-1719 DSVVSSLGYTGID
+1719 SS
-1732 ECYEKAYE
+1732 
-1740 KCLAQAKEQQSS
+1740 SS

-1801 NIAME
+1801 NIAMK

-1830 LDAKQEG
+1830 LDAQKEG
-1837 IATVLF
+1837 VATVLF

-1888 PSLDLTYFMQRD
+1888 PNLDLTYFMQRD

-1931 TNVKMSTNQP
+1931 TNVSMSTNQP

-1976 DFGTIPAHSTSYAQ
+1976 DFGNIPAHSTSYAQ
-1990 WWIKSSLLGHFT
+1990 WWLKSSLLGHFT
-2002 DYDVTATHLTSYGN
+2002 DYDVTATHLTSYDN

-2233 EDNKNFVLDLTQLNA
+2233 EDNKTFVLDLTQLNA
-2248 SAGNGYYTLTVQTS
+2248 SASNGYYTLTVQTS
-2262 GITDRE
+2262 GITDSE

-2279 WTMFINS
+2279 WTLFVNS
-2286 QVKLI
+2286 QVKLL

-2343 TINQVALGDLT
+2343 TISQVALCDLT

-2368 EENCEGGSI
+2368 AENCEGGSI

-2485 TYKVKASISFI
+2485 TYKVKASTSFI

-2507 TTPVRINAG
+2507 TTPVGINAG

-2549 AQFYAGTWEGTLKQ
+2549 AQFYAGTWEGTLRQ
-2563 LITNQG
+2563 LITNHG

-2603 RQYPSTMNIIGK
+2603 RKYPSTMNIIGK
-2615 LTRKDADMTGS
+2615 LTQKDADMTGS

-2655 EKDEKLNMVI
+2655 EKDEKMNMVI

-2695 FNIDTMTGIENI
+2695 FNIDIMTGIENI

>member
-62 ADGVTFSYETA
+62 ADGVTFSTETA

-83 LTMKP
+83 LTMRP
-88 IGENKYMVMIFSSQN
+88 IGVNKYMVMIFSSQN

-131 ITLSDVVIGE
+131 VTLSDVIIGE

-289 PAAAHIEEANA
+289 PAAAHIEEASA

-365 IDGNNYMTGTTAIKL
+365 IDGNNYITGTTAIKL

-417 SISLSCDLPSRFRI
+417 AISLSCDLPSRFRI

-438 ARKTSVDVEVEAL
+438 ARQTSVDVEVEAL

-469 GYENGTLLSTLVDD
+469 GYENGTLLTTLVDD

-532 YYARQTIEMAPGVK
+532 YYARQTIEMDPGVK

-579 NASVG
+579 NANVG

-743 FYFDSAATPADVA
+743 FYFDGAATPADVA

-764 GESITMMR
+764 GESTTMTR
-772 EITLPSTV
+772 EITLPATV

-897 SDEQASFDIYGIKRT
+897 SEEQASFDIYGIKRT
-912 SSDAITCE
+912 SNDAITCE
-920 ASLGDVYQGK
+920 ASLGDIYQGK

-1063 VTPMEMPSLAKDESM
+1063 VTPMEMPSLAKDEST

-1109 MPLPFYI
+1109 MPLPFCI

-1147 KVEITHPTTGAVVAK
+1147 KVEITHPTTGAVVAE
-1162 GITNEKGLFSADLT
+1162 GITNEKGLFSANLA

-1185 ADKHDSYSNNLL
+1185 AEKHDSYSNNLL

-1231 IKTNVKFETQVPMP
+1231 IKTNVKFETQVPVP
-1245 VVVLSIPSS
+1245 VVELTVPDRIYTEN
-1254 IPAKDLR
+1254 LR
-1261 DGESL
+1261 KGESL
-1266 IFNAVLTNKG
+1266 IFNATLTNKG
-1276 LIAAKDVELTLPT
+1276 LIAAKDVQLLLPENVT
-1289 DLKTLTFEALDHTE
+1289 SWRFEPIGPGKANE
-1303 AFNLA
+1303 LA
-1308 PQESV
+1308 PGQSKE
-1313 IIPVKVT
+1313 IPIRVT
-1320 KSTITASAR
+1320 K
-1329 AAKRQGHI
+1329 
-1337 DNDPCSD
+1337 DPGDDGDDGPC
-1344 QVGTLYYWDCG
+1344 VVYIGTLYYWECG
-1355 LDRKWHRYGIALQLG
+1355 PDKKWHKYYKSIQITI
-1370 SCKSNDPSTWSGNG
+1370 CKGKTPVVVYPSTGSG
-1384 DGTGYGGGIGGGLGS
+1384 
-1399 LYGPGARPSIGG
+1399 GG
-1411 SGTYT
+1411 SGPGGGPGGGGGGGY
-1416 GSSNQNPL
+1416 GPSSNIPTVTQKVDKSCNPCLNMYIQKITECGVNVGLSLLKNNPL
-1424 VQVEDKGCEP
+1424 GCIVGLGF
-1434 CQNKFMLQ
+1434 CARDLNKDFHSWRSWGGCVASAVGCIPGIGPVPA
-1442 LVDCG
+1442 LVGC
-1447 LQLIPV
+1447 L
-1453 YKKLRTVFDC
+1453 
-1463 IKGIYDVIEEAK
+1463 
-1475 TLTNK
+1475 
-1480 EEVTSR
+1480 
-1486 DIISLTLSTM
+1486 ISLT
-1496 STTATC
+1496 
-1502 MDIKSEGAGDK
+1502 
-1513 NKTREQKR
+1513 
-1521 AKLVDEIA
+1521 
-1529 KALTDISNSVEKGN
+1529 
-1543 LGWTK
+1543 
-1548 SISDLAFELA
+1548 
-1558 KYYGYD
+1558 
-1564 YDDFKE
+1564 
-1570 LFCPLKLM
+1570 
-1578 EPCDLDSVP
+1578 EPCEANNAS
-1587 AENKPAALARS
+1587 AKMRAG
-1598 LKNSSEPSYIQE
+1598 NSSSYSEPSYITDFKNKLAIPLQE
-1610 FRQNLTY
+1610 S
-1617 GILKQMVVMGLQKE
+1617 K
-1631 LYGDVEWL
+1631 
-1639 NSDSRELGLFMTK
+1639 
-1652 FESLRD
+1652 
-1658 ENDAFQQ
+1658 AFQNMLLEYFGDEVWVNETNGEDLQ
-1665 KDIDELIAS
+1665 GLMVMLQTSEEEVLTADNYIKYKPQNVTKVQYYKFIERLNNTALAKTDDGNYIDLS
-1674 KPENITKEQVKA
+1674 KVAGYVNEINSANEQSVLMGYESTTDMLRKEYALLKG
-1686 FVQRWNDTLD
+1686 RLD
-1696 NKDTDNKVNIKNV
+1696 
-1709 FSYGELSQRV
+1709 E
-1719 DSVVSSLGYTGID
+1719 SS
-1732 ECYEKAYE
+1732 
-1740 KCLAQAKEQQSS
+1740 SS

-1801 NIAME
+1801 NIAMS

-1830 LDAKQEG
+1830 LDAQKEG
-1837 IATVLF
+1837 VATVLF

-1883 TVKPS
+1883 TVNPS
-1888 PSLDLTYFMQRD
+1888 PNLDLTYFMQRD

-1931 TNVKMSTNQP
+1931 TNVRMTTNQP

-2002 DYDVTATHLTSYGN
+2002 DYDVKATHLTSYDN

-2070 VNVAASSSITKT
+2070 VNVAAASSITKT

-2202 KYIDPATFTS
+2202 KYINPATFTS

-2233 EDNKNFVLDLTQLNA
+2233 EDNKTFVLDLTQLNA

-2262 GITDRE
+2262 GITDSE

-2279 WTMFINS
+2279 WTLFVNS
-2286 QVKLI
+2286 QVKLL

-2314 TTIQLVAKAKEGYQF
+2314 TTIQLVAKAKDGYQF

-2343 TINQVALGDLT
+2343 TISQVALGDLT

-2485 TYKVKASISFI
+2485 TYKVKASTSFI

-2507 TTPVRINAG
+2507 TTPVGINAG

-2521 YPLRENQELASAI
+2521 YPLRENQELAAAI

-2563 LITNQG
+2563 LISNQG

-2603 RQYPSTMNIIGK
+2603 RKYPSTMNIIGK
-2615 LTRKDADMTGS
+2615 LTQKDADMTGS

-2695 FNIDTMTGIENI
+2695 FNIDIMTGIENI

>member
-62 ADGVTFSYETA
+62 ADGITFSTETA

-83 LTMKP
+83 LTMRP
-88 IGENKYMVMIFSSQN
+88 IGVNKYMVMIFSSQN

-131 ITLSDVVIGE
+131 VTLSDVIISE

-289 PAAAHIEEANA
+289 PAAAHIEEASA
-300 QNVRLKLIRSG
+300 QNVRLMLIRSG

-417 SISLSCDLPSRFRI
+417 AISLSCDLPSRFRI

-579 NASVG
+579 NANVG

-621 TISRNTDSKSRLDVN
+621 TISRNTDSKSRLNVS

-707 AISSQESKVEAGGKT
+707 AISSQESKVEAGGKA

-764 GESITMMR
+764 GESTTMMR
-772 EITLPSTV
+772 EITLPATV

-829 GEKVVISGK
+829 GEKVVICGK
-838 AKGKDIAQK
+838 AKGKDIAK
-847 SVEVYIVNGGYRHT
+847 KNVEVYIVNGGYRHT

-897 SDEQASFDIYGIKRT
+897 SEEQASFDIYGIKRT
-912 SSDAITCE
+912 SNDAITCE

-959 TPGNTTLKGGENT
+959 TPGTTTLKGGENT

-996 ESAEGAILP
+996 ESAEGAVLP

-1014 KTGKIEASVAS
+1014 KTGKIEASVAR

-1063 VTPMEMPSLAKDESM
+1063 VTPMEMPSLAKDEST

-1147 KVEITHPTTGAVVAK
+1147 KVEITHPTTGAVVAE
-1162 GITNEKGLFSADLT
+1162 GITNEKGLFSANLA

-1185 ADKHDSYSNNLL
+1185 AEKHDSYRNNLL

-1320 KSTITASAR
+1320 KSTKTASAR
-1329 AAKRQGHI
+1329 AAKRLGNI

-1355 LDRKWHRYGIALQLG
+1355 LDRKWHKYGIALQLG

-1424 VQVEDKGCEP
+1424 VKVEDKGCEP
-1434 CQNKFMLQ
+1434 CQNGVLIAGLKCAGHFVGEAVETLQ
-1442 LVDCG
+1442 TLLGLDDNIDTNNKDKDKKDKDLDEILDKCENYSDLLLDIASSFDGCVNGKHDIDQVLDCYETASKAIDAVFDGLVETAFG
-1447 LQLIPV
+1447 PYVKPELIKK
-1453 YKKLRTVFDC
+1453 YKKLGKQILKYKKLLDRVAECARDFAHACDHIKNDESAKARMTGKSTKTVTEKAIEGMGKYAEYVEGFVTLNNVLFGSEPAWDEMSLEEMS
-1463 IKGIYDVIEEAK
+1463 GILNLDYHTISFEEALK
-1475 TLTNK
+1475 YKPKDVSETLFRKFFDKQKKWANK
-1480 EEVTSR
+1480 DYSNITEEESGN
-1486 DIISLTLSTM
+1486 I
-1496 STTATC
+1496 TTAVSNIHNAFKYFE
-1502 MDIKSEGAGDK
+1502 DEGYL
-1513 NKTREQKR
+1513 N
-1521 AKLVDEIA
+1521 
-1529 KALTDISNSVEKGN
+1529 
-1543 LGWTK
+1543 
-1548 SISDLAFELA
+1548 
-1558 KYYGYD
+1558 
-1564 YDDFKE
+1564 
-1570 LFCPLKLM
+1570 
-1578 EPCDLDSVP
+1578 PCDFLNTTFKD
-1587 AENKPAALARS
+1587 ALILA
-1598 LKNSSEPSYIQE
+1598 NTSS
-1610 FRQNLTY
+1610 
-1617 GILKQMVVMGLQKE
+1617 
-1631 LYGDVEWL
+1631 
-1639 NSDSRELGLFMTK
+1639 
-1652 FESLRD
+1652 
-1658 ENDAFQQ
+1658 
-1665 KDIDELIAS
+1665 
-1674 KPENITKEQVKA
+1674 
-1686 FVQRWNDTLD
+1686 
-1696 NKDTDNKVNIKNV
+1696 
-1709 FSYGELSQRV
+1709 
-1719 DSVVSSLGYTGID
+1719 
-1732 ECYEKAYE
+1732 
-1740 KCLAQAKEQQSS
+1740 SS

-1801 NIAME
+1801 NIAMK

-1830 LDAKQEG
+1830 LDAQKEG
-1837 IATVLF
+1837 VATVLF

-1883 TVKPS
+1883 TVNPS
-1888 PSLDLTYFMQRD
+1888 PNLDLTYFMQRD

-1931 TNVKMSTNQP
+1931 TNVRMSTNQP

-1976 DFGTIPAHSTSYAQ
+1976 DFGNIPAHSTSYAQ
-1990 WWIKSSLLGHFT
+1990 WWLKSSLLGHFT

-2153 QFDGKNAE
+2153 LFDSKNAE

-2262 GITDRE
+2262 GITDSE

-2279 WTMFINS
+2279 WTQFVNN
-2286 QVKLI
+2286 QVKLL

-2329 ASWSLNGETISTND
+2329 ASWSLNGEIISTND
-2343 TINQVALGDLT
+2343 TISQVALSDLT

-2368 EENCEGGSI
+2368 AENCEGGSI

-2404 HWTVNGKQTEDAETL
+2404 HWTVNGKQTDDAETL

-2485 TYKVKASISFI
+2485 TYKVKASTSFI

-2507 TTPVRINAG
+2507 TTPVGINAG

-2590 LSDEEQQDMEVDI
+2590 FSDEEQQDMEVDI
-2603 RQYPSTMNIIGK
+2603 RKYPSTMNIIGK
-2615 LTRKDADMTGS
+2615 LTQKDADMTGS

-2695 FNIDTMTGIENI
+2695 FNIDIMTGIENI

>member
-62 ADGVTFSYETA
+62 ADGITFSTETA

-83 LTMKP
+83 LTMRP
-88 IGENKYMVMIFSSQN
+88 IGVNKYMVMIFSSQN

-131 ITLSDVVIGE
+131 VTLSDVIISE

-289 PAAAHIEEANA
+289 PAAAHIEEASA
-300 QNVRLKLIRSG
+300 QNVRLMLIRSG

-417 SISLSCDLPSRFRI
+417 AISLSCDLPSRFRI

-579 NASVG
+579 NANVG

-621 TISRNTDSKSRLDVN
+621 TISRNTDSKSRLNVS

-707 AISSQESKVEAGGKT
+707 AISSQESKVEAGGKA

-764 GESITMMR
+764 GESTTMMR
-772 EITLPSTV
+772 EITLPATV

-816 SMETKVAKAIYAP
+816 SMETKVTKAIYAP
-829 GEKVVISGK
+829 GEKVVICGK
-838 AKGKDIAQK
+838 AKGKDIAK
-847 SVEVYIVNGGYRHT
+847 KNVEVYIVNGGYRHT

-897 SDEQASFDIYGIKRT
+897 SEEQASFDIYGIKRT
-912 SSDAITCE
+912 SNDAITCE

-959 TPGNTTLKGGENT
+959 TPGTTTLKGGENT

-996 ESAEGAILP
+996 ESAEGAVLP

-1014 KTGKIEASVAS
+1014 KTGKIEASVAR

-1063 VTPMEMPSLAKDESM
+1063 VTPMEMPSLAKDEST

-1147 KVEITHPTTGAVVAK
+1147 KVEITHPTTGAVVAE
-1162 GITNEKGLFSADLT
+1162 GITNEKGLFSANLA

-1185 ADKHDSYSNNLL
+1185 AEKHDSYRNNLL

-1320 KSTITASAR
+1320 KSTKTASAR
-1329 AAKRQGHI
+1329 AAKRLGNI

-1355 LDRKWHRYGIALQLG
+1355 LDRKWHKYGIALQLG

-1424 VQVEDKGCEP
+1424 VKVEDKGCEP
-1434 CQNKFMLQ
+1434 CQNGVLIAGLKCAGHFVGEAVETLQ
-1442 LVDCG
+1442 TLLGLDDNIDTNNKDKDKKDKDLDEILDKCENYSDLLLDIASSFDGCVNGKHDIDQVLDCYETASKAIDAVFDGLVETAFG
-1447 LQLIPV
+1447 PYVKPELIKK
-1453 YKKLRTVFDC
+1453 YKKLGKQILKYKKLLDRVAECARDFAHACDHIKNDESAKARMTGKSTKTVTEKAIEGMGKYAEYVEGFVTLNNVLFGSEPAWDEMSLEEMS
-1463 IKGIYDVIEEAK
+1463 GILNLDYHTISFEEALK
-1475 TLTNK
+1475 YKPKDVSETLFRKFFDKQKKWANK
-1480 EEVTSR
+1480 DYSNITEEESGN
-1486 DIISLTLSTM
+1486 I
-1496 STTATC
+1496 TTAVSNIHNAFKYFE
-1502 MDIKSEGAGDK
+1502 DEGYL
-1513 NKTREQKR
+1513 N
-1521 AKLVDEIA
+1521 
-1529 KALTDISNSVEKGN
+1529 
-1543 LGWTK
+1543 
-1548 SISDLAFELA
+1548 
-1558 KYYGYD
+1558 
-1564 YDDFKE
+1564 
-1570 LFCPLKLM
+1570 
-1578 EPCDLDSVP
+1578 PCDFLNTTFKD
-1587 AENKPAALARS
+1587 ALILA
-1598 LKNSSEPSYIQE
+1598 NTSS
-1610 FRQNLTY
+1610 
-1617 GILKQMVVMGLQKE
+1617 
-1631 LYGDVEWL
+1631 
-1639 NSDSRELGLFMTK
+1639 
-1652 FESLRD
+1652 
-1658 ENDAFQQ
+1658 
-1665 KDIDELIAS
+1665 
-1674 KPENITKEQVKA
+1674 
-1686 FVQRWNDTLD
+1686 
-1696 NKDTDNKVNIKNV
+1696 
-1709 FSYGELSQRV
+1709 
-1719 DSVVSSLGYTGID
+1719 
-1732 ECYEKAYE
+1732 
-1740 KCLAQAKEQQSS
+1740 SS

-1801 NIAME
+1801 NIAMK

-1830 LDAKQEG
+1830 LDAQKEG
-1837 IATVLF
+1837 VATVLF

-1888 PSLDLTYFMQRD
+1888 PNLDLTYFMQRD

-1931 TNVKMSTNQP
+1931 TNVRMSTNQP

-1976 DFGTIPAHSTSYAQ
+1976 DFGNIPAHSTSYAQ

-2153 QFDGKNAE
+2153 LFDSKNAE

-2262 GITDRE
+2262 GITDSE

-2279 WTMFINS
+2279 WTQFVNS
-2286 QVKLI
+2286 QVKLL

-2329 ASWSLNGETISTND
+2329 ASWSLNGEIISTND
-2343 TINQVALGDLT
+2343 TISQVALSDLT

-2404 HWTVNGKQTEDAETL
+2404 HWTVNGKQTDDAETL

-2485 TYKVKASISFI
+2485 TYKVKASTSFI

-2507 TTPVRINAG
+2507 TTPVGINAG

-2521 YPLRENQELASAI
+2521 YPLRENQELASVI

-2603 RQYPSTMNIIGK
+2603 RKYPSTMNIIGK
-2615 LTRKDADMTGS
+2615 LTQKDADMTGS

-2689 RTSPYD
+2689 RTLPYD
-2695 FNIDTMTGIENI
+2695 FNIDIMTGIENI

>member
-62 ADGVTFSYETA
+62 ADGITFSTETA

-83 LTMKP
+83 LTMRP
-88 IGENKYMVMIFSSQN
+88 IGVNKYMVMIFSSQN

-131 ITLSDVVIGE
+131 VTLSDVIISE

-289 PAAAHIEEANA
+289 PAAAHIEEASA
-300 QNVRLKLIRSG
+300 QNVRLMLIRSG

-417 SISLSCDLPSRFRI
+417 AISLSCDLPSRFRI

-579 NASVG
+579 NANVG

-621 TISRNTDSKSRLDVN
+621 TISRNTDSKSRLNVS

-707 AISSQESKVEAGGKT
+707 AISSQESKVEAGGKA

-764 GESITMMR
+764 GESTTMMR
-772 EITLPSTV
+772 EITLPATV

-838 AKGKDIAQK
+838 AKGKDIAK
-847 SVEVYIVNGGYRHT
+847 KNVEVYIVNGGYRHT

-897 SDEQASFDIYGIKRT
+897 SEEQASFDIYGIKRT
-912 SSDAITCE
+912 SNDAITCE

-959 TPGNTTLKGGENT
+959 TPGNTTLKGGEST
-972 DIAFS
+972 DITFS

-996 ESAEGAILP
+996 ESAEGAVLP

-1014 KTGKIEASVAS
+1014 KTGKIEASVAR

-1063 VTPMEMPSLAKDESM
+1063 VTPMEMPSLAKDEST

-1147 KVEITHPTTGAVVAK
+1147 KVEITHPTTGAVVAE
-1162 GITNEKGLFSADLT
+1162 GITNEKGLFSANLA

-1185 ADKHDSYSNNLL
+1185 AEKHDSYSNNLL

-1320 KSTITASAR
+1320 KSTKTASAR
-1329 AAKRQGHI
+1329 AAKRLGNI

-1355 LDRKWHRYGIALQLG
+1355 LDRKWHKYGIALQLG

-1424 VQVEDKGCEP
+1424 VKVEDKGCEP
-1434 CQNKFMLQ
+1434 CQNGVLIAGLKCAGHFVGEAVETLQ
-1442 LVDCG
+1442 TLLGLDDNIDTNNKDKDKKDKDLDEILDKCENYSDLLLDIASSFDGCVNGKHDIDQVLDCYETASKAIDAVFDGLVETAFG
-1447 LQLIPV
+1447 PYVKPELIKK
-1453 YKKLRTVFDC
+1453 YKKLGKQILKYKKLLDRVAECARDFAHACDHIKNDESAKARMTGKSTKTVTEKAIEGMGKYAEYVEGFVTLNNVLFGSEPAWDEMSLEEMS
-1463 IKGIYDVIEEAK
+1463 GILNLDYHTISFEEALK
-1475 TLTNK
+1475 YKPKDVSETLFRKFFDKQKKWANK
-1480 EEVTSR
+1480 DYSNITEEESGN
-1486 DIISLTLSTM
+1486 I
-1496 STTATC
+1496 TTAVSNIHNAFKYFE
-1502 MDIKSEGAGDK
+1502 DEGYL
-1513 NKTREQKR
+1513 N
-1521 AKLVDEIA
+1521 
-1529 KALTDISNSVEKGN
+1529 
-1543 LGWTK
+1543 
-1548 SISDLAFELA
+1548 
-1558 KYYGYD
+1558 
-1564 YDDFKE
+1564 
-1570 LFCPLKLM
+1570 
-1578 EPCDLDSVP
+1578 PCDFLNTTFKD
-1587 AENKPAALARS
+1587 ALILA
-1598 LKNSSEPSYIQE
+1598 NTSS
-1610 FRQNLTY
+1610 
-1617 GILKQMVVMGLQKE
+1617 
-1631 LYGDVEWL
+1631 
-1639 NSDSRELGLFMTK
+1639 
-1652 FESLRD
+1652 
-1658 ENDAFQQ
+1658 
-1665 KDIDELIAS
+1665 
-1674 KPENITKEQVKA
+1674 
-1686 FVQRWNDTLD
+1686 
-1696 NKDTDNKVNIKNV
+1696 
-1709 FSYGELSQRV
+1709 
-1719 DSVVSSLGYTGID
+1719 
-1732 ECYEKAYE
+1732 
-1740 KCLAQAKEQQSS
+1740 SS

-1801 NIAME
+1801 NIAMK

-1830 LDAKQEG
+1830 LDAQKEG
-1837 IATVLF
+1837 VATVLF

-1888 PSLDLTYFMQRD
+1888 PNLDLTYFMQRD

-1931 TNVKMSTNQP
+1931 TNVRMSTNQP

-1976 DFGTIPAHSTSYAQ
+1976 DFGNIPAHSTSYAQ
-1990 WWIKSSLLGHFT
+1990 WWLKSSLLGHFT

-2153 QFDGKNAE
+2153 LFDSKNAE

-2202 KYIDPATFTS
+2202 KYIDPATFTA

-2262 GITDRE
+2262 GITDSE

-2279 WTMFINS
+2279 WTQFVNN
-2286 QVKLI
+2286 QVKLL

-2343 TINQVALGDLT
+2343 TISQVALSDLT

-2368 EENCEGGSI
+2368 AENCEGGSI

-2404 HWTVNGKQTEDAETL
+2404 HWTVNGKQTDDAETL

-2485 TYKVKASISFI
+2485 TYKVKASTSFI

-2507 TTPVRINAG
+2507 TTPVGINAG

-2590 LSDEEQQDMEVDI
+2590 FSDEEQQDMEVDI
-2603 RQYPSTMNIIGK
+2603 RKYPSTMNIIGK
-2615 LTRKDADMTGS
+2615 LTQKDADMTGS

-2695 FNIDTMTGIENI
+2695 FNIDIMTGIENI

>member
-62 ADGVTFSYETA
+62 ADGVTFSTETA

-83 LTMKP
+83 LTMRS
-88 IGENKYMVMIFSSQN
+88 IGVNKYMVMIFSSQN

-131 ITLSDVVIGE
+131 ITLSDVIIGE

-273 ATTSGTLQT
+273 ATTSGALQT

-289 PAAAHIEEANA
+289 PAAAHIEEASA
-300 QNVRLKLIRSG
+300 QNVRLMLIRSG

-400 GKLTLT
+400 GKLTIT

-417 SISLSCDLPSRFRI
+417 AISLSCDLPSRFRI

-438 ARKTSVDVEVEAL
+438 ARQTSVDVEVEAL

-520 TVKLSD
+520 TIKLSD

-764 GESITMMR
+764 GESTTMTR
-772 EITLPSTV
+772 EITLPATV

-897 SDEQASFDIYGIKRT
+897 SEEQASFDIYGIKRT
-912 SSDAITCE
+912 SNDAITCE

-959 TPGNTTLKGGENT
+959 TPGNTTLKGGEST

-996 ESAEGAILP
+996 ESTEGAVLP

-1063 VTPMEMPSLAKDESM
+1063 VTPMEMPSLAKDEST

-1109 MPLPFYI
+1109 MPLPFCI

-1122 EGKLTIDVCDEN
+1122 EGTLTIDVCDEN

-1147 KVEITHPTTGAVVAK
+1147 KVKITHPTTGAVVAE
-1162 GITNEKGLFSADLT
+1162 GITNEKGLFSANLA
-1176 EGYYAVRVS
+1176 EGYYAVSVS
-1185 ADKHDSYSNNLL
+1185 AEKHDSYSNNLL

-1231 IKTNVKFETQVPMP
+1231 IKTNVKFETQVPVP
-1245 VVVLSIPSS
+1245 VVELTVPERINTE
-1254 IPAKDLR
+1254 DLR
-1261 DGESL
+1261 EGESL
-1266 IFNAVLTNKG
+1266 IFNATLTNKG
-1276 LIAAKDVELTLPT
+1276 LIAAKDVQLLLPN
-1289 DLKTLTFEALDHTE
+1289 DLKSLKFETIGTDE
-1303 AFNLA
+1303 VINLA
-1308 PQESV
+1308 PKQSKSISV
-1313 IIPVKVT
+1313 RVIRVAPIGV
-1320 KSTITASAR
+1320 
-1329 AAKRQGHI
+1329 
-1337 DNDPCSD
+1337 DPC
-1344 QVGTLYYWDCG
+1344 VTYIGNLYYWECG
-1355 LDRKWHRYGIALQLG
+1355 PDKKWRKYYKSVQITICKNKTSVAVYPSPG
-1370 SCKSNDPSTWSGNG
+1370 SG
-1384 DGTGYGGGIGGGLGS
+1384 
-1399 LYGPGARPSIGG
+1399 GG
-1411 SGTYT
+1411 SGPGGGPGGGGGGGY
-1416 GSSNQNPL
+1416 GPSSNIPTVTQKVDKSCNPCL
-1424 VQVEDKGCEP
+1424 NMYIQKIAE
-1434 CQNKFMLQ
+1434 
-1442 LVDCG
+1442 CG
-1447 LQLIPV
+1447 LSLITPAPLSCALGLSFCARDLD
-1453 YKKLRTVFDC
+1453 KDSHNWRTWGGC
-1463 IKGIYDVIEEAK
+1463 
-1475 TLTNK
+1475 
-1480 EEVTSR
+1480 VTSAVGC
-1486 DIISLTLSTM
+1486 IPGIGVVPSVVGCFISLT
-1496 STTATC
+1496 
-1502 MDIKSEGAGDK
+1502 
-1513 NKTREQKR
+1513 
-1521 AKLVDEIA
+1521 
-1529 KALTDISNSVEKGN
+1529 
-1543 LGWTK
+1543 
-1548 SISDLAFELA
+1548 
-1558 KYYGYD
+1558 
-1564 YDDFKE
+1564 
-1570 LFCPLKLM
+1570 
-1578 EPCDLDSVP
+1578 EPCE
-1587 AENKPAALARS
+1587 AG
-1598 LKNSSEPSYIQE
+1598 NSSSYSEPSYITDFKNKLAIPLQE
-1610 FRQNLTY
+1610 S
-1617 GILKQMVVMGLQKE
+1617 K
-1631 LYGDVEWL
+1631 
-1639 NSDSRELGLFMTK
+1639 
-1652 FESLRD
+1652 
-1658 ENDAFQQ
+1658 AFQNMLLEYFG
-1665 KDIDELIAS
+1665 DEVWVNETNGEDLQGLMVMLQTSEEEVLTADNYIKY
-1674 KPENITKEQVKA
+1674 KPQNVTKEQYYKFIERLNNTA
-1686 FVQRWNDTLD
+1686 LA
-1696 NKDTDNKVNIKNV
+1696 KTDDGNYIDLSKVAGYVNEIN
-1709 FSYGELSQRV
+1709 SANEQ
-1719 DSVVSSLGYTGID
+1719 SVLMGYESTTDMLRKEYALLKGRLEESS
-1732 ECYEKAYE
+1732 
-1740 KCLAQAKEQQSS
+1740 SS

-1783 QEAMKDVKLT
+1783 QEAMKDAKLT

-1801 NIAME
+1801 NIAMS
-1806 DKFQVNPE
+1806 DKFQVN
-1814 KLEGFN
+1814 LENLKGFTGN
-1820 GKLDFTDGWT
+1820 KNFTDGWT

-1888 PSLDLTYFMQRD
+1888 PNLDLTYFMQRD

-2002 DYDVTATHLTSYGN
+2002 DYDVTATHLTSYDN

-2175 EVASIEGAPA
+2175 EVASIEGTPA

-2233 EDNKNFVLDLTQLNA
+2233 EDNKTFVLDLTQLNA

-2262 GITDRE
+2262 GITDSE

-2279 WTMFINS
+2279 WTQFVNS
-2286 QVKLI
+2286 QVKLL

-2343 TINQVALGDLT
+2343 TISQVALGDLT

-2467 SSQIISSSEEIE
+2467 SSQIISSSGEIE

-2485 TYKVKASISFI
+2485 TYKVKASTSFI

-2507 TTPVRINAG
+2507 TTPVGINAG

-2569 YLYKSVKQNNL
+2569 YLYKSVKQNSL

-2665 ENLQTQES
+2665 ENLHTQES

-2695 FNIDTMTGIENI
+2695 FNIDIMTGIENI

>member
-35 AQGKSISLP
+35 AQGKSILLP

-62 ADGVTFSYETA
+62 ADGVTFSTETA

-83 LTMKP
+83 LTMRP
-88 IGENKYMVMIFSSQN
+88 IGVNKYMVMIFSSQN

-131 ITLSDVVIGE
+131 ITLSDVIIGE

-365 IDGNNYMTGTTAIKL
+365 IDGNNYITGTTAIKL

-417 SISLSCDLPSRFRI
+417 AISLSCDLPSRFRI

-469 GYENGTLLSTLVDD
+469 GYENGTLLSTLIDD

-579 NASVG
+579 NANVG

-707 AISSQESKVEAGGKT
+707 AISSQESQVEAGGKA

-764 GESITMMR
+764 GESTTMTR
-772 EITLPSTV
+772 EITLPTTV

-838 AKGKDIAQK
+838 AKGKDIAKK

-897 SDEQASFDIYGIKRT
+897 SEEQASFDIYGIKRT
-912 SSDAITCE
+912 SNDAITCE

-959 TPGNTTLKGGENT
+959 TPGITTLKGGEST
-972 DIAFS
+972 DVAFS

-1063 VTPMEMPSLAKDESM
+1063 VTPMEMPSLAKDEST

-1109 MPLPFYI
+1109 MPLPFCI

-1147 KVEITHPTTGAVVAK
+1147 KVEITHPTTGAVVAE
-1162 GITNEKGLFSADLT
+1162 GITNEKGIFSANLT

-1185 ADKHDSYSNNLL
+1185 AEKHDSYSNNLL

-1231 IKTNVKFETQVPMP
+1231 IKTNVKFETQVPVP
-1245 VVVLSIPSS
+1245 VVELTVPDRIYTEN
-1254 IPAKDLR
+1254 LR
-1261 DGESL
+1261 KGESL
-1266 IFNAVLTNKG
+1266 IFNATLTNKG
-1276 LIAAKDVELTLPT
+1276 LITAKDVQLLLPDT
-1289 DLKTLTFEALDHTE
+1289 VTSWRFEPIGPGKANE
-1303 AFNLA
+1303 LA
-1308 PQESV
+1308 PGQSIE
-1313 IIPVKVT
+1313 IPIRV
-1320 KSTITASAR
+1320 SE
-1329 AAKRQGHI
+1329 GPG
-1337 DNDPCSD
+1337 DDGPC
-1344 QVGTLYYWDCG
+1344 VVYIGTLYYWECG
-1355 LDRKWHRYGIALQLG
+1355 PDKKWHKYYKSMQITICKGRVTVAVYPSPG
-1370 SCKSNDPSTWSGNG
+1370 SG
-1384 DGTGYGGGIGGGLGS
+1384 
-1399 LYGPGARPSIGG
+1399 GG
-1411 SGTYT
+1411 SGPGGGPGGGGGGGY
-1416 GSSNQNPL
+1416 GPSSNIPTVTQKVDKSCNPCLNMYIQKITECGVNVGLSLLKNNPL
-1424 VQVEDKGCEP
+1424 GCIVGLGF
-1434 CQNKFMLQ
+1434 CARDLNKDFHSWRSWGGCVASAVGCIPGIGPVPA
-1442 LVDCG
+1442 LVGC
-1447 LQLIPV
+1447 L
-1453 YKKLRTVFDC
+1453 
-1463 IKGIYDVIEEAK
+1463 
-1475 TLTNK
+1475 
-1480 EEVTSR
+1480 
-1486 DIISLTLSTM
+1486 ISLT
-1496 STTATC
+1496 
-1502 MDIKSEGAGDK
+1502 
-1513 NKTREQKR
+1513 
-1521 AKLVDEIA
+1521 
-1529 KALTDISNSVEKGN
+1529 
-1543 LGWTK
+1543 
-1548 SISDLAFELA
+1548 
-1558 KYYGYD
+1558 
-1564 YDDFKE
+1564 
-1570 LFCPLKLM
+1570 
-1578 EPCDLDSVP
+1578 EPCEANNAS
-1587 AENKPAALARS
+1587 AKMRAG
-1598 LKNSSEPSYIQE
+1598 NSSSYSEPSYITDFKNKLAIPLQE
-1610 FRQNLTY
+1610 S
-1617 GILKQMVVMGLQKE
+1617 K
-1631 LYGDVEWL
+1631 
-1639 NSDSRELGLFMTK
+1639 
-1652 FESLRD
+1652 
-1658 ENDAFQQ
+1658 AFQNMLLEYFG
-1665 KDIDELIAS
+1665 DEVWVNETNGEDLQDLMVMLQTSEEEVLTADNYIKY
-1674 KPENITKEQVKA
+1674 KPQNVTKEQYYKFIERLNNTA
-1686 FVQRWNDTLD
+1686 LA
-1696 NKDTDNKVNIKNV
+1696 KTDDGNYIDLSKVAGYVNEIN
-1709 FSYGELSQRV
+1709 SANEQ
-1719 DSVVSSLGYTGID
+1719 SVLMGYESTTDMLRKEYALLKGRLEESS
-1732 ECYEKAYE
+1732 
-1740 KCLAQAKEQQSS
+1740 SS

-1801 NIAME
+1801 NIAMK
-1806 DKFQVNPE
+1806 DKFQVN
-1814 KLEGFN
+1814 LENLKEFAGN
-1820 GKLDFTDGWT
+1820 KNFTDGWT
-1830 LDAKQEG
+1830 LDAQKEG
-1837 IATVLF
+1837 VATVLF

-1870 GLEVTRDLTPITL
+1870 GLEVTHDLTPITL

-1888 PSLDLTYFMQRD
+1888 PNLDLTYFMQRD

-1931 TNVKMSTNQP
+1931 TNVKMTTNQP

-1964 EKTLALGGSVST
+1964 EKTLALGGSVFT

-2109 VSALKSVTRASDGKQ
+2109 VSALKSVTRVSDGKQ

-2161 SYILTFEATPSLML
+2161 SYILNFEATPSLML

-2262 GITDRE
+2262 GITDSE

-2279 WTMFINS
+2279 WTLFVNS
-2286 QVKLI
+2286 QVKLL

-2343 TINQVALGDLT
+2343 TISQVALGDLT

-2368 EENCEGGSI
+2368 AENCEGGSI

-2485 TYKVKASISFI
+2485 TYKVKASTSFI

-2507 TTPVRINAG
+2507 TTPVGINAG

-2590 LSDEEQQDMEVDI
+2590 FSDEEQQDMEVDI
-2603 RQYPSTMNIIGK
+2603 RKYPSTMNIIGK
-2615 LTRKDADMTGS
+2615 LTQKDADMTGS

-2695 FNIDTMTGIENI
+2695 FNIDIMTGIENI

>member
-62 ADGVTFSYETA
+62 ADGVTFSTETA

-83 LTMKP
+83 LTMRS
-88 IGENKYMVMIFSSQN
+88 IGVNKYMVMIFSSQN

-131 ITLSDVVIGE
+131 ITLSDVIIGE

-166 SQVETKATNLLPYN
+166 SQVETKSTNLLPYN

-206 ESADGKFSKLL
+206 ESTDGKFSKLL

-289 PAAAHIEEANA
+289 PAAAHIEEASA
-300 QNVRLKLIRSG
+300 QNVRLMLIRSG

-365 IDGNNYMTGTTAIKL
+365 IDGNNYIAGTTAIKL

-417 SISLSCDLPSRFRI
+417 AISLSCDLPSRFRI

-469 GYENGTLLSTLVDD
+469 GYENGTLLTTLVDD

-565 YQVTAAVFIASCSC
+565 YQVTAAVFISSCSC
-579 NASVG
+579 NANVG

-652 IAEGETSA
+652 IAECETSA

-743 FYFDSAATPADVA
+743 FYFDCAATPADVA

-764 GESITMMR
+764 GESTTMMR

-838 AKGKDIAQK
+838 ANGKDIAQK

-897 SDEQASFDIYGIKRT
+897 SEEQASFDIYGIKRT
-912 SSDAITCE
+912 SNDAITCE

-959 TPGNTTLKGGENT
+959 TPGITTLKGGEST
-972 DIAFS
+972 DVAFS

-1025 IKTTMV
+1025 INTTMV

-1063 VTPMEMPSLAKDESM
+1063 VTPMEMPSLAKDEST

-1109 MPLPFYI
+1109 MPLPFCI

-1147 KVEITHPTTGAVVAK
+1147 KVEITHPTTGAVVAE
-1162 GITNEKGLFSADLT
+1162 GITNEKGLFSANLA

-1185 ADKHDSYSNNLL
+1185 AEKHDSYSNNLL

-1221 EETEIQDEYE
+1221 EETEIQDEYK
-1231 IKTNVKFETQVPMP
+1231 IKTNVKFETHVPVP
-1245 VVVLSIPSS
+1245 VVELTVPDRIYTEN
-1254 IPAKDLR
+1254 LR
-1261 DGESL
+1261 KGESL
-1266 IFNAVLTNKG
+1266 IFNATLTNKG
-1276 LIAAKDVELTLPT
+1276 LIAAKDVQLLLPDT
-1289 DLKTLTFEALDHTE
+1289 VTSWRFEPIGPGKANE
-1303 AFNLA
+1303 LA
-1308 PQESV
+1308 PGQSIE
-1313 IIPVKVT
+1313 IPIRVT
-1320 KSTITASAR
+1320 K
-1329 AAKRQGHI
+1329 
-1337 DNDPCSD
+1337 DPGDDGPC
-1344 QVGTLYYWDCG
+1344 VVYIGTLYYWECG
-1355 LDRKWHRYGIALQLG
+1355 PDKKWHKYYKSMQITICKGRVTVAVYPSPG
-1370 SCKSNDPSTWSGNG
+1370 SG
-1384 DGTGYGGGIGGGLGS
+1384 
-1399 LYGPGARPSIGG
+1399 GG
-1411 SGTYT
+1411 SGPGGGPGGGGGGGY
-1416 GSSNQNPL
+1416 GPSSNIPTVTQKVDKSCNPCLNMYIQKITECGVNVGLSLLKNNPL
-1424 VQVEDKGCEP
+1424 GCIVGLGF
-1434 CQNKFMLQ
+1434 CARDLNKDFHSWRSWGGCVASAVGCIPGIGPVPA
-1442 LVDCG
+1442 LVGC
-1447 LQLIPV
+1447 L
-1453 YKKLRTVFDC
+1453 
-1463 IKGIYDVIEEAK
+1463 
-1475 TLTNK
+1475 
-1480 EEVTSR
+1480 
-1486 DIISLTLSTM
+1486 ISLT
-1496 STTATC
+1496 
-1502 MDIKSEGAGDK
+1502 
-1513 NKTREQKR
+1513 
-1521 AKLVDEIA
+1521 
-1529 KALTDISNSVEKGN
+1529 
-1543 LGWTK
+1543 
-1548 SISDLAFELA
+1548 
-1558 KYYGYD
+1558 
-1564 YDDFKE
+1564 
-1570 LFCPLKLM
+1570 
-1578 EPCDLDSVP
+1578 EPCEANNAS
-1587 AENKPAALARS
+1587 AKMRAG
-1598 LKNSSEPSYIQE
+1598 NSSSYSEPSYITDFKNKLAIPLQE
-1610 FRQNLTY
+1610 S
-1617 GILKQMVVMGLQKE
+1617 K
-1631 LYGDVEWL
+1631 
-1639 NSDSRELGLFMTK
+1639 
-1652 FESLRD
+1652 
-1658 ENDAFQQ
+1658 AFQNMLLEYFG
-1665 KDIDELIAS
+1665 DEVWVNETNGEDLQGLMVMLQTSEEEVLTADNYIKY
-1674 KPENITKEQVKA
+1674 KPQNVTKEQYYKFIERLNNTALAKTDDGNYIDLSKVAGYVNEINSANEQSVLMGYESTTDMLRKEYA
-1686 FVQRWNDTLD
+1686 LLKGRLD
-1696 NKDTDNKVNIKNV
+1696 
-1709 FSYGELSQRV
+1709 E
-1719 DSVVSSLGYTGID
+1719 SS
-1732 ECYEKAYE
+1732 
-1740 KCLAQAKEQQSS
+1740 SS

-1769 QAFRGTLTVFNGNE
+1769 QAFRGTLKVFNGNE

-1801 NIAME
+1801 NIAMK

-1830 LDAKQEG
+1830 LDAQKEG
-1837 IATVLF
+1837 VATVLF

-1888 PSLDLTYFMQRD
+1888 PNLDLTYFMQRD

-1931 TNVKMSTNQP
+1931 TNVKMTTNQP

-2202 KYIDPATFTS
+2202 KYIAPATFTA

-2262 GITDRE
+2262 GITDSE

-2279 WTMFINS
+2279 WTMFVNS
-2286 QVKLI
+2286 QVKLL

-2305 VAGNEVAYG
+2305 IAGNEVAYG

-2343 TINQVALGDLT
+2343 TISQVALGDLT

-2368 EENCEGGSI
+2368 AENCEGGSI
-2377 TQTYTGV
+2377 TQSYTGV
-2384 YHYGDQLVLKAEAD
+2384 YYYGDQLVLKAEAD

-2446 GWNWIASYLADP
+2446 GWNWISSYLADP

-2485 TYKVKASISFI
+2485 TYKVKASTSFI

-2507 TTPVRINAG
+2507 TTPVGINAG

-2603 RQYPSTMNIIGK
+2603 RKYPSTMNIIGK
-2615 LTRKDADMTGS
+2615 LTQKDADMTGS

-2695 FNIDTMTGIENI
+2695 FNIDIMTGIENI

>member
-16 FVASAWAQKNTLE
+16 FVTSAWAQKNTLE

-50 ADIVAVQFTMTT
+50 ADIVAVQFTMTM
-62 ADGVTFSYETA
+62 ADGVTFSTETA

-83 LTMKP
+83 LTMRP
-88 IGENKYMVMIFSSQN
+88 IGVNKYMVMIFSSQN

-131 ITLSDVVIGE
+131 ITLSDVIIGE

-365 IDGNNYMTGTTAIKL
+365 IDGNNYIAGTTAIKL

-417 SISLSCDLPSRFRI
+417 AISLSCDLPSRFRI

-579 NASVG
+579 NANVG

-764 GESITMMR
+764 GESTTMTR
-772 EITLPSTV
+772 EITLPATV

-816 SMETKVAKAIYAP
+816 SMETKVVKAIYAP

-847 SVEVYIVNGGYRHT
+847 NVEVYIVNGGYRHT

-897 SDEQASFDIYGIKRT
+897 SEEQASFDIYGIKRT
-912 SSDAITCE
+912 SNDAITCE

-959 TPGNTTLKGGENT
+959 IPGTTTLKGGEST
-972 DIAFS
+972 DVAFS

-996 ESAEGAILP
+996 ESAEGAVLP
-1005 ATLYYYCRV
+1005 TTLYYYCRV
-1014 KTGKIEASVAS
+1014 KTGKIEASVAR

-1063 VTPMEMPSLAKDESM
+1063 VTPMEMPSLAKDEST

-1147 KVEITHPTTGAVVAK
+1147 KVEITHPTTGAVVAE
-1162 GITNEKGLFSADLT
+1162 GITNEKGLFSANLA

-1185 ADKHDSYSNNLL
+1185 AEKHDSYRNNLL

-1231 IKTNVKFETQVPMP
+1231 IKTNVKFETQVPVP
-1245 VVVLSIPSS
+1245 VVELTVPDRIYTEN
-1254 IPAKDLR
+1254 LR
-1261 DGESL
+1261 KGESL
-1266 IFNAVLTNKG
+1266 IFNATLTNKG
-1276 LIAAKDVELTLPT
+1276 LIAAKDVQLLLPENVT
-1289 DLKTLTFEALDHTE
+1289 SWRFEPIGPGKANE
-1303 AFNLA
+1303 LA
-1308 PQESV
+1308 PGQSKE
-1313 IIPVKVT
+1313 IPIRVT
-1320 KSTITASAR
+1320 K
-1329 AAKRQGHI
+1329 
-1337 DNDPCSD
+1337 DPGDDGDDGPC
-1344 QVGTLYYWDCG
+1344 VVYIGTLYYWECG
-1355 LDRKWHRYGIALQLG
+1355 PDKKWHKYYKSIQITI
-1370 SCKSNDPSTWSGNG
+1370 CKGKTPVVVYPSTGSG
-1384 DGTGYGGGIGGGLGS
+1384 
-1399 LYGPGARPSIGG
+1399 GG
-1411 SGTYT
+1411 SGPGGGPGGGGGGGY
-1416 GSSNQNPL
+1416 GPSSNIPTVTQKVDKSCNPCLNMYIQKITECGVNVGLSLLKNNPL
-1424 VQVEDKGCEP
+1424 GCIVGLGF
-1434 CQNKFMLQ
+1434 CARDLNKDFHSWRSWGGCVASAVGCIPGIGPVPA
-1442 LVDCG
+1442 LVGC
-1447 LQLIPV
+1447 L
-1453 YKKLRTVFDC
+1453 
-1463 IKGIYDVIEEAK
+1463 
-1475 TLTNK
+1475 
-1480 EEVTSR
+1480 
-1486 DIISLTLSTM
+1486 ISLT
-1496 STTATC
+1496 
-1502 MDIKSEGAGDK
+1502 
-1513 NKTREQKR
+1513 
-1521 AKLVDEIA
+1521 
-1529 KALTDISNSVEKGN
+1529 
-1543 LGWTK
+1543 
-1548 SISDLAFELA
+1548 
-1558 KYYGYD
+1558 
-1564 YDDFKE
+1564 
-1570 LFCPLKLM
+1570 
-1578 EPCDLDSVP
+1578 EPCEANNAS
-1587 AENKPAALARS
+1587 AKMRAG
-1598 LKNSSEPSYIQE
+1598 NSSNYSEPSYITDFKNKLAIPLQE
-1610 FRQNLTY
+1610 S
-1617 GILKQMVVMGLQKE
+1617 K
-1631 LYGDVEWL
+1631 
-1639 NSDSRELGLFMTK
+1639 
-1652 FESLRD
+1652 
-1658 ENDAFQQ
+1658 AFQNMLLEYFG
-1665 KDIDELIAS
+1665 DEVWVNETNGEDLQDLMVMLQTSEEEVLTADNYIKY
-1674 KPENITKEQVKA
+1674 KPQNVTKEQYYKFIERLNNTA
-1686 FVQRWNDTLD
+1686 LA
-1696 NKDTDNKVNIKNV
+1696 KTDDGNYIDLSKVAGYVNEIN
-1709 FSYGELSQRV
+1709 SANEQ
-1719 DSVVSSLGYTGID
+1719 SVLMGYESTTDMLRKEYALLKGRLEESS
-1732 ECYEKAYE
+1732 
-1740 KCLAQAKEQQSS
+1740 SS

-1783 QEAMKDVKLT
+1783 QEAMKDAKLT

-1801 NIAME
+1801 NIAMS
-1806 DKFQVNPE
+1806 DKFQVNLE
-1814 KLEGFN
+1814 NLEGFAGN
-1820 GKLDFTDGWT
+1820 KNFTDGWT
-1830 LDAKQEG
+1830 LDAQKEG
-1837 IATVLF
+1837 VATVLF

-1888 PSLDLTYFMQRD
+1888 PNLDLTYFMQRD

-1976 DFGTIPAHSTSYAQ
+1976 DFGNIPAHSTSYAQ
-1990 WWIKSSLLGHFT
+1990 WWLKSSLLGHFT
-2002 DYDVTATHLTSYGN
+2002 DYDVTATHLTSYDN

-2202 KYIDPATFTS
+2202 KYIDPATFNS

-2262 GITDRE
+2262 GITDSE

-2279 WTMFINS
+2279 WTLFVNN
-2286 QVKLI
+2286 QVKLL

-2343 TINQVALGDLT
+2343 TISQVALSDLT

-2485 TYKVKASISFI
+2485 TYKVKASTSFI

-2507 TTPVRINAG
+2507 TTPVGINAG

-2521 YPLRENQELASAI
+2521 YPLRENHELASAI

-2590 LSDEEQQDMEVDI
+2590 LSDEEQQDLEVDI
-2603 RQYPSTMNIIGK
+2603 RKYPSTMNIIGK
-2615 LTRKDADMTGS
+2615 LTQKDADMTGS

-2655 EKDEKLNMVI
+2655 EKDEKLNLVI

-2695 FNIDTMTGIENI
+2695 FNIDIMTGIENI

>member
-62 ADGVTFSYETA
+62 ADGVTFSTETA

-83 LTMKP
+83 LTMRP
-88 IGENKYMVMIFSSQN
+88 IGVNKYMVMIFSSQN
-103 RAFIGRTGSIMTVVL
+103 RPFIGRTGSIMTVVL
-118 NTSSSLKEGDKIP
+118 NTSSSLKEGEKIP
-131 ITLSDVVIGE
+131 VTLSDVIIGE

-289 PAAAHIEEANA
+289 PAAAHIEEASA
-300 QNVRLKLIRSG
+300 QNVRLMLIRSG

-417 SISLSCDLPSRFRI
+417 AISLSCDLPSRFRI

-579 NASVG
+579 NANVG

-764 GESITMMR
+764 GESTTMTR
-772 EITLPSTV
+772 EITLPTTV

-838 AKGKDIAQK
+838 AKGKDIARK

-897 SDEQASFDIYGIKRT
+897 SEEQASFDIYGIKRT
-912 SSDAITCE
+912 SNDAITCE
-920 ASLGDVYQGK
+920 ASLGDIYQGK

-959 TPGNTTLKGGENT
+959 TPGSTTLKGGEST

-996 ESAEGAILP
+996 ESAEGAVLP

-1063 VTPMEMPSLAKDESM
+1063 VTPMEMPSLAKDEST

-1109 MPLPFYI
+1109 MPLPFCI

-1147 KVEITHPTTGAVVAK
+1147 KIEITHPTTGAVVAE
-1162 GITNEKGLFSADLT
+1162 GITNEKGLFSADLA

-1185 ADKHDSYSNNLL
+1185 AEKHDSYSNNLL

-1207 VNLSYEAINIDWKV
+1207 VNLSYTAININWKV
-1221 EETEIQDEYE
+1221 EETEVQDEYE
-1231 IKTNVKFETQVPMP
+1231 IKTDVKFETQVPVP
-1245 VVVLSIPSS
+1245 VVELTVPDRIYTE
-1254 IPAKDLR
+1254 DLR
-1261 DGESL
+1261 EGESL
-1266 IFNAVLTNKG
+1266 IFNATLTNKG
-1276 LIAAKDVELTLPT
+1276 LIAAKDVQLLLP
-1289 DLKTLTFEALDHTE
+1289 DNLKSLKFETIGIEGAI
-1303 AFNLA
+1303 NLA
-1308 PQESV
+1308 PKQSKTISV
-1313 IIPVKVT
+1313 RVIRVAPIGV
-1320 KSTITASAR
+1320 
-1329 AAKRQGHI
+1329 
-1337 DNDPCSD
+1337 DPC
-1344 QVGTLYYWDCG
+1344 VTYIGNLYYWECG
-1355 LDRKWHRYGIALQLG
+1355 PDKKWKKYYKPVQITI
-1370 SCKSNDPSTWSGNG
+1370 CKGRTPVVVYPSTGSG
-1384 DGTGYGGGIGGGLGS
+1384 
-1399 LYGPGARPSIGG
+1399 GG
-1411 SGTYT
+1411 SGPGGGPGGGGGGGGY
-1416 GSSNQNPL
+1416 GPSSSIPTVTQKVDKSCNPCL
-1424 VQVEDKGCEP
+1424 NMYIQKIAE
-1434 CQNKFMLQ
+1434 
-1442 LVDCG
+1442 CG
-1447 LQLIPV
+1447 LSLITPAPLSCALGLSFCARDLD
-1453 YKKLRTVFDC
+1453 KDSHNWRTWGGC
-1463 IKGIYDVIEEAK
+1463 
-1475 TLTNK
+1475 
-1480 EEVTSR
+1480 VTSAVGC
-1486 DIISLTLSTM
+1486 IPGIGVVPTLVGCLISLT
-1496 STTATC
+1496 
-1502 MDIKSEGAGDK
+1502 
-1513 NKTREQKR
+1513 
-1521 AKLVDEIA
+1521 
-1529 KALTDISNSVEKGN
+1529 
-1543 LGWTK
+1543 
-1548 SISDLAFELA
+1548 
-1558 KYYGYD
+1558 
-1564 YDDFKE
+1564 
-1570 LFCPLKLM
+1570 
-1578 EPCDLDSVP
+1578 EPCE
-1587 AENKPAALARS
+1587 AG
-1598 LKNSSEPSYIQE
+1598 NSSSYSEPSYITDFKNKLAIPLQE
-1610 FRQNLTY
+1610 
-1617 GILKQMVVMGLQKE
+1617 
-1631 LYGDVEWL
+1631 
-1639 NSDSRELGLFMTK
+1639 SR
-1652 FESLRD
+1652 
-1658 ENDAFQQ
+1658 AFQNMLLEYFGDEVWVNETNGEDLQ
-1665 KDIDELIAS
+1665 DLMVMLQTSEEEVLTADNYIKYKPQNVTKVQYYKFIERLNNTALAKTDDGNYIDLS
-1674 KPENITKEQVKA
+1674 KVAGYVNEINSANEQSVLMGYESTTDMLRKEYALLKE
-1686 FVQRWNDTLD
+1686 RL
-1696 NKDTDNKVNIKNV
+1696 
-1709 FSYGELSQRV
+1709 EE
-1719 DSVVSSLGYTGID
+1719 SS
-1732 ECYEKAYE
+1732 
-1740 KCLAQAKEQQSS
+1740 SS

-1783 QEAMKDVKLT
+1783 QEAMKDAKLT

-1801 NIAME
+1801 NIAMS
-1806 DKFQVNPE
+1806 DKFQVNLE
-1814 KLEGFN
+1814 NLEGFAGN
-1820 GKLDFTDGWT
+1820 KNFTDGWT
-1830 LDAKQEG
+1830 LDAQKEG
-1837 IATVLF
+1837 VATVLF

-1888 PSLDLTYFMQRD
+1888 PNLDLTYFMQRD

-1931 TNVKMSTNQP
+1931 TNVRMTTNQP

-2002 DYDVTATHLTSYGN
+2002 DYDVTATHLTSYDN

-2262 GITDRE
+2262 GITDSE

-2279 WTMFINS
+2279 WTLFVNS
-2286 QVKLI
+2286 QVKLL

-2329 ASWSLNGETISTND
+2329 ASWSMNGETISTND

-2479 NLLPAQ
+2479 NLLPAH
-2485 TYKVKASISFI
+2485 TYKVKASTSFI

-2507 TTPVRINAG
+2507 TTPVGINAG

-2603 RQYPSTMNIIGK
+2603 RKYPSTMNIIGK
-2615 LTRKDADMTGS
+2615 LTQKDADMTGS

-2695 FNIDTMTGIENI
+2695 FNIDIMTGIENI

>member
-1 MKQRHFITTLCLLML
+1 
-16 FVASAWAQKNTLE
+16 
-29 IPDVTV
+29 
-35 AQGKSISLP
+35 
-44 VNMENS
+44 
-50 ADIVAVQFTMTT
+50 
-62 ADGVTFSYETA
+62 
-73 RTTER
+73 
-78 ADGHS
+78 
-83 LTMKP
+83 
-88 IGENKYMVMIFSSQN
+88 
-103 RAFIGRTGSIMTVVL
+103 
-118 NTSSSLKEGDKIP
+118 
-131 ITLSDVVIGE
+131 
-141 KSGKNL
+141 
-147 ATGFT
+147 
-152 SGSVNIAKSPDLEV
+152 
-166 SQVETKATNLLPYN
+166 
-180 KISVNWQVSNIG
+180 
-192 GLSTEAGWSEQVFA
+192 
-206 ESADGKFSKLL
+206 
-217 GTIDYDQ
+217 
-224 KLAAGGTISRTAEFD
+224 
-239 TPMELGISDNA
+239 
-250 RIRVKVRPYSNTGEP
+250 
-265 SWMLANNE
+265 
-273 ATTSGTLQT
+273 
-282 ANMLFIN
+282 
-289 PAAAHIEEANA
+289 
-300 QNVRLKLIRSG
+300 
-311 STAQAE
+311 
-317 TFKLAQT
+317 
-324 ADARIELPAE
+324 
-334 ITIPQGQSA
+334 
-343 TYFYAK
+343 
-349 VIANQK
+349 
-355 LDNDSIVTVN
+355 
-365 IDGNNYMTGTTAIKL
+365 
-380 TDDTKPQ
+380 
-387 LTLSAKQQDVTEG
+387 
-400 GKLTLT
+400 
-406 ITAERQSATDK
+406 
-417 SISLSCDLPSRFRI
+417 
-431 PANIILP
+431 
-438 ARKTSVDVEVEAL
+438 
-451 EDDIPDVEKVVT
+451 
-463 FAASAD
+463 
-469 GYENGTLLSTLVDD
+469 
-483 DIPTLQLEL
+483 
-492 TPTAISEADGPLS
+492 
-505 VSAKLSRTDNIDKKV
+505 
-520 TVKLSD
+520 
-526 NSEGNL
+526 
-532 YYARQTIEMAPGVK
+532 MAPGVK

-579 NASVG
+579 NANVG

-764 GESITMMR
+764 GESTTMTR
-772 EITLPSTV
+772 EITLPATV

-897 SDEQASFDIYGIKRT
+897 SEEQASFDIYGIKRT
-912 SSDAITCE
+912 SNDAITCE

-959 TPGNTTLKGGENT
+959 TPGTTTLKGGEST

-996 ESAEGAILP
+996 ESAEGAVLP

-1014 KTGKIEASVAS
+1014 KTGKIEASVTS

-1063 VTPMEMPSLAKDESM
+1063 VTPMEMPSLAKDEST

-1147 KVEITHPTTGAVVAK
+1147 KVEITHPTTGAVVAE
-1162 GITNEKGLFSADLT
+1162 GITNEKGLFSANLA

-1185 ADKHDSYSNNLL
+1185 AEKHDSYSNNLL

-1231 IKTNVKFETQVPMP
+1231 IKTNVKFETQVPVP
-1245 VVVLSIPSS
+1245 VVELTVPDRIYTEN
-1254 IPAKDLR
+1254 LR
-1261 DGESL
+1261 KGESL
-1266 IFNAVLTNKG
+1266 IFNATLTNKG
-1276 LIAAKDVELTLPT
+1276 LIAAKDVQLLLPENVT
-1289 DLKTLTFEALDHTE
+1289 SWRFEPIGPGKANE
-1303 AFNLA
+1303 LA
-1308 PQESV
+1308 PGQSKE
-1313 IIPVKVT
+1313 IPIRVT
-1320 KSTITASAR
+1320 K
-1329 AAKRQGHI
+1329 
-1337 DNDPCSD
+1337 DPGDDGDDGPC
-1344 QVGTLYYWDCG
+1344 VVYIGTLYYWECG
-1355 LDRKWHRYGIALQLG
+1355 PDKKWHKYYKSIQITICKGKTPVVVYLSTG
-1370 SCKSNDPSTWSGNG
+1370 SG
-1384 DGTGYGGGIGGGLGS
+1384 
-1399 LYGPGARPSIGG
+1399 GG
-1411 SGTYT
+1411 SGPGGGPGGGGGGGY
-1416 GSSNQNPL
+1416 GPSSNIPTVTQKVDKSCNPCLNMYIQKITECGVNVGLSLLKNNPL
-1424 VQVEDKGCEP
+1424 GCIVGLGF
-1434 CQNKFMLQ
+1434 CARDLNKDFHSWRSWGGCVASAVGCIPGIGPVPA
-1442 LVDCG
+1442 LVGC
-1447 LQLIPV
+1447 L
-1453 YKKLRTVFDC
+1453 
-1463 IKGIYDVIEEAK
+1463 
-1475 TLTNK
+1475 
-1480 EEVTSR
+1480 
-1486 DIISLTLSTM
+1486 ISLT
-1496 STTATC
+1496 
-1502 MDIKSEGAGDK
+1502 
-1513 NKTREQKR
+1513 
-1521 AKLVDEIA
+1521 
-1529 KALTDISNSVEKGN
+1529 
-1543 LGWTK
+1543 
-1548 SISDLAFELA
+1548 
-1558 KYYGYD
+1558 
-1564 YDDFKE
+1564 
-1570 LFCPLKLM
+1570 
-1578 EPCDLDSVP
+1578 EPCEANNAS
-1587 AENKPAALARS
+1587 AKMRAG
-1598 LKNSSEPSYIQE
+1598 NSSNYSEPSYITDFKNKLAIPLQE
-1610 FRQNLTY
+1610 S
-1617 GILKQMVVMGLQKE
+1617 K
-1631 LYGDVEWL
+1631 
-1639 NSDSRELGLFMTK
+1639 
-1652 FESLRD
+1652 
-1658 ENDAFQQ
+1658 AFQNMLLEYFG
-1665 KDIDELIAS
+1665 DEVWVNETNGEDLQDLMVMLQTSEEEVLTADNYIKY
-1674 KPENITKEQVKA
+1674 KPQNVTKEQYYKFIERLNNTA
-1686 FVQRWNDTLD
+1686 LA
-1696 NKDTDNKVNIKNV
+1696 KTDDGNYIDLSKVAGYVNEIN
-1709 FSYGELSQRV
+1709 SANEQ
-1719 DSVVSSLGYTGID
+1719 SVLMGYESTTDMLRKEYALLKGRLEESS
-1732 ECYEKAYE
+1732 
-1740 KCLAQAKEQQSS
+1740 SS

-1801 NIAME
+1801 NIAMK

-1830 LDAKQEG
+1830 LDAQKEG
-1837 IATVLF
+1837 VATVLF

-1888 PSLDLTYFMQRD
+1888 PNLDLTYFMQRD

-1931 TNVKMSTNQP
+1931 TNVRMSTNQP

-1976 DFGTIPAHSTSYAQ
+1976 DFGNIPAHSTSYAQ

-2233 EDNKNFVLDLTQLNA
+2233 EDNKTFVLDLTQLNA

-2262 GITDRE
+2262 GITDSE

-2279 WTMFINS
+2279 WTLFVNS
-2286 QVKLI
+2286 QVKLL

-2329 ASWSLNGETISTND
+2329 ASWSLNGENISTND
-2343 TINQVALGDLT
+2343 TISQVALSDLT

-2384 YHYGDQLVLKAEAD
+2384 YHYGDLLVLKAEAD

-2404 HWTVNGKQTEDAETL
+2404 QWTVNGKQTEDAETL

-2485 TYKVKASISFI
+2485 TYKVKASTSFI

-2507 TTPVRINAG
+2507 TTPVGINAG

-2590 LSDEEQQDMEVDI
+2590 LSDDEQQDMEVDI
-2603 RQYPSTMNIIGK
+2603 RKYPSTMNIIGK
-2615 LTRKDADMTGS
+2615 LTQKDADITGS
-2626 DYRLYVMVGN
+2626 NYRLYVMVGN

-2665 ENLQTQES
+2665 KNLQTQES

-2695 FNIDTMTGIENI
+2695 FNIDIMTGIENI

-2725 AHATVKTLK
+2725 AHATVKALR

>member
-62 ADGVTFSYETA
+62 ADGVTFSTETA

-83 LTMKP
+83 LTMRS
-88 IGENKYMVMIFSSQN
+88 IGVNKYMVMIFSSQN

-131 ITLSDVVIGE
+131 ITLSDVIIGE

-217 GTIDYDQ
+217 GTIDCDQ

-289 PAAAHIEEANA
+289 PAAAHIEEASA
-300 QNVRLKLIRSG
+300 QNVRLMLIRSG

-317 TFKLAQT
+317 TFKLTQT

-365 IDGNNYMTGTTAIKL
+365 IDGNNYITGTTAIKL

-417 SISLSCDLPSRFRI
+417 AISLSCDLPSRFRI

-438 ARKTSVDVEVEAL
+438 ARQTSVDVEVEAL

-579 NASVG
+579 NANVG

-707 AISSQESKVEAGGKT
+707 AISSQESKVEAGGKA

-764 GESITMMR
+764 GESTTMMR

-897 SDEQASFDIYGIKRT
+897 SEEQASFDIYGIKRT
-912 SSDAITCE
+912 SNDAITCE

-959 TPGNTTLKGGENT
+959 IPGTTTLKGGEST

-996 ESAEGAILP
+996 ESAEGAVLP

-1014 KTGKIEASVAS
+1014 KTGKIEASVTS

-1063 VTPMEMPSLAKDESM
+1063 VTPMEMPSLAKDEST

-1109 MPLPFYI
+1109 MPLPFCI

-1147 KVEITHPTTGAVVAK
+1147 KVEITHPTTGAVVAE
-1162 GITNEKGLFSADLT
+1162 GITNEKGLFSANLT

-1185 ADKHDSYSNNLL
+1185 AEKHDSYSNNLL

-1231 IKTNVKFETQVPMP
+1231 IKTNVKFETHVPMP
-1245 VVVLSIPSS
+1245 VVELTIPGR
-1254 IPAKDLR
+1254 INTEDLR
-1261 DGESL
+1261 EGESL
-1266 IFNAVLTNKG
+1266 IFNATLTNKG
-1276 LIAAKDVELTLPT
+1276 LIAAKDVQLLLP
-1289 DLKTLTFEALDHTE
+1289 DNLKSLKFETIGIEGAI
-1303 AFNLA
+1303 NLA
-1308 PQESV
+1308 PKQSKTISV
-1313 IIPVKVT
+1313 RVIRVAPIGV
-1320 KSTITASAR
+1320 
-1329 AAKRQGHI
+1329 
-1337 DNDPCSD
+1337 DPC
-1344 QVGTLYYWDCG
+1344 VTYIGNLYYWECG
-1355 LDRKWHRYGIALQLG
+1355 PDKKWKKYYKPVQITI
-1370 SCKSNDPSTWSGNG
+1370 CKGRTPVVVYPSTGSG
-1384 DGTGYGGGIGGGLGS
+1384 
-1399 LYGPGARPSIGG
+1399 GG
-1411 SGTYT
+1411 SGPGGGPGGGGG
-1416 GSSNQNPL
+1416 GSYGPSSDIPTVTQKVDKSCNPCL
-1424 VQVEDKGCEP
+1424 NMYIQKITE
-1434 CQNKFMLQ
+1434 
-1442 LVDCG
+1442 CG
-1447 LQLIPV
+1447 LSLITPAP
-1453 YKKLRTVFDC
+1453 LSCALGLSFC
-1463 IKGIYDVIEEAK
+1463 A
-1475 TLTNK
+1475 
-1480 EEVTSR
+1480 R
-1486 DIISLTLSTM
+1486 DIDKDSHNWRTWGSCITSAVGCIPGIGPVPALIGCLISLT
-1496 STTATC
+1496 
-1502 MDIKSEGAGDK
+1502 
-1513 NKTREQKR
+1513 
-1521 AKLVDEIA
+1521 
-1529 KALTDISNSVEKGN
+1529 
-1543 LGWTK
+1543 
-1548 SISDLAFELA
+1548 
-1558 KYYGYD
+1558 
-1564 YDDFKE
+1564 
-1570 LFCPLKLM
+1570 
-1578 EPCDLDSVP
+1578 EPCE
-1587 AENKPAALARS
+1587 AG
-1598 LKNSSEPSYIQE
+1598 NSSSYSEPSYITDFKNKLAIPLQE
-1610 FRQNLTY
+1610 S
-1617 GILKQMVVMGLQKE
+1617 K
-1631 LYGDVEWL
+1631 
-1639 NSDSRELGLFMTK
+1639 
-1652 FESLRD
+1652 
-1658 ENDAFQQ
+1658 AFQNMLLEYFG
-1665 KDIDELIAS
+1665 DEVWVNETNGEALQDLMVMLQTSEEEVLTADNYIKY
-1674 KPENITKEQVKA
+1674 KPQNVTKEQYYKFIERLNNTA
-1686 FVQRWNDTLD
+1686 LAN
-1696 NKDTDNKVNIKNV
+1696 TDDGNYIDLSKVAGYVNEIN
-1709 FSYGELSQRV
+1709 SANEQ
-1719 DSVVSSLGYTGID
+1719 SVLMGYESTTDMLRKEYALLKGRLEESS
-1732 ECYEKAYE
+1732 
-1740 KCLAQAKEQQSS
+1740 SS

-1783 QEAMKDVKLT
+1783 QEAMKNVKLT

-1801 NIAME
+1801 NIAMK
-1806 DKFQVNPE
+1806 DKFQVN
-1814 KLEGFN
+1814 LENLKEFAGN
-1820 GKLDFTDGWT
+1820 KNFTDGWT
-1830 LDAKQEG
+1830 LDAQKEG

-1888 PSLDLTYFMQRD
+1888 PNLDLTYFMQRD

-1931 TNVKMSTNQP
+1931 TNVMMTTNQP

-1964 EKTLALGGSVST
+1964 EKTLALGGSVFT

-1990 WWIKSSLLGHFT
+1990 WWLKSSLLGHFT

-2191 QPVNTLKVMFN
+2191 KPVNTLKVMFN

-2262 GITDRE
+2262 GITDSE

-2279 WTMFINS
+2279 WTLFVNS
-2286 QVKLI
+2286 QVKLL

-2343 TINQVALGDLT
+2343 TISQVALGDLT

-2368 EENCEGGSI
+2368 AENCEGGSI

-2446 GWNWIASYLADP
+2446 GWNWISSYLADP

-2479 NLLPAQ
+2479 NLLPAH
-2485 TYKVKASISFI
+2485 TYKVKASTSFI

-2507 TTPVRINAG
+2507 TTPVGINAG

-2590 LSDEEQQDMEVDI
+2590 FSDEEQQDMEVDI

-2615 LTRKDADMTGS
+2615 LTQKDADMTGS

-2655 EKDEKLNMVI
+2655 EKDEKLNLVI
-2665 ENLQTQES
+2665 ENQQTQES

-2695 FNIDTMTGIENI
+2695 FNIDIMTGIENI

>member
-16 FVASAWAQKNTLE
+16 FVASAWAQKITLE

-62 ADGVTFSYETA
+62 ADGITFSTETA

-83 LTMKP
+83 LTMRP
-88 IGENKYMVMIFSSQN
+88 IGVNKYMVMIFSSQN

-131 ITLSDVVIGE
+131 ITLSDVIIGE

-217 GTIDYDQ
+217 GTIDYNQ

-387 LTLSAKQQDVTEG
+387 LTLSTKQQDVTEG

-417 SISLSCDLPSRFRI
+417 AISLSCDLPSRFRI

-438 ARKTSVDVEVEAL
+438 ARQTSVDVEVEAL

-579 NASVG
+579 NANVG

-641 DAAIE
+641 DADIE

-707 AISSQESKVEAGGKT
+707 AISSQESQVEAGGKA

-764 GESITMMR
+764 GESTTMMR
-772 EITLPSTV
+772 EITLPATV
-780 GEHKLYAVVNDGQGV
+780 GEHKLYAVINDGQGV

-897 SDEQASFDIYGIKRT
+897 SEEQASFDIYGIKRT
-912 SSDAITCE
+912 SNDAITCE

-959 TPGNTTLKGGENT
+959 TPGTTTLKGGEST
-972 DIAFS
+972 DVAFS

-983 SEGSDWEKIELSI
+983 SEGSDWEKIELCI
-996 ESAEGAILP
+996 ESAEGAVLP

-1014 KTGKIEASVAS
+1014 KTGKIEASVAR

-1063 VTPMEMPSLAKDESM
+1063 VTPMEMPSLAKDEST

-1147 KVEITHPTTGAVVAK
+1147 KVEITHPTTGAVVAE
-1162 GITNEKGLFSADLT
+1162 GITNEKGLFSADLA

-1185 ADKHDSYSNNLL
+1185 AEKHDSYRNNLL

-1320 KSTITASAR
+1320 KSTKTASAR
-1329 AAKRQGHI
+1329 AAKRLGNI

-1355 LDRKWHRYGIALQLG
+1355 LDRKWHKYGIALQLG

-1399 LYGPGARPSIGG
+1399 LPSIGG

-1434 CQNKFMLQ
+1434 CQNGVLIAGLKCAGHFVGEAVETLQ
-1442 LVDCG
+1442 TLLGLDDNIDTNNKDKDKKDKDLDEILDKCENYSDLLLDIASSFDGCVNGKHDIDQVLDCYETASKAIDAVFDGLVETAFG
-1447 LQLIPV
+1447 PYVKPELIKK
-1453 YKKLRTVFDC
+1453 YKKLGKQILKYKKMLDRVAECARDFAHACDHIKNDESAKARMTGKSTKTVTEKAIEGMGKYAEYVEGFVTLNNVLFGSEPAWDEMSLEEMS
-1463 IKGIYDVIEEAK
+1463 GILNLDYHTISFEEALK
-1475 TLTNK
+1475 YKPKDVSETLFRKFFDKQKKWANK
-1480 EEVTSR
+1480 DYSNITEEESGN
-1486 DIISLTLSTM
+1486 I
-1496 STTATC
+1496 TTAVSNIHNAFKYFE
-1502 MDIKSEGAGDK
+1502 DEGYL
-1513 NKTREQKR
+1513 N
-1521 AKLVDEIA
+1521 
-1529 KALTDISNSVEKGN
+1529 
-1543 LGWTK
+1543 
-1548 SISDLAFELA
+1548 
-1558 KYYGYD
+1558 
-1564 YDDFKE
+1564 
-1570 LFCPLKLM
+1570 
-1578 EPCDLDSVP
+1578 PCDFLNTTFKD
-1587 AENKPAALARS
+1587 ALILA
-1598 LKNSSEPSYIQE
+1598 NTSS
-1610 FRQNLTY
+1610 
-1617 GILKQMVVMGLQKE
+1617 
-1631 LYGDVEWL
+1631 
-1639 NSDSRELGLFMTK
+1639 
-1652 FESLRD
+1652 
-1658 ENDAFQQ
+1658 
-1665 KDIDELIAS
+1665 
-1674 KPENITKEQVKA
+1674 
-1686 FVQRWNDTLD
+1686 
-1696 NKDTDNKVNIKNV
+1696 
-1709 FSYGELSQRV
+1709 
-1719 DSVVSSLGYTGID
+1719 
-1732 ECYEKAYE
+1732 
-1740 KCLAQAKEQQSS
+1740 SS

-1769 QAFRGTLTVFNGNE
+1769 QAFRGTLKVFNGNE

-1801 NIAME
+1801 NIAMS

-1830 LDAKQEG
+1830 LDAQKEG
-1837 IATVLF
+1837 VATVLF

-1888 PSLDLTYFMQRD
+1888 PNLDLTYFMQRD

-1931 TNVKMSTNQP
+1931 TNVRMSTNQP

-2031 RSIDVTKGDKTL
+2031 QSIDVTKGDKTL

-2202 KYIDPATFTS
+2202 KYIDPATFTA

-2262 GITDRE
+2262 GITDSE

-2279 WTMFINS
+2279 WTLFVNS
-2286 QVKLI
+2286 QVKLL

-2305 VAGNEVAYG
+2305 IAGNEVAYG

-2343 TINQVALGDLT
+2343 TISQVALGDLT

-2368 EENCEGGSI
+2368 AENCEGGSI
-2377 TQTYTGV
+2377 TQSYTGV

-2485 TYKVKASISFI
+2485 TYKVKASTSFI

-2507 TTPVRINAG
+2507 TTPVGINAG

-2590 LSDEEQQDMEVDI
+2590 LSDDEQQDMEVDI
-2603 RQYPSTMNIIGK
+2603 RKYPSTMNIIGK
-2615 LTRKDADMTGS
+2615 LTQKDADMTGS

-2695 FNIDTMTGIENI
+2695 FNIDIMTGIENI